1 MGNKSIQKFFADQN
15 SVIDLSSLGNAKG
28 AKVSLSGP
36 DMNITTPRGSVIIV
50 NGALYSSIKGNNLAV
65 KFKDK
70 TITGAKILGSVDL
83 KDIQL
88 ERIDSSLVD
97 SAQVEKKG
105 NGKRRNK
112 KEEEELKKQLDDAEN
127 AKKEADKAKE
137 EAEKAKEAAEKAL
150 NEAFEVQNS
159 SKQIEEMLQNFLADN
174 VAKDNLAQQSDASQQ
189 NTQAKATQASK
200 QNDAEKVLPQ
210 PINKNTSTGKSN
222 SSKNEENKLDA
233 ESVKEPLKV
242 TLALAAESNSGSKDD
257 SITNFTKPQFVG
269 STAPNAT
276 VIIKINGIAVGQAV
290 ADSLGNFTFTAPET
304 LTDGTYNLEA
314 EAKTADG
321 SGSAKLVITIDSVT
335 DKPTFELSPESS
347 VSGHK
352 GLTPT
357 LTPSIVGTAEEN
369 AKVDIYVDNKL
380 VASVDVDKDGNW
392 SYEFKDNEL
401 SEGEN
406 SIKVVAVDKAGNK
419 NETTDSIITDT
430 IAPEKPTIELDD
442 SSDSGIKNDN
452 ITNSTLPTFIGV
464 AEPGSTVSIYL
475 GLKHLGE
482 VIVAKDGTW
491 SYTLTTPLKDG
502 EYNITA
508 TATDIAGH
516 TSATANLPFTID
528 TRISYFS
535 AEIETTNDSGIVGD
549 NVTNNTRPTFTGK
562 TEPNA
567 IISVIN
573 SETGEEVIFK
583 ANDKGEWTFNFTS
596 DSVEGINNLTFT
608 VEDVAGN
615 KKDFSF
621 SYVIDTIAP
630 VPPTVSLEDYV
641 VLPNGIILSGN
652 DLPALVG
659 TAEPKSTILLMRDGK
674 LYDSI
679 EVDSNGTW
687 NYQFSNKF
695 LQGAYDIEII
705 SQDAAGNKSS
715 TVKYSF
721 TIQTEVVPPKAELD
735 ASDDSGAKGDWITNK
750 HNALTLLGTADRFAT
765 VNILIDG
772 KTIGV
777 TTADA
782 DGNWNF
788 DISRNLSD
796 NVYKITVESID
807 PLGRTSSVDYQ
818 LTIDSFTPIP
828 TVMLHDSADSGVKGD
843 MITKINT
850 PLFTGMAEANA
861 KVSIYVD
868 GVLSGEAIAG
878 DDGVWNFQFTTALS
892 DGSHDVTVKVEDIA
906 GNTASSSAYNFQ
918 IVTQTQ
924 KPTIELVN
932 DTGVDNTDHII
943 NEKNPALTGTAAPYS
958 TVKLYID
965 GALIAEVRT
974 NKDGRWEYTLKADQG
989 LVDGDHRIT
998 ASVEDIAGN
1007 IAHSDPFLIS
1017 VDTAISIPIVS
1028 LSPDSDSGISDD
1040 NLTNIVKPTLHL
1052 KDIDPD
1058 IISVQVW
1065 DAMSDTQIGV
1075 ATQQPDGSWAY
1086 TFTSDLTEGLHQV
1099 YVKVEDIAGNKA
1111 NSAIFDFTIDTTVS
1125 TPVISLLSK
1134 DDTGVTGDNL
1144 TNINKPGFAISGVDA
1159 DAHRVV
1165 VQVMHNG
1172 VSEEIELSHLNGS
1185 WLFIP
1190 GNTWADGSYTLT
1202 VKVEDKAGNTNYS
1215 APLTVVIDTQIA
1227 IDGVELVNDS
1237 GVKGDNMTN
1246 DDRPHFRVTV
1256 PTDVNEVRLSI
1267 DGGNSWVQATP
1278 GVAGSWEYI
1287 WPTDLADG
1295 QYTLTV
1301 EATDKAGNTV
1311 TKTIDFAVDTTL
1323 SVPVIV
1329 LDSADDTGIQGDNMT
1344 NSTQPTFA
1352 LQHID
1357 DDAVRVTVS
1366 VEHGGVTTT
1375 FDATKGTGG
1384 WTFTPPTSWADGDY
1398 TLSVSVEDKAG
1409 NTSHS
1414 ASLTV
1419 TVDTQIAINNIELVN
1434 DSGIPDDNL
1443 TNNVRPHFQV
1453 TVPTDVN
1460 VVRLSI
1466 DGGKTW
1472 FNATQSAT
1480 PGVWDYIWPDD
1491 VADGGYTLTV
1501 EATDEAGNKAT
1512 QTLDFTIDTTLS
1524 VPTLSLDSADDSGI
1538 AGDNITNVKTPGF
1551 TLNNID
1557 TDVSRVIVEV
1567 MHNGIKQEVPLV
1579 QTGGQWRF
1587 APTSDWADGD
1597 YILTVKV
1604 EDRAGNV
1611 KQSAPLTVTVDTH
1624 IAIDRIELVNDSGIP
1639 GDNLTN
1645 EARPHFQVTVPA
1657 DVNGVRLSIDGG
1669 KTWFD
1674 ATQSATSGVW
1684 DYTWLTNVANGPHTL
1699 MVEASDK
1706 AGNKT
1711 TQKLDFTIDTILSEP
1726 TITLDSADDSAA
1738 GDNITNVK
1746 MPGFTLGNID
1756 ADVTKVVVTVA
1767 HDGKNQQIELIK
1779 NGGVWRF
1786 TPGAAWTDGDYT
1798 LTVKVEDKAGNTN
1811 YSAPLTVT
1819 IDTQTSI
1826 DRIELLNDTG
1836 IVGDNLTN
1844 EARPQFHITVPT
1856 DVNSVQLS
1864 LDGGINWVNATL
1876 TSDGVWEYIWPTDL
1890 VENTYTLTVKAT
1902 DVAGNTA
1909 TETLNFII
1917 DTTLSTPTI
1926 TLDSADDSGTA
1937 NDNKT
1942 NVKTPGFIIG
1952 GIDSDV
1958 TQVVVQ
1964 VMRDGHS
1971 EEVELTQTNGQWR
1984 FVPGSAWTDG
1994 DYTLTVT
2001 VKDEAGN
2008 IRHSAPLTVTIDTQ
2022 ITIDHIEL
2030 VNDSG
2035 IPDDNLT
2042 NNVRPHFQVTV
2053 PTDVNVVRLSI
2064 DGGKTWFNA
2073 TQSATPGV
2081 WDYTWLAD
2089 VGEGKHTLTVEATD
2103 KAGNKT
2109 TQQLDFI
2116 IDTLL
2121 SEPTIVLDNTD
2132 DSGTKGDHL
2141 TNVNKP
2147 TFLLGNIDADARYVT
2162 VEVQHGGTKEV
2173 LTATKDATGN
2183 WSVTPTGTWADG
2195 DYTLTVRV
2203 EDEAGNEK
2211 HSASLTVTVDT
2222 QITIDVIELV
2232 NDNGIPGDNMTN
2244 DAHPQFRVTVPGDVN
2259 EVSLSIDGGVTWV
2272 KATQSATPGVWNY
2285 TWPGTVPDGD
2295 YTLNVKATDNAGNT
2309 VTETLHFTIDTT
2321 LSTPV
2326 IVLDSADDSGVHG
2339 DNMTN
2344 HTQPTFALQHI
2355 DDDAVRVTVSVEHG
2369 GVTTTFDATKD
2380 AGGWTFTPTGAWADG
2395 DYTLSV
2401 SVEDK
2406 AGNTSHSASLT
2417 VTVDTQIAINNIEL
2431 VNDSGIPDDNLTNN
2445 VRPHFQVTVPTDVNV
2460 VRLSI
2465 DGGKTW
2471 FNATQSA
2478 TPGVWDY
2485 IWPDDVADGGYTLT
2499 VEATDEAGNKA
2510 TQTLDFTID
2519 TTLSVP
2525 TLSLDSADDSGI
2537 AGDNITN
2544 VKTPGFTLNNI
2555 DTDVSRVIVEVMH
2568 NGIKQEVPLV
2578 QTGGQWRFAPTS
2590 DWADGDYIL
2599 TVKVEDRAGNV
2610 KQSAP
2615 LTVTVDTHIAI
2626 DRIELVNDSGIPG
2639 DNLTNE
2645 ARPHF
2650 QVTVPADVNGV
2661 RLSIDGGKTWF
2672 DATQSA
2678 TSGVWDYTWLTNV
2691 ANGPHTLMVEASDK
2705 AGNKTTQKL
2714 DFTIDTILSE
2724 PTITLDSA
2732 DDSAAGD
2739 NITNVKMPG
2748 FTLGNI
2754 DADVTKVVVTVAH
2767 DGKNQQIEL
2776 IKNGGVWRFTPGAAW
2791 TDGDYTLTVK
2801 VEDKAGN
2808 TNYSAP
2814 LTVTIDTQT
2823 SIDRIELLNDT
2834 GIVGDNL
2841 TNEARPQFHITV
2853 PTDVNSVQLSL
2864 DGGINWVNAT
2874 LTSDGVWEYIWP
2886 TDLVENTYTL
2896 TVKATDVAGN
2906 TATET
2911 LNFIIDTT
2919 LSTPTIT
2926 LDSADDSGTAN
2937 DNKTNVKTPGFI
2949 IGGIDSDVT
2958 QVVVQVMRDG
2968 HSEEVEL
2975 TQTNGQWR
2983 FVPGSAW
2990 TDGDY
2995 TLTVTVKDEAGNI
3008 RHSAPLTVTIDTQIT
3023 IDHIE
3028 LVNDSGIPDDN
3039 LTNNVRP
3046 HFQVTVPT
3054 DVNVVRLS
3062 IDGGK
3067 TWFNATQS
3075 ATPGVWD
3082 YTWLAD
3088 VGEGKHTLTVE
3099 ATDKAGN
3106 KTTQQ
3111 LDFIIDT
3118 LLSEPTIVLD
3128 NTDDSG
3134 TKGDNLTNVNKPTF
3148 LLGNIDADARYV
3160 TVEVQH
3166 GGTKEVL
3173 TATKGATG
3181 IWSVTPTGTWAD
3193 GDYTLT
3199 VRVEDDAG
3207 NVKYSAPLTVTV
3219 DTQITIDVIE
3229 LVNDNGIPGDN
3240 LTNDVRPH
3248 FRVTVPGDVNEV
3260 RLSIDG
3266 GNTWVRATQGTAG
3279 IWDYTWPKD
3288 VTDGLHTLTV
3298 EATDKAGNKTTQT
3311 LDFTIDTRLSTPTIA
3326 MDSRDDTGAIG
3337 DHITSVKRPGFTIG
3351 NIDADA
3357 HSVILRITQGGNS
3370 QEVTLTQVGGQ
3381 WRFTPDADWADGSYT
3396 LTVEVTDNAGNV
3408 RQSTPLVVTVDTQT
3422 SITDITLVNDH
3433 GVPDDNLTNST
3444 RPQFEITVPA
3454 DVNSVQLS
3462 IDGGANWVSATQG
3475 IEGVWGYTWP
3485 TDMGDGKHTLTVMV
3499 TDRAGNTATQT
3510 LEFFIDTRLSTPT
3523 IALDSTDDTGTP
3535 GDDMTNRTR
3544 PTFILQNIDSDVINV
3559 TVSVTHNG
3567 TTTSFTAT
3575 QGAGGWSF
3583 TPPAPWGDGD
3593 YTLTVTVEDRAG
3605 NTRPSTPLTVTV
3617 DTQIAID
3624 RIELVNDSGVP
3635 GDNVTKHVR
3644 PQFQISVPDDVEKV
3658 LLSIDGGTTWVT
3670 AIKSSTAGIWDY
3682 TWPTD
3687 MPEGQHTLTVEVTDG
3702 AGNKM
3707 TETLN
3712 FTIDITL
3719 LTPTIELAPD
3729 QDTGQ
3734 NKNDNLTSVTQP
3746 VFVLGSIDKDVRHVE
3761 LSIEHNG
3768 TFKTVVLTESADG
3781 WRYRPDSALADGSYT
3796 FTVTVTD
3803 VAGNQQTSAPLKVTI
3818 DGTLTTPVIELA
3830 AGEDSGT
3837 VGDRL
3842 TNHDRPVFDIH
3853 QVDSDVTRVMV
3864 KVTYNGKTHEEAAV
3878 FTNGQWRFTPSA
3890 SWADGS
3896 YQLAVVVEDLAGNVK
3911 ESAPFE
3917 VRIDTTTTINNIVLL
3932 NDTGVQNDQ
3941 LTNVAKPS
3949 FRIDVPGDVV
3959 QVRVTL
3965 DGGANWNV
3973 IRKNADGQW
3982 IFDSPNT
3989 LVDGTYTL
3997 RVEATD
4003 EAGNIANKDLVFNI
4017 DTNIQVPTIALDA
4030 GQDTGANT
4038 ADNITNI
4045 SRPTFTIGNVD
4056 PDVIK
4061 VVVTIDGHDY
4071 NATKVGAGW
4080 QFTPGNAIPDGSYNI
4095 TVTVE
4100 DKAGN
4105 TATSKP
4111 LPVVID
4117 TTAEIESVTLVTD
4130 SGDSDVDN
4138 ITKVDKP
4145 QFSIVTADDITH
4157 VRVKIDNAAN
4167 WIELTK
4173 GGDGRWIFNV
4183 GSALPDGQHTLLVDV
4198 TDIAGNVAQETL
4210 QFTIDTTLR
4219 EPTIVLDPTHDTGDD
4234 TNDNLTRINKPVFI
4248 IGNVDNDVS
4257 HIVVHIDGRDYTIE
4271 NTGGNLTFTPDQPL
4285 SDGQHTISV
4294 TVTDIAGNTKTS
4306 AELRIEIDTQVQIDS
4321 VTLTTDSGVND
4332 HDNVTNATRPSFEIA
4347 TPDDVTSVL
4356 VSFDGVNWTPISK
4369 NAAGQWEFTAGS
4381 ALPDGH
4387 YTLHVQATD
4396 RAGNTANST
4405 LGFTVDT
4412 QIDGLSVVMLDDAGK
4427 DSTDGITN
4435 ITSPRFEISAR
4446 EPLQSVTVIL
4456 NGKSSTLTQGAGN
4469 KWLFTPD
4476 TPLVDGTY
4484 KIEIVAEDIA
4494 GNKISKEVSFTI
4506 DTIVSDPSIDLLDA
4520 DDTGESAVDNITS
4533 VTTPRFVIGNVPADI
4548 DTVVIRINGVSY
4560 SVTANGNNL
4569 WEFQVPVALNDGV
4582 YEAVVVFRDIAG
4594 NTSETK
4600 LPFTIDTTT
4609 SVSVRMEPASDTGN
4623 SNSDNLTN
4631 KQNPKFEGTAEPNA
4645 KLVITIVD
4653 DKSGREVLKQTI
4665 TVGAD
4670 GNWSVTPNIL
4680 PDGMYTINVVATD
4693 VAGNTAQTQER
4704 FTIDTVTIDPTIR
4717 LSDPSIDDQHEAT
4730 SLRPEFKGF
4739 AEAFS
4744 TIMIQWDGK
4753 VVGSANANA
4762 NGEWSWTPPS
4772 VLAPGSY
4779 VVSIVAKD
4787 KAGNESSQV
4796 DFPVVIP
4803 VIDVTP
4809 PTIKL
4814 SEESDSGALGDF
4826 TTNNKTPTLIGSTLP
4841 NTIVSI
4847 YVDGVKVGEA
4857 TADTAGRYTFQL
4869 SEMKDGHY
4877 VVQVGIVN
4885 PRDNSELRST
4895 AVDVTIDT
4903 EVAELVWN
4911 ISGMHEGGYINTVTP
4926 EIGGTSEPNSKIT
4939 IFVNGVEKAIAY
4951 TTGAGHWGVVLPA
4964 LGNDGNYE
4972 LTFKVEDVA
4981 GNIREFGPQNV
4992 ILDTVISPLTV
5003 VLREADDSGKVGD
5016 WITNKSHVTIDG
5028 TAEAGSTLT
5037 IRNPQGVV
5045 IATLVV
5051 GNDGRWSAE
5060 LDLREGS
5067 NAFVVVSED
5076 KAGNSQQKEILIEH
5090 DTQIEISDISLSRDT
5105 NSGDKYD
5112 LITNNKSPVLVA
5124 MTDPGATVQVYING
5138 VLQGTVEASSS
5149 GNISYTMPA
5158 NSADGEYQVQF
5169 VATDTAGN
5177 RVESAITTVTID
5189 SQIAVF
5195 DIDEDSLPALSNNRA
5210 LSVSGVG
5217 EAGSQVSIFVDGKL
5231 VNVVMVEADGTWR
5244 APILLQDDGTF
5255 NIHFSITDVAG
5266 NTEVSKDYSVDVDS
5280 STDFPTL
5287 NLEDAS
5293 NSGSLDDLI
5302 TNHNKP
5308 VLVGTAEAGATIH
5321 IYVDE
5326 KIVANVLVL
5335 EDGTWSYQFDN
5346 ALKDGE
5352 YSIRVVAEDPAGNT
5366 AESPRLLVT
5375 IDTSTFID
5383 NPAMVAGSDNGIF
5396 SNDSIT
5402 SQTRPTFSIFGEM
5415 NQSVQIFIDGVLVD
5429 TITVTDR
5436 NQVYRPESP
5445 LGDGSHSIYY
5455 VITDKAGNTATS
5467 KTLNFTID
5475 TFNTTPVAIDSIG
5488 GQTLAEMTGSDGKIY
5503 ITDTTRNLLFSGSA
5517 EPNSKI
5523 EIIINGLNVGEVWV
5537 NEKGHWQMP
5546 VNPLY
5551 FTEGQLDITVKST
5564 DRAGN
5569 VNQEKYSIWV
5579 DTHIKVFTSELDDN
5593 KSSSKTEW
5601 WSNSDLITMRG
5612 TGEIGATVSLIVA
5625 GVTLATAVVAAT
5637 GRWELSTDKLP
5648 EGTYDI
5654 SLVIEDSAG
5663 NRWEDVREIFIDR
5676 TPPNAPVVT
5685 YSDIVNDLI
5694 IMQGTAEAKSQLIIT
5709 DSEGNTYTLTVPDNG
5724 KWSMAIPYPSEGKF
5738 TITSVDAIGNRS
5750 DDVPL
5755 DIMKEVPVISLSPD
5769 SDSGT
5774 VGDNITR
5781 DKQPTFIIGNLESDV
5796 VVVQVDINGT
5806 VYNAEKNADGVW
5818 FFTPGTPLAD
5828 GSYTIS
5834 VIASDAAGNQKN
5846 SLPITVTIDS
5856 TLTVPE
5862 IALAAGEDNGAS
5874 DSDNVT
5880 NHTQPKFTLQHIDAD
5895 VTGVTVNVT
5904 HNGVTDIYQATQ
5916 GADGWTFTP
5925 PAAWND
5931 GNYTLSVTVVDR
5943 AGNSQQSAS
5952 LAVTVDSTV
5961 TVTADSQHDD
5971 ASDDATAT
5979 AVTPPESETVN
5990 AESATHLRTEP
6001 SAAEESV
6008 VKVTA
6013 YSITLLNADSG
6024 DEIDRSISQ
6033 TPSFEISVPE
6043 NIVNVSIMFEGEEFT
6058 LPITN
6063 QKAIF
6068 EVPLSLE
6075 DGEYTMDVKFIDK
6088 DNDFLIKEKTFSVDH
6103 SSADIVNA
6111 MNVRGKTE
6119 DDINDSPSTSSV
6131 GHNNNGAID
6140 VFAVNEVTLPVDNQE
6155 EHA

>member
-36 DMNITTPRGSVIIV
+36 DMNITTPHGSVIIV

-430 IAPEKPTIELDD
+430 IPPEKPTIELDD

-452 ITNSTLPTFIGV
+452 VTNSTLPTFIGV

-535 AEIETTNDSGIVGD
+535 AEIETTDDSGIVGD

-596 DSVEGINNLTFT
+596 DSVEGVNNLTFT

-621 SYVIDTIAP
+621 SYVIDTVAP
-630 VPPTVSLEDYV
+630 VPPTVSLEDFV

-1028 LSPDSDSGISDD
+1028 LSPDSDSGIADD

-1111 NSAIFDFTIDTTVS
+1111 NSAVFDFTIDTTVS

-1329 LDSADDTGIQGDNMT
+1329 LDSADDTGVQGDNMT
-1344 NSTQPTFA
+1344 NRTQPTFA

-1434 DSGIPDDNL
+1434 DSGIPNDNL

-1480 PGVWDYIWPDD
+1480 TGVWDYIWPDD

-2121 SEPTIVLDNTD
+2121 SEPTIVLDSTD
-2132 DSGTKGDHL
+2132 DSGTKGDNL

-2203 EDEAGNEK
+2203 EDEAGNER

-2321 LSTPV
+2321 LSVPV
-2326 IVLDSADDSGVHG
+2326 IVLNSADDTGVQG

-2344 HTQPTFALQHI
+2344 STQPTFALQHI

-2369 GVTTTFDATKD
+2369 GVTTTFDATKGV
-2380 AGGWTFTPTGAWADG
+2380 GGWSFTPTGAWADG

-2445 VRPHFQVTVPTDVNV
+2445 VRPHFQVKVPTDVN
-2460 VRLSI
+2460 
-2465 DGGKTW
+2465 
-2471 FNATQSA
+2471 
-2478 TPGVWDY
+2478 
-2485 IWPDDVADGGYTLT
+2485 
-2499 VEATDEAGNKA
+2499 E
-2510 TQTLDFTID
+2510 
-2519 TTLSVP
+2519 
-2525 TLSLDSADDSGI
+2525 
-2537 AGDNITN
+2537 
-2544 VKTPGFTLNNI
+2544 
-2555 DTDVSRVIVEVMH
+2555 
-2568 NGIKQEVPLV
+2568 
-2578 QTGGQWRFAPTS
+2578 
-2590 DWADGDYIL
+2590 
-2599 TVKVEDRAGNV
+2599 
-2610 KQSAP
+2610 
-2615 LTVTVDTHIAI
+2615 
-2626 DRIELVNDSGIPG
+2626 
-2639 DNLTNE
+2639 
-2645 ARPHF
+2645 
-2650 QVTVPADVNGV
+2650 
-2661 RLSIDGGKTWF
+2661 
-2672 DATQSA
+2672 
-2678 TSGVWDYTWLTNV
+2678 
-2691 ANGPHTLMVEASDK
+2691 
-2705 AGNKTTQKL
+2705 
-2714 DFTIDTILSE
+2714 
-2724 PTITLDSA
+2724 
-2732 DDSAAGD
+2732 
-2739 NITNVKMPG
+2739 
-2748 FTLGNI
+2748 
-2754 DADVTKVVVTVAH
+2754 
-2767 DGKNQQIEL
+2767 
-2776 IKNGGVWRFTPGAAW
+2776 
-2791 TDGDYTLTVK
+2791 
-2801 VEDKAGN
+2801 
-2808 TNYSAP
+2808 
-2814 LTVTIDTQT
+2814 
-2823 SIDRIELLNDT
+2823 
-2834 GIVGDNL
+2834 
-2841 TNEARPQFHITV
+2841 
-2853 PTDVNSVQLSL
+2853 
-2864 DGGINWVNAT
+2864 
-2874 LTSDGVWEYIWP
+2874 
-2886 TDLVENTYTL
+2886 
-2896 TVKATDVAGN
+2896 
-2906 TATET
+2906 
-2911 LNFIIDTT
+2911 
-2919 LSTPTIT
+2919 
-2926 LDSADDSGTAN
+2926 
-2937 DNKTNVKTPGFI
+2937 
-2949 IGGIDSDVT
+2949 
-2958 QVVVQVMRDG
+2958 
-2968 HSEEVEL
+2968 
-2975 TQTNGQWR
+2975 
-2983 FVPGSAW
+2983 
-2990 TDGDY
+2990 
-2995 TLTVTVKDEAGNI
+2995 
-3008 RHSAPLTVTIDTQIT
+3008 
-3023 IDHIE
+3023 
-3028 LVNDSGIPDDN
+3028 
-3039 LTNNVRP
+3039 
-3046 HFQVTVPT
+3046 
-3054 DVNVVRLS
+3054 VRLS

-3106 KTTQQ
+3106 QTTQK

-3118 LLSEPTIVLD
+3118 MLSEPTIVLD
-3128 NTDDSG
+3128 STDDSG
-3134 TKGDNLTNVNKPTF
+3134 TKGDNLTNANKPTF
-3148 LLGNIDADARYV
+3148 ILGNIDADARYV
-3160 TVEVQH
+3160 TVEVQY

-3311 LDFTIDTRLSTPTIA
+3311 LDFTIDTRLSTPTIT

-3351 NIDADA
+3351 NIDSDA
-3357 HSVILRITQGGNS
+3357 QSVILRITQGGNS

-3408 RQSTPLVVTVDTQT
+3408 RQSTPLIVTVDTQT

-3462 IDGGANWVSATQG
+3462 IDGGANWVSAAQG

-3523 IALDSTDDTGTP
+3523 IVLDSTDDTGTP

-3624 RIELVNDSGVP
+3624 HIELVNDSGVP

-3719 LTPTIELAPD
+3719 MTPTIELAPD

-3842 TNHDRPVFDIH
+3842 TNHDRPVFDIR

-4145 QFSIVTADDITH
+4145 QFSIVTADDITQ

-4183 GSALPDGQHTLLVDV
+4183 GSALPDGKHTLLVDV

-4446 EPLQSVTVIL
+4446 EQLQSVTVIL

-4533 VTTPRFVIGNVPADI
+4533 VTKPRFVIGNVPADI

-4560 SVTANGNNL
+4560 PVTANGNNL

-4826 TTNNKTPTLIGSTLP
+4826 TTNNKTPTLVGNTLP
-4841 NTIVSI
+4841 NAIVSI

-4964 LGNDGNYE
+4964 LGNDGNYV

-5037 IRNPQGVV
+5037 IRSPQGVV

-5076 KAGNSQQKEILIEH
+5076 KAGNSQQKDILIEH

-5402 SQTRPTFSIFGEM
+5402 SQTRPTFSISGEM

-5579 DTHIKVFTSELDDN
+5579 DTHIQVFTSELDDN
-5593 KSSSKTEW
+5593 KSSSKTDW
-5601 WSNSDLITMRG
+5601 WSNSSTITMRG
-5612 TGEIGATVSLIVA
+5612 MGEIGATVSLIVA
-5625 GVTLATAVVAAT
+5625 GVTLATAVVAAN
-5637 GRWELSTDKLP
+5637 GQWELSTDQLP
-5648 EGTYDI
+5648 EGKYDI
-5654 SLVIEDSAG
+5654 TLSIEDNAG
-5663 NRWEDVREIFIDR
+5663 NRKEEVHEIFIDR

-5709 DSEGNTYTLTVPDNG
+5709 DSNGNTYTLTVPDNG

-5818 FFTPGTPLAD
+5818 FFTPGTPLTD

-5931 GNYTLSVTVVDR
+5931 GTYTLSVTVVDR

-5990 AESATHLRTEP
+5990 AESATHLRTVP

-6008 VKVTA
+6008 VKETA

-6043 NIVNVSIMFEGEEFT
+6043 NIVNVSVMFEGEEFT

-6088 DNDFLIKEKTFSVDH
+6088 DDDFLIKEKTFSVDH

-6111 MNVRGKTE
+6111 MNARGKTE

>member
-430 IAPEKPTIELDD
+430 IPPEKPTIELDD

-878 DDGVWNFQFTTALS
+878 DDGVWNFHFTTALS

-958 TVKLYID
+958 TVKLYVD

-1028 LSPDSDSGISDD
+1028 LSPDSDSGIADD
-1040 NLTNIVKPTLHL
+1040 NLTNIVNPTLHL

-1065 DAMSDTQIGV
+1065 DAASDTQIGV

-1111 NSAIFDFTIDTTVS
+1111 NSAVFDFTIDTTVS

-1185 WLFIP
+1185 WLFTP

-1202 VKVEDKAGNTNYS
+1202 VKVEDKAGNTSYS

-1384 WTFTPPTSWADGDY
+1384 WSFTPTGAWADGDY

-1434 DSGIPDDNL
+1434 DSGIPNDNL

-1501 EATDEAGNKAT
+1501 EATDKAGNKTT
-1512 QTLDFTIDTTLS
+1512 QELDFTIDTTLS

-1639 GDNLTN
+1639 DDNLTN

-1844 EARPQFHITVPT
+1844 EARPQFHITIPT

-2121 SEPTIVLDNTD
+2121 SEPTIVLDSTD
-2132 DSGTKGDHL
+2132 DSGTKGDNL

-2326 IVLDSADDSGVHG
+2326 IVLDSADDTGIQG

-2344 HTQPTFALQHI
+2344 RTQPTFNLQHI

-2380 AGGWTFTPTGAWADG
+2380 AGGWTFTPPTSWGAG

-2445 VRPHFQVTVPTDVNV
+2445 VRPHFQVKVPTDVN
-2460 VRLSI
+2460 
-2465 DGGKTW
+2465 
-2471 FNATQSA
+2471 
-2478 TPGVWDY
+2478 
-2485 IWPDDVADGGYTLT
+2485 
-2499 VEATDEAGNKA
+2499 E
-2510 TQTLDFTID
+2510 
-2519 TTLSVP
+2519 
-2525 TLSLDSADDSGI
+2525 
-2537 AGDNITN
+2537 
-2544 VKTPGFTLNNI
+2544 
-2555 DTDVSRVIVEVMH
+2555 
-2568 NGIKQEVPLV
+2568 
-2578 QTGGQWRFAPTS
+2578 
-2590 DWADGDYIL
+2590 
-2599 TVKVEDRAGNV
+2599 
-2610 KQSAP
+2610 
-2615 LTVTVDTHIAI
+2615 
-2626 DRIELVNDSGIPG
+2626 
-2639 DNLTNE
+2639 
-2645 ARPHF
+2645 
-2650 QVTVPADVNGV
+2650 
-2661 RLSIDGGKTWF
+2661 
-2672 DATQSA
+2672 
-2678 TSGVWDYTWLTNV
+2678 
-2691 ANGPHTLMVEASDK
+2691 
-2705 AGNKTTQKL
+2705 
-2714 DFTIDTILSE
+2714 
-2724 PTITLDSA
+2724 
-2732 DDSAAGD
+2732 
-2739 NITNVKMPG
+2739 
-2748 FTLGNI
+2748 
-2754 DADVTKVVVTVAH
+2754 
-2767 DGKNQQIEL
+2767 
-2776 IKNGGVWRFTPGAAW
+2776 
-2791 TDGDYTLTVK
+2791 
-2801 VEDKAGN
+2801 
-2808 TNYSAP
+2808 
-2814 LTVTIDTQT
+2814 
-2823 SIDRIELLNDT
+2823 
-2834 GIVGDNL
+2834 
-2841 TNEARPQFHITV
+2841 
-2853 PTDVNSVQLSL
+2853 
-2864 DGGINWVNAT
+2864 
-2874 LTSDGVWEYIWP
+2874 
-2886 TDLVENTYTL
+2886 
-2896 TVKATDVAGN
+2896 
-2906 TATET
+2906 
-2911 LNFIIDTT
+2911 
-2919 LSTPTIT
+2919 
-2926 LDSADDSGTAN
+2926 
-2937 DNKTNVKTPGFI
+2937 
-2949 IGGIDSDVT
+2949 
-2958 QVVVQVMRDG
+2958 
-2968 HSEEVEL
+2968 
-2975 TQTNGQWR
+2975 
-2983 FVPGSAW
+2983 
-2990 TDGDY
+2990 
-2995 TLTVTVKDEAGNI
+2995 
-3008 RHSAPLTVTIDTQIT
+3008 
-3023 IDHIE
+3023 
-3028 LVNDSGIPDDN
+3028 
-3039 LTNNVRP
+3039 
-3046 HFQVTVPT
+3046 
-3054 DVNVVRLS
+3054 VRLS

-3106 KTTQQ
+3106 QTTQK

-3118 LLSEPTIVLD
+3118 MLSEPTIVLD
-3128 NTDDSG
+3128 STDDSG
-3134 TKGDNLTNVNKPTF
+3134 TKGDNLTNANKPTF
-3148 LLGNIDADARYV
+3148 ILGNIDADARYV

-3279 IWDYTWPKD
+3279 TWDYTWPKD

-3351 NIDADA
+3351 NIDSDA
-3357 HSVILRITQGGNS
+3357 QSVILRITQGGNS

-3408 RQSTPLVVTVDTQT
+3408 RQSTPLIVTVDTQT

-3624 RIELVNDSGVP
+3624 HIELVNDSGVP

-3687 MPEGQHTLTVEVTDG
+3687 MPEGQHTLIVEVTDG

-3707 TETLN
+3707 TGTLD

-3842 TNHDRPVFDIH
+3842 TNHDRPVFDIR
-3853 QVDSDVTRVMV
+3853 QIDSDVTRVMV

-3911 ESAPFE
+3911 ESAPLE

-4257 HIVVHIDGRDYTIE
+4257 HIVVHLDGRDYTIE
-4271 NTGGNLTFTPDQPL
+4271 NKGGNLTFTPDQPL

-4306 AELRIEIDTQVQIDS
+4306 AELKIEIDTQVQIDS

-4369 NAAGQWEFTAGS
+4369 NAAGQWQFTAGS

-4446 EPLQSVTVIL
+4446 EQLQSVTVIL

-4533 VTTPRFVIGNVPADI
+4533 VTKPRFVIGNVPADI

-4560 SVTANGNNL
+4560 PVTANGNNL

-4609 SVSVRMEPASDTGN
+4609 SVSVRMEPASDTGS

-4653 DKSGREVLKQTI
+4653 DKSGREVLKHTI

-4717 LSDPSIDDQHEAT
+4717 LSDPSIDDQYEAT
-4730 SLRPEFKGF
+4730 SLRPEFKGL

-5076 KAGNSQQKEILIEH
+5076 KAGNSQQKDILIEH

-5231 VNVVMVEADGTWR
+5231 VNVVMVEADGSWR

-5266 NTEVSKDYSVDVDS
+5266 NTQVSKNYSVDVDS

-5579 DTHIKVFTSELDDN
+5579 DTHIQVFTSELDDN
-5593 KSSSKTEW
+5593 KSSSKTDW
-5601 WSNSDLITMRG
+5601 WSNSSTITMRG
-5612 TGEIGATVSLIVA
+5612 MGEIGATVSLIVA
-5625 GVTLATAVVAAT
+5625 GVTLATAVVAAN
-5637 GRWELSTDKLP
+5637 GQWELSTDQLP
-5648 EGTYDI
+5648 EGKYDI
-5654 SLVIEDSAG
+5654 TLSIEDHAG
-5663 NRWEDVREIFIDR
+5663 NRKEEVHEIFIDR

-5709 DSEGNTYTLTVPDNG
+5709 DSNGNTYTLTVPDNG

-5862 IALAAGEDNGAS
+5862 IALAAGEDNGVS

-5904 HNGVTDIYQATQ
+5904 HNGVTDTYQATQ

-5931 GNYTLSVTVVDR
+5931 GTYTLSVTVVDR

-5971 ASDDATAT
+5971 ASDDATPT

-5990 AESATHLRTEP
+5990 AESDTHLRTVP

-6008 VKVTA
+6008 VKETA
-6013 YSITLLNADSG
+6013 YSITLLNANSG

-6043 NIVNVSIMFEGEEFT
+6043 NIVNVSVMFEGEEFT

-6088 DNDFLIKEKTFSVDH
+6088 DDDFLIKEKTFSVDH

-6111 MNVRGKTE
+6111 MNARGKTE

>member
-430 IAPEKPTIELDD
+430 IPPEKPTIELDD

-630 VPPTVSLEDYV
+630 VPPTVSLEDFV

-1028 LSPDSDSGISDD
+1028 LSPDSDSGIADD

-1111 NSAIFDFTIDTTVS
+1111 NSAVFDFTIDTTVS

-1185 WLFIP
+1185 WLFTP

-1202 VKVEDKAGNTNYS
+1202 VKVEDKAGNTSYS

-1329 LDSADDTGIQGDNMT
+1329 LNSADDTGVQGDNMT
-1344 NSTQPTFA
+1344 NRTQPTFA

-1480 PGVWDYIWPDD
+1480 PGAWDYIWPDD

-1501 EATDEAGNKAT
+1501 EATDKAGNKTT
-1512 QTLDFTIDTTLS
+1512 QELDFTIDTTLS

-1711 TQKLDFTIDTILSEP
+1711 TQKLDFIIDTLLSEP

-2103 KAGNKT
+2103 KAGNQT
-2109 TQQLDFI
+2109 TQKLDFI
-2116 IDTLL
+2116 IDTML
-2121 SEPTIVLDNTD
+2121 SEPTIVLDSTD
-2132 DSGTKGDHL
+2132 DSGTKGDNL
-2141 TNVNKP
+2141 TNANKP
-2147 TFLLGNIDADARYVT
+2147 TFILGNIDADARYVT
-2162 VEVQHGGTKEV
+2162 VEVQYGGTKEV

-2321 LSTPV
+2321 LSVPV
-2326 IVLDSADDSGVHG
+2326 IVLNSADDTGVQG

-2344 HTQPTFALQHI
+2344 STQPTFALQHI

-2369 GVTTTFDATKD
+2369 GVTTTFDATKGV
-2380 AGGWTFTPTGAWADG
+2380 GGWSFTPTGAWADG

-2445 VRPHFQVTVPTDVNV
+2445 VRPHFQVKVPTDVN
-2460 VRLSI
+2460 
-2465 DGGKTW
+2465 
-2471 FNATQSA
+2471 
-2478 TPGVWDY
+2478 
-2485 IWPDDVADGGYTLT
+2485 
-2499 VEATDEAGNKA
+2499 E
-2510 TQTLDFTID
+2510 
-2519 TTLSVP
+2519 
-2525 TLSLDSADDSGI
+2525 
-2537 AGDNITN
+2537 
-2544 VKTPGFTLNNI
+2544 
-2555 DTDVSRVIVEVMH
+2555 
-2568 NGIKQEVPLV
+2568 
-2578 QTGGQWRFAPTS
+2578 
-2590 DWADGDYIL
+2590 
-2599 TVKVEDRAGNV
+2599 
-2610 KQSAP
+2610 
-2615 LTVTVDTHIAI
+2615 
-2626 DRIELVNDSGIPG
+2626 
-2639 DNLTNE
+2639 
-2645 ARPHF
+2645 
-2650 QVTVPADVNGV
+2650 
-2661 RLSIDGGKTWF
+2661 
-2672 DATQSA
+2672 
-2678 TSGVWDYTWLTNV
+2678 
-2691 ANGPHTLMVEASDK
+2691 
-2705 AGNKTTQKL
+2705 
-2714 DFTIDTILSE
+2714 
-2724 PTITLDSA
+2724 
-2732 DDSAAGD
+2732 
-2739 NITNVKMPG
+2739 
-2748 FTLGNI
+2748 
-2754 DADVTKVVVTVAH
+2754 
-2767 DGKNQQIEL
+2767 
-2776 IKNGGVWRFTPGAAW
+2776 
-2791 TDGDYTLTVK
+2791 
-2801 VEDKAGN
+2801 
-2808 TNYSAP
+2808 
-2814 LTVTIDTQT
+2814 
-2823 SIDRIELLNDT
+2823 
-2834 GIVGDNL
+2834 
-2841 TNEARPQFHITV
+2841 
-2853 PTDVNSVQLSL
+2853 
-2864 DGGINWVNAT
+2864 
-2874 LTSDGVWEYIWP
+2874 
-2886 TDLVENTYTL
+2886 
-2896 TVKATDVAGN
+2896 
-2906 TATET
+2906 
-2911 LNFIIDTT
+2911 
-2919 LSTPTIT
+2919 
-2926 LDSADDSGTAN
+2926 
-2937 DNKTNVKTPGFI
+2937 
-2949 IGGIDSDVT
+2949 
-2958 QVVVQVMRDG
+2958 
-2968 HSEEVEL
+2968 
-2975 TQTNGQWR
+2975 
-2983 FVPGSAW
+2983 
-2990 TDGDY
+2990 
-2995 TLTVTVKDEAGNI
+2995 
-3008 RHSAPLTVTIDTQIT
+3008 
-3023 IDHIE
+3023 
-3028 LVNDSGIPDDN
+3028 
-3039 LTNNVRP
+3039 
-3046 HFQVTVPT
+3046 
-3054 DVNVVRLS
+3054 VRLS

-3106 KTTQQ
+3106 QTTQK

-3118 LLSEPTIVLD
+3118 MLSEPTIVLD
-3128 NTDDSG
+3128 STDDSG
-3134 TKGDNLTNVNKPTF
+3134 TKGDNLTNANKPTF
-3148 LLGNIDADARYV
+3148 ILGNIDADARYV
-3160 TVEVQH
+3160 TVEVQY

-3311 LDFTIDTRLSTPTIA
+3311 LDFTIDTRLSTPTIT

-3351 NIDADA
+3351 NIDSDA
-3357 HSVILRITQGGNS
+3357 QSVILRITQGGNS

-3408 RQSTPLVVTVDTQT
+3408 RQSTPLIVTVDTQT

-3462 IDGGANWVSATQG
+3462 IDGGANWVSAAQG

-3624 RIELVNDSGVP
+3624 HIELVNDSGVP

-3719 LTPTIELAPD
+3719 MTPTIELAPD

-3842 TNHDRPVFDIH
+3842 TNHDRPVFDIR

-4306 AELRIEIDTQVQIDS
+4306 AELKIEIDTQVQIDS

-4533 VTTPRFVIGNVPADI
+4533 VTKPRFVIGNVPADI

-4560 SVTANGNNL
+4560 PVTANGNNL

-4693 VAGNTAQTQER
+4693 VAENTAQTQER

-4826 TTNNKTPTLIGSTLP
+4826 TTNNKTPTLVGNTLP
-4841 NTIVSI
+4841 NAIVSI

-4964 LGNDGNYE
+4964 LGNDGNYV

-5037 IRNPQGVV
+5037 IRSPQGVV

-5076 KAGNSQQKEILIEH
+5076 KAGNSQQKDILIEH

-5346 ALKDGE
+5346 VLKDGE

-5402 SQTRPTFSIFGEM
+5402 SQTRPTFSISGEM

-5579 DTHIKVFTSELDDN
+5579 DTHIQVFTSELDDN
-5593 KSSSKTEW
+5593 KSSSKTDW
-5601 WSNSDLITMRG
+5601 WSNSSTITMRG
-5612 TGEIGATVSLIVA
+5612 MGEIGATVSLIVA
-5625 GVTLATAVVAAT
+5625 GVTLATAVVAAN
-5637 GRWELSTDKLP
+5637 GQWELSTDQLP
-5648 EGTYDI
+5648 EGKYDI
-5654 SLVIEDSAG
+5654 TLSIEDNAG
-5663 NRWEDVREIFIDR
+5663 NRKEEVHEIFIDR

-5709 DSEGNTYTLTVPDNG
+5709 DSNGNTYTLTVPDNG

-5750 DDVPL
+5750 DDVSL

-5862 IALAAGEDNGAS
+5862 IALAAGEDNGVS

-5904 HNGVTDIYQATQ
+5904 HNGVTDTYQATQ

-5931 GNYTLSVTVVDR
+5931 GTYTLSVTVVDR

-5990 AESATHLRTEP
+5990 AESATHLRTVP

-6008 VKVTA
+6008 VKETA

-6111 MNVRGKTE
+6111 MNARGKTE

>member
-112 KEEEELKKQLDDAEN
+112 KEEEELKKQLDEAEN

-159 SKQIEEMLQNFLADN
+159 SKQMEEMLQEFLADN

-442 SSDSGIKNDN
+442 SSDSGIKNDS

-535 AEIETTNDSGIVGD
+535 AEIETTDDSGIVGD

-596 DSVEGINNLTFT
+596 DSVEGVNNLTFT

-621 SYVIDTIAP
+621 SYVIDTVAP
-630 VPPTVSLEDYV
+630 VPPTVSLEDFV

-1028 LSPDSDSGISDD
+1028 LSPDSDSGIADD

-1111 NSAIFDFTIDTTVS
+1111 NSAVFDFTIDTTVS

-1185 WLFIP
+1185 WLFTP

-1384 WTFTPPTSWADGDY
+1384 WSFTPTGAWADGDY

-1434 DSGIPDDNL
+1434 DSGIPNDNL

-1480 PGVWDYIWPDD
+1480 PGAWDYIWPDD

-1501 EATDEAGNKAT
+1501 EATDKAGNKTT
-1512 QTLDFTIDTTLS
+1512 QELDFTIDTTLS

-1557 TDVSRVIVEV
+1557 TDVSRVTVEV

-1674 ATQSATSGVW
+1674 ATQSATPGVW

-1711 TQKLDFTIDTILSEP
+1711 TQKLDFIIDTMLSEP

-2022 ITIDHIEL
+2022 IAIDHIEL

-2042 NNVRPHFQVTV
+2042 N
-2053 PTDVNVVRLSI
+2053 
-2064 DGGKTWFNA
+2064 
-2073 TQSATPGV
+2073 
-2081 WDYTWLAD
+2081 
-2089 VGEGKHTLTVEATD
+2089 EA
-2103 KAGNKT
+2103 
-2109 TQQLDFI
+2109 
-2116 IDTLL
+2116 
-2121 SEPTIVLDNTD
+2121 
-2132 DSGTKGDHL
+2132 
-2141 TNVNKP
+2141 
-2147 TFLLGNIDADARYVT
+2147 
-2162 VEVQHGGTKEV
+2162 
-2173 LTATKDATGN
+2173 
-2183 WSVTPTGTWADG
+2183 
-2195 DYTLTVRV
+2195 
-2203 EDEAGNEK
+2203 
-2211 HSASLTVTVDT
+2211 
-2222 QITIDVIELV
+2222 
-2232 NDNGIPGDNMTN
+2232 
-2244 DAHPQFRVTVPGDVN
+2244 
-2259 EVSLSIDGGVTWV
+2259 
-2272 KATQSATPGVWNY
+2272 
-2285 TWPGTVPDGD
+2285 
-2295 YTLNVKATDNAGNT
+2295 
-2309 VTETLHFTIDTT
+2309 
-2321 LSTPV
+2321 
-2326 IVLDSADDSGVHG
+2326 
-2339 DNMTN
+2339 
-2344 HTQPTFALQHI
+2344 
-2355 DDDAVRVTVSVEHG
+2355 
-2369 GVTTTFDATKD
+2369 
-2380 AGGWTFTPTGAWADG
+2380 
-2395 DYTLSV
+2395 
-2401 SVEDK
+2401 
-2406 AGNTSHSASLT
+2406 
-2417 VTVDTQIAINNIEL
+2417 
-2431 VNDSGIPDDNLTNN
+2431 
-2445 VRPHFQVTVPTDVNV
+2445 
-2460 VRLSI
+2460 
-2465 DGGKTW
+2465 
-2471 FNATQSA
+2471 
-2478 TPGVWDY
+2478 
-2485 IWPDDVADGGYTLT
+2485 
-2499 VEATDEAGNKA
+2499 
-2510 TQTLDFTID
+2510 
-2519 TTLSVP
+2519 
-2525 TLSLDSADDSGI
+2525 
-2537 AGDNITN
+2537 
-2544 VKTPGFTLNNI
+2544 
-2555 DTDVSRVIVEVMH
+2555 
-2568 NGIKQEVPLV
+2568 
-2578 QTGGQWRFAPTS
+2578 
-2590 DWADGDYIL
+2590 
-2599 TVKVEDRAGNV
+2599 
-2610 KQSAP
+2610 
-2615 LTVTVDTHIAI
+2615 
-2626 DRIELVNDSGIPG
+2626 
-2639 DNLTNE
+2639 
-2645 ARPHF
+2645 
-2650 QVTVPADVNGV
+2650 
-2661 RLSIDGGKTWF
+2661 
-2672 DATQSA
+2672 
-2678 TSGVWDYTWLTNV
+2678 
-2691 ANGPHTLMVEASDK
+2691 
-2705 AGNKTTQKL
+2705 
-2714 DFTIDTILSE
+2714 
-2724 PTITLDSA
+2724 
-2732 DDSAAGD
+2732 
-2739 NITNVKMPG
+2739 
-2748 FTLGNI
+2748 
-2754 DADVTKVVVTVAH
+2754 
-2767 DGKNQQIEL
+2767 
-2776 IKNGGVWRFTPGAAW
+2776 
-2791 TDGDYTLTVK
+2791 
-2801 VEDKAGN
+2801 
-2808 TNYSAP
+2808 
-2814 LTVTIDTQT
+2814 
-2823 SIDRIELLNDT
+2823 
-2834 GIVGDNL
+2834 
-2841 TNEARPQFHITV
+2841 
-2853 PTDVNSVQLSL
+2853 
-2864 DGGINWVNAT
+2864 
-2874 LTSDGVWEYIWP
+2874 
-2886 TDLVENTYTL
+2886 
-2896 TVKATDVAGN
+2896 
-2906 TATET
+2906 
-2911 LNFIIDTT
+2911 
-2919 LSTPTIT
+2919 
-2926 LDSADDSGTAN
+2926 
-2937 DNKTNVKTPGFI
+2937 
-2949 IGGIDSDVT
+2949 
-2958 QVVVQVMRDG
+2958 
-2968 HSEEVEL
+2968 
-2975 TQTNGQWR
+2975 
-2983 FVPGSAW
+2983 
-2990 TDGDY
+2990 
-2995 TLTVTVKDEAGNI
+2995 
-3008 RHSAPLTVTIDTQIT
+3008 
-3023 IDHIE
+3023 
-3028 LVNDSGIPDDN
+3028 
-3039 LTNNVRP
+3039 RP

-3173 TATKGATG
+3173 TATKDATGNWSVTPTGTWADGDYTLTVRVEDEAGNEKHSASLTVTVDTQITIDAIELVNDNGIPGDNMTNDAHPQFRVTVPGDVNEVSLSIDGGVTWVKATQSATPGVWNYTWPGTVPDGDYTLNVKATDNAGNTVTETLHFTIDTTLSTPVIVLDSADDTGIQGDNMTNRTQPTFNLQHIDDDAVRVTVSVEHGGVTTTFDATKGVGGWTFTPPTSWGAGDYTLSVSVEDKAGNTSHSASLTVTVDTQIAINNIELVNDSGIPDDNLTNNVRPQFQVKVPTDVNEVRLSIDGGKTWFNATQSATPGVWDYTWLADVGEGKHTLTVEATDKAGNQTTQKLDFIIDTLLSEPTIVLDSTDDSGTKGDNLTNANKPTFLLGNIDADARYVTVEVQHGSTKEVLTATKGATG

-3199 VRVEDDAG
+3199 VRVEDEAG

-3219 DTQITIDVIE
+3219 DTQITIDAIE

-3311 LDFTIDTRLSTPTIA
+3311 LDFTIDTRLSTPTIT

-3351 NIDADA
+3351 NIDSDA
-3357 HSVILRITQGGNS
+3357 QSVILRITQGGNS

-3381 WRFTPDADWADGSYT
+3381 WRFTPDAGWADGSYT

-3408 RQSTPLVVTVDTQT
+3408 RQSTPLIVTVDTQT

-3462 IDGGANWVSATQG
+3462 IDGGANWVSAAQG

-3485 TDMGDGKHTLTVMV
+3485 TDMGDGKHILTVMV

-3624 RIELVNDSGVP
+3624 HIELVNDSGVP

-3687 MPEGQHTLTVEVTDG
+3687 MPEGQHTLIVEVTDG

-3707 TETLN
+3707 TGTLD

-3746 VFVLGSIDKDVRHVE
+3746 IFVLGSIDKDVRHVE

-3842 TNHDRPVFDIH
+3842 TNHDRPVFDIR

-3949 FRIDVPGDVV
+3949 FRIDVPGDVI

-4003 EAGNIANKDLVFNI
+4003 QAGNIANKDLVFNI

-4183 GSALPDGQHTLLVDV
+4183 GSALPDGKHTLLVDV

-4306 AELRIEIDTQVQIDS
+4306 AELQIEIDTQVQIDS

-4533 VTTPRFVIGNVPADI
+4533 VTKPRFVIGNVPADI

-4560 SVTANGNNL
+4560 PVTANGNNL

-4609 SVSVRMEPASDTGN
+4609 SVSVRMEPASDTGS

-4653 DKSGREVLKQTI
+4653 DKSGREVLKHTI

-4717 LSDPSIDDQHEAT
+4717 LSDPSIDDQYEAT
-4730 SLRPEFKGF
+4730 SLRPEFKGL

-4826 TTNNKTPTLIGSTLP
+4826 TTNNKTPTLVGNTLP
-4841 NTIVSI
+4841 NAIVSI

-4964 LGNDGNYE
+4964 LGNDGNYV

-5076 KAGNSQQKEILIEH
+5076 KAGNSQQKDILIEH

-5302 TNHNKP
+5302 TSHNKP

-5383 NPAMVAGSDNGIF
+5383 NPVMMAGSDNGIF

-5402 SQTRPTFSIFGEM
+5402 SQTRPAFSIYGEM

-5537 NEKGHWQMP
+5537 NDKGHWQMP

-5579 DTHIKVFTSELDDN
+5579 DTHIQVFTSELDDN
-5593 KSSSKTEW
+5593 KSSSKTDW
-5601 WSNSDLITMRG
+5601 WSNSSTITMRG
-5612 TGEIGATVSLIVA
+5612 MGEIGATVSLIVA
-5625 GVTLATAVVAAT
+5625 GVTLATAVVAAN
-5637 GRWELSTDKLP
+5637 GQWELSTDQLP
-5648 EGTYDI
+5648 EGKYDI
-5654 SLVIEDSAG
+5654 TLSIEDNAG
-5663 NRWEDVREIFIDR
+5663 NRKEEVHEIFIDR

-5709 DSEGNTYTLTVPDNG
+5709 DSNGNTYTLTVPDNG

-5755 DIMKEVPVISLSPD
+5755 DIMKETPVISLSPD

-5781 DKQPTFIIGNLESDV
+5781 DNQPTFIIGNLESDV

-5862 IALAAGEDNGAS
+5862 IALAAGEGNGAS

-5880 NHTQPKFTLQHIDAD
+5880 NHNHTQPKFTLQHIDAD

-5931 GNYTLSVTVVDR
+5931 GTYTLSVTVVDR
-5943 AGNSQQSAS
+5943 AGNSLQSAS
-5952 LAVTVDSTV
+5952 LEVTVDSTV

-5990 AESATHLRTEP
+5990 AESATHLRTVP

-6008 VKVTA
+6008 VKETA

-6043 NIVNVSIMFEGEEFT
+6043 NIVNVSVMFEGEEFT

-6088 DNDFLIKEKTFSVDH
+6088 DDDFLIKEKTFSVDH

-6111 MNVRGKTE
+6111 MNARGKTE

>member
-1 MGNKSIQKFFADQN
+1 
-15 SVIDLSSLGNAKG
+15 
-28 AKVSLSGP
+28 P

-442 SSDSGIKNDN
+442 SSDSGIKNDS

-535 AEIETTNDSGIVGD
+535 AEIETTDDSGIVGD

-630 VPPTVSLEDYV
+630 VPPTVSLEDFV

-1065 DAMSDTQIGV
+1065 DAASDTQIGV

-1111 NSAIFDFTIDTTVS
+1111 NSAVFDFTIDTTVS

-1185 WLFIP
+1185 WLFTP

-1202 VKVEDKAGNTNYS
+1202 VKVEDKAGNTSYS

-1329 LDSADDTGIQGDNMT
+1329 LNSADDTGVQGDNMT
-1344 NSTQPTFA
+1344 NRTQPTFA

-1434 DSGIPDDNL
+1434 DSGIPNDNL

-1480 PGVWDYIWPDD
+1480 TGVWDYIWPDD

-1699 MVEASDK
+1699 MVEATDK

-2121 SEPTIVLDNTD
+2121 SEPTIVLDSTD
-2132 DSGTKGDHL
+2132 DSGTKGDNL

-2321 LSTPV
+2321 LSVPV
-2326 IVLDSADDSGVHG
+2326 IVLNSADDTGVQG

-2344 HTQPTFALQHI
+2344 STQPTFALQHI

-2369 GVTTTFDATKD
+2369 GVTTTFDATKGT
-2380 AGGWTFTPTGAWADG
+2380 GGWSFTPTGAWADG

-2431 VNDSGIPDDNLTNN
+2431 VNDSGIPN
-2445 VRPHFQVTVPTDVNV
+2445 
-2460 VRLSI
+2460 
-2465 DGGKTW
+2465 
-2471 FNATQSA
+2471 
-2478 TPGVWDY
+2478 
-2485 IWPDDVADGGYTLT
+2485 
-2499 VEATDEAGNKA
+2499 
-2510 TQTLDFTID
+2510 
-2519 TTLSVP
+2519 
-2525 TLSLDSADDSGI
+2525 
-2537 AGDNITN
+2537 
-2544 VKTPGFTLNNI
+2544 
-2555 DTDVSRVIVEVMH
+2555 
-2568 NGIKQEVPLV
+2568 
-2578 QTGGQWRFAPTS
+2578 
-2590 DWADGDYIL
+2590 
-2599 TVKVEDRAGNV
+2599 
-2610 KQSAP
+2610 
-2615 LTVTVDTHIAI
+2615 
-2626 DRIELVNDSGIPG
+2626 
-2639 DNLTNE
+2639 
-2645 ARPHF
+2645 
-2650 QVTVPADVNGV
+2650 
-2661 RLSIDGGKTWF
+2661 
-2672 DATQSA
+2672 
-2678 TSGVWDYTWLTNV
+2678 
-2691 ANGPHTLMVEASDK
+2691 
-2705 AGNKTTQKL
+2705 
-2714 DFTIDTILSE
+2714 
-2724 PTITLDSA
+2724 
-2732 DDSAAGD
+2732 
-2739 NITNVKMPG
+2739 
-2748 FTLGNI
+2748 
-2754 DADVTKVVVTVAH
+2754 
-2767 DGKNQQIEL
+2767 
-2776 IKNGGVWRFTPGAAW
+2776 
-2791 TDGDYTLTVK
+2791 
-2801 VEDKAGN
+2801 
-2808 TNYSAP
+2808 
-2814 LTVTIDTQT
+2814 
-2823 SIDRIELLNDT
+2823 
-2834 GIVGDNL
+2834 
-2841 TNEARPQFHITV
+2841 
-2853 PTDVNSVQLSL
+2853 
-2864 DGGINWVNAT
+2864 
-2874 LTSDGVWEYIWP
+2874 
-2886 TDLVENTYTL
+2886 
-2896 TVKATDVAGN
+2896 
-2906 TATET
+2906 
-2911 LNFIIDTT
+2911 
-2919 LSTPTIT
+2919 
-2926 LDSADDSGTAN
+2926 
-2937 DNKTNVKTPGFI
+2937 
-2949 IGGIDSDVT
+2949 
-2958 QVVVQVMRDG
+2958 
-2968 HSEEVEL
+2968 
-2975 TQTNGQWR
+2975 
-2983 FVPGSAW
+2983 
-2990 TDGDY
+2990 
-2995 TLTVTVKDEAGNI
+2995 
-3008 RHSAPLTVTIDTQIT
+3008 
-3023 IDHIE
+3023 
-3028 LVNDSGIPDDN
+3028 DN

-3106 KTTQQ
+3106 QTTQK

-3118 LLSEPTIVLD
+3118 MLSEPTIVLD
-3128 NTDDSG
+3128 STDDSG
-3134 TKGDNLTNVNKPTF
+3134 TKGDNLTNANKPTF
-3148 LLGNIDADARYV
+3148 ILGNIDADARYV
-3160 TVEVQH
+3160 TVEVQY

-3311 LDFTIDTRLSTPTIA
+3311 LDFTIDTRLSTPTIT

-3351 NIDADA
+3351 NIDSDA
-3357 HSVILRITQGGNS
+3357 QSVILRITQGGNS

-3408 RQSTPLVVTVDTQT
+3408 RQSTPLIVTVDTQT

-3462 IDGGANWVSATQG
+3462 IDGGANWVSAAQG

-3624 RIELVNDSGVP
+3624 HIELVNDSGVP

-3719 LTPTIELAPD
+3719 MTPTIELAPD

-4533 VTTPRFVIGNVPADI
+4533 VTKPRFVIGNVPADI

-4560 SVTANGNNL
+4560 PVTANGNNL

-4826 TTNNKTPTLIGSTLP
+4826 TTNNKTPTLVGNTLP
-4841 NTIVSI
+4841 NAIVSI

-4964 LGNDGNYE
+4964 LGNDGNYV

-5037 IRNPQGVV
+5037 IRSPQGVV

-5076 KAGNSQQKEILIEH
+5076 KAGNSQQKDILIEH

-5402 SQTRPTFSIFGEM
+5402 SQTRPTFSISGEM

-5579 DTHIKVFTSELDDN
+5579 DTHIQVFTSELDDN
-5593 KSSSKTEW
+5593 KSSSKTDW
-5601 WSNSDLITMRG
+5601 WSNSSTITMRG
-5612 TGEIGATVSLIVA
+5612 MGEIGATVSLIVA
-5625 GVTLATAVVAAT
+5625 GVTLATAVVAAN
-5637 GRWELSTDKLP
+5637 GQWELSTDQLP
-5648 EGTYDI
+5648 EGKYDI
-5654 SLVIEDSAG
+5654 TLSIEDNAG
-5663 NRWEDVREIFIDR
+5663 NRKEEVHEIFIDR

-5709 DSEGNTYTLTVPDNG
+5709 DSNGNTYTLTVPDNG

-5750 DDVPL
+5750 DDVSL

-5862 IALAAGEDNGAS
+5862 IALAAGEDNGVS

-5904 HNGVTDIYQATQ
+5904 HNGVTDTYQATQ

-5931 GNYTLSVTVVDR
+5931 GTYTLSVTVVDR

-5990 AESATHLRTEP
+5990 AESATHLRTVP

-6008 VKVTA
+6008 VKETA

-6111 MNVRGKTE
+6111 MNARGKTE

>member
-36 DMNITTPRGSVIIV
+36 DMNITTPHGAVIIV

-189 NTQAKATQASK
+189 NTQAKATHASK

-430 IAPEKPTIELDD
+430 IPPEKPTIELDD

-535 AEIETTNDSGIVGD
+535 AEIETTDDSGIVGD

-596 DSVEGINNLTFT
+596 DSVEGVNNLTFT

-621 SYVIDTIAP
+621 SYVIDTVAP
-630 VPPTVSLEDYV
+630 VPPTVSLEDFV

-1028 LSPDSDSGISDD
+1028 LSPDSDSGIADD

-1065 DAMSDTQIGV
+1065 DAASDTQIGV

-1111 NSAIFDFTIDTTVS
+1111 NSAVFDFTIDTTVS

-1185 WLFIP
+1185 WLFTP

-1202 VKVEDKAGNTNYS
+1202 VKVEDKAGNTSYS

-1329 LDSADDTGIQGDNMT
+1329 LNSADDTGVQGDNMT
-1344 NSTQPTFA
+1344 NRTQPTFA

-1538 AGDNITNVKTPGF
+1538 AGDNITSVKTPGF

-1639 GDNLTN
+1639 DDNLTN

-1699 MVEASDK
+1699 MVEATDK

-1711 TQKLDFTIDTILSEP
+1711 TQKLDFIIDTLLSEP

-1811 YSAPLTVT
+1811 YSTPLTVT

-2022 ITIDHIEL
+2022 IAINNIEL

-2132 DSGTKGDHL
+2132 DSGTKGDNL

-2147 TFLLGNIDADARYVT
+2147 TFILGNIDADARYVT

-2309 VTETLHFTIDTT
+2309 VTETLDFTIDTT

-2344 HTQPTFALQHI
+2344 HTQPTFALQQI

-2369 GVTTTFDATKD
+2369 GVTTTFDATKGT
-2380 AGGWTFTPTGAWADG
+2380 GGWTFTPTGAWADG

-2445 VRPHFQVTVPTDVNV
+2445 VRPHFQVTVPTDVN
-2460 VRLSI
+2460 
-2465 DGGKTW
+2465 
-2471 FNATQSA
+2471 
-2478 TPGVWDY
+2478 
-2485 IWPDDVADGGYTLT
+2485 
-2499 VEATDEAGNKA
+2499 E
-2510 TQTLDFTID
+2510 
-2519 TTLSVP
+2519 
-2525 TLSLDSADDSGI
+2525 
-2537 AGDNITN
+2537 
-2544 VKTPGFTLNNI
+2544 
-2555 DTDVSRVIVEVMH
+2555 
-2568 NGIKQEVPLV
+2568 
-2578 QTGGQWRFAPTS
+2578 
-2590 DWADGDYIL
+2590 
-2599 TVKVEDRAGNV
+2599 
-2610 KQSAP
+2610 
-2615 LTVTVDTHIAI
+2615 
-2626 DRIELVNDSGIPG
+2626 
-2639 DNLTNE
+2639 
-2645 ARPHF
+2645 
-2650 QVTVPADVNGV
+2650 
-2661 RLSIDGGKTWF
+2661 
-2672 DATQSA
+2672 
-2678 TSGVWDYTWLTNV
+2678 
-2691 ANGPHTLMVEASDK
+2691 
-2705 AGNKTTQKL
+2705 
-2714 DFTIDTILSE
+2714 
-2724 PTITLDSA
+2724 
-2732 DDSAAGD
+2732 
-2739 NITNVKMPG
+2739 
-2748 FTLGNI
+2748 
-2754 DADVTKVVVTVAH
+2754 
-2767 DGKNQQIEL
+2767 
-2776 IKNGGVWRFTPGAAW
+2776 
-2791 TDGDYTLTVK
+2791 
-2801 VEDKAGN
+2801 
-2808 TNYSAP
+2808 
-2814 LTVTIDTQT
+2814 
-2823 SIDRIELLNDT
+2823 
-2834 GIVGDNL
+2834 
-2841 TNEARPQFHITV
+2841 
-2853 PTDVNSVQLSL
+2853 
-2864 DGGINWVNAT
+2864 
-2874 LTSDGVWEYIWP
+2874 
-2886 TDLVENTYTL
+2886 
-2896 TVKATDVAGN
+2896 
-2906 TATET
+2906 
-2911 LNFIIDTT
+2911 
-2919 LSTPTIT
+2919 
-2926 LDSADDSGTAN
+2926 
-2937 DNKTNVKTPGFI
+2937 
-2949 IGGIDSDVT
+2949 
-2958 QVVVQVMRDG
+2958 
-2968 HSEEVEL
+2968 
-2975 TQTNGQWR
+2975 
-2983 FVPGSAW
+2983 
-2990 TDGDY
+2990 
-2995 TLTVTVKDEAGNI
+2995 
-3008 RHSAPLTVTIDTQIT
+3008 
-3023 IDHIE
+3023 
-3028 LVNDSGIPDDN
+3028 
-3039 LTNNVRP
+3039 
-3046 HFQVTVPT
+3046 
-3054 DVNVVRLS
+3054 VRLS

-3099 ATDKAGN
+3099 AIDKAGN
-3106 KTTQQ
+3106 QTTQK

-3128 NTDDSG
+3128 STDDSG
-3134 TKGDNLTNVNKPTF
+3134 TKGDNLTNANKPTF
-3148 LLGNIDADARYV
+3148 ILGNIDADARYV

-3396 LTVEVTDNAGNV
+3396 LTVEVQDNAGNV
-3408 RQSTPLVVTVDTQT
+3408 RQSTPLIVTVDTQT

-3462 IDGGANWVSATQG
+3462 IDGGANWVSAAQG

-3510 LEFFIDTRLSTPT
+3510 LEFSIDTRLSTPT

-3575 QGAGGWSF
+3575 QGAAGWSF

-3842 TNHDRPVFDIH
+3842 TNHDRPVFDIR

-4003 EAGNIANKDLVFNI
+4003 QAGNIANKDLVFNI

-4145 QFSIVTADDITH
+4145 QFSIVTADDITQ

-4183 GSALPDGQHTLLVDV
+4183 GSALPDGKHTLLVDV

-4306 AELRIEIDTQVQIDS
+4306 AELQIEIDTQVQIDS

-4533 VTTPRFVIGNVPADI
+4533 VTKPRFVIGNVPADI

-4560 SVTANGNNL
+4560 PVTANGNNL

-4653 DKSGREVLKQTI
+4653 DKSGREVLKHTI

-4826 TTNNKTPTLIGSTLP
+4826 TTNNKMPTLIGSTLP

-5076 KAGNSQQKEILIEH
+5076 KAGNSQQKDILIEH

-5244 APILLQDDGTF
+5244 APILLQDDGKF

-5302 TNHNKP
+5302 TSHNKP

-5383 NPAMVAGSDNGIF
+5383 NPVMMAGSDNGIF

-5402 SQTRPTFSIFGEM
+5402 SQTRPAFSIFGEM

-5475 TFNTTPVAIDSIG
+5475 TFNTTPIAIDSIG

-5537 NEKGHWQMP
+5537 NDKGHWQMP

-5551 FTEGQLDITVKST
+5551 FTEGQLDINVKST

-5579 DTHIKVFTSELDDN
+5579 DTHIQVFTSELDDN
-5593 KSSSKTEW
+5593 KSSSKTDW
-5601 WSNSDLITMRG
+5601 WSNSSTITMRG
-5612 TGEIGATVSLIVA
+5612 MGEIGATVSLIVA
-5625 GVTLATAVVAAT
+5625 GVTLATAVVAAN
-5637 GRWELSTDKLP
+5637 GQWELSTDQLP
-5648 EGTYDI
+5648 EGKYDI
-5654 SLVIEDSAG
+5654 TLSIEDNAG
-5663 NRWEDVREIFIDR
+5663 NRKEEVHEIFIDR

-5709 DSEGNTYTLTVPDNG
+5709 DSNGNTYTLTVPDNG

-5862 IALAAGEDNGAS
+5862 IALAAGEDNGVS

-5904 HNGVTDIYQATQ
+5904 HNGVTDTYQATQ

-5931 GNYTLSVTVVDR
+5931 GTYTLSVTVVDR

-5971 ASDDATAT
+5971 ASDDATPT

-5990 AESATHLRTEP
+5990 AESDTHLRTVP

-6008 VKVTA
+6008 VKETA

-6043 NIVNVSIMFEGEEFT
+6043 NIVNVSVMFEGEEFT

-6088 DNDFLIKEKTFSVDH
+6088 DDDFLIKEKTFSVDH

-6111 MNVRGKTE
+6111 MNARGKTE

>member
-36 DMNITTPRGSVIIV
+36 DMNITTPHGSVIIV

-112 KEEEELKKQLDDAEN
+112 KEEEELKKQLDEAEN

-442 SSDSGIKNDN
+442 SSDSGIKNDS

-535 AEIETTNDSGIVGD
+535 AEIETTDDSGIVGD

-596 DSVEGINNLTFT
+596 DSVEGVNNLTFT

-621 SYVIDTIAP
+621 SYVIDTVAP
-630 VPPTVSLEDYV
+630 VPPTVSLEDFV

-1065 DAMSDTQIGV
+1065 DAASDTQIGV

-1111 NSAIFDFTIDTTVS
+1111 NSAVFDFTIDTTVS

-1185 WLFIP
+1185 WLFTP

-1329 LDSADDTGIQGDNMT
+1329 LNSADDTGVQGDNMT

-1375 FDATKGTGG
+1375 FDATKGVGG
-1384 WTFTPPTSWADGDY
+1384 WSFTPTGAWADGDY

-1434 DSGIPDDNL
+1434 DSGIPNDNL

-1472 FNATQSAT
+1472 FNATQNAT

-1501 EATDEAGNKAT
+1501 EATDEAGNKTT

-1557 TDVSRVIVEV
+1557 TDVSRVTVEV

-1639 GDNLTN
+1639 DDNLTN

-1674 ATQSATSGVW
+1674 ATQSATPGVW

-1711 TQKLDFTIDTILSEP
+1711 TQKLDFIIDTMLSEP

-2022 ITIDHIEL
+2022 IAIDHIEL

-2132 DSGTKGDHL
+2132 DSGTKGDNL

-2326 IVLDSADDSGVHG
+2326 IVLDSADDTGIQG

-2344 HTQPTFALQHI
+2344 RTQPTFNLQHI

-2369 GVTTTFDATKD
+2369 GVTTTFDATKGV
-2380 AGGWTFTPTGAWADG
+2380 GGWTFTPPTSWGAG

-2471 FNATQSA
+2471 FNATQ
-2478 TPGVWDY
+2478 
-2485 IWPDDVADGGYTLT
+2485 
-2499 VEATDEAGNKA
+2499 N
-2510 TQTLDFTID
+2510 
-2519 TTLSVP
+2519 
-2525 TLSLDSADDSGI
+2525 
-2537 AGDNITN
+2537 
-2544 VKTPGFTLNNI
+2544 
-2555 DTDVSRVIVEVMH
+2555 
-2568 NGIKQEVPLV
+2568 
-2578 QTGGQWRFAPTS
+2578 
-2590 DWADGDYIL
+2590 
-2599 TVKVEDRAGNV
+2599 
-2610 KQSAP
+2610 
-2615 LTVTVDTHIAI
+2615 
-2626 DRIELVNDSGIPG
+2626 
-2639 DNLTNE
+2639 
-2645 ARPHF
+2645 
-2650 QVTVPADVNGV
+2650 
-2661 RLSIDGGKTWF
+2661 
-2672 DATQSA
+2672 
-2678 TSGVWDYTWLTNV
+2678 
-2691 ANGPHTLMVEASDK
+2691 
-2705 AGNKTTQKL
+2705 
-2714 DFTIDTILSE
+2714 
-2724 PTITLDSA
+2724 
-2732 DDSAAGD
+2732 
-2739 NITNVKMPG
+2739 
-2748 FTLGNI
+2748 
-2754 DADVTKVVVTVAH
+2754 
-2767 DGKNQQIEL
+2767 
-2776 IKNGGVWRFTPGAAW
+2776 
-2791 TDGDYTLTVK
+2791 
-2801 VEDKAGN
+2801 
-2808 TNYSAP
+2808 
-2814 LTVTIDTQT
+2814 
-2823 SIDRIELLNDT
+2823 
-2834 GIVGDNL
+2834 
-2841 TNEARPQFHITV
+2841 
-2853 PTDVNSVQLSL
+2853 
-2864 DGGINWVNAT
+2864 
-2874 LTSDGVWEYIWP
+2874 
-2886 TDLVENTYTL
+2886 
-2896 TVKATDVAGN
+2896 
-2906 TATET
+2906 
-2911 LNFIIDTT
+2911 
-2919 LSTPTIT
+2919 
-2926 LDSADDSGTAN
+2926 
-2937 DNKTNVKTPGFI
+2937 
-2949 IGGIDSDVT
+2949 
-2958 QVVVQVMRDG
+2958 
-2968 HSEEVEL
+2968 
-2975 TQTNGQWR
+2975 
-2983 FVPGSAW
+2983 
-2990 TDGDY
+2990 
-2995 TLTVTVKDEAGNI
+2995 
-3008 RHSAPLTVTIDTQIT
+3008 
-3023 IDHIE
+3023 
-3028 LVNDSGIPDDN
+3028 
-3039 LTNNVRP
+3039 
-3046 HFQVTVPT
+3046 
-3054 DVNVVRLS
+3054 
-3062 IDGGK
+3062 
-3067 TWFNATQS
+3067 

-3106 KTTQQ
+3106 QTTQK

-3118 LLSEPTIVLD
+3118 MLSEPTIVLD
-3128 NTDDSG
+3128 STDDSG
-3134 TKGDNLTNVNKPTF
+3134 TKGDNLTNANKPTF
-3148 LLGNIDADARYV
+3148 ILGNIDADARYV

-3199 VRVEDDAG
+3199 VRVEDEAG

-3311 LDFTIDTRLSTPTIA
+3311 LDFTIDTRLSTPTIT

-3351 NIDADA
+3351 NIDSDA
-3357 HSVILRITQGGNS
+3357 QSVILRITQGGNS

-3408 RQSTPLVVTVDTQT
+3408 RQSTPLIVTVDTQT

-3462 IDGGANWVSATQG
+3462 IDGGANWVSAAQG

-3624 RIELVNDSGVP
+3624 HIELVNDSGVP
-3635 GDNVTKHVR
+3635 GDNITKHVR

-3687 MPEGQHTLTVEVTDG
+3687 MPEGQHTLIVEVTDG

-3707 TETLN
+3707 TGTLD

-3842 TNHDRPVFDIH
+3842 TNHDRPVFDIR

-3911 ESAPFE
+3911 ESAPLE

-3949 FRIDVPGDVV
+3949 FRIDVPGDVI

-4183 GSALPDGQHTLLVDV
+4183 GSALPDGKHTLLVDV

-4306 AELRIEIDTQVQIDS
+4306 AELQIEIDTQVQIDS

-4533 VTTPRFVIGNVPADI
+4533 VTKPRFFIGNVPADI

-4560 SVTANGNNL
+4560 PVTANGNNL

-4609 SVSVRMEPASDTGN
+4609 SVSVRMEPASDTGS

-4653 DKSGREVLKQTI
+4653 DKSGREVLKHTI

-4717 LSDPSIDDQHEAT
+4717 LSDPSIDDQYEAT
-4730 SLRPEFKGF
+4730 SLRPEFKGL

-4826 TTNNKTPTLIGSTLP
+4826 TTNNKTPTLVGNTLP
-4841 NTIVSI
+4841 NAIVSI

-4964 LGNDGNYE
+4964 LGNDGNYV

-5076 KAGNSQQKEILIEH
+5076 KAGNSQQKDILIEH

-5302 TNHNKP
+5302 TSHNKP

-5383 NPAMVAGSDNGIF
+5383 NPVMMAGSDNGIF

-5402 SQTRPTFSIFGEM
+5402 SQTRPAFSIYGEM

-5537 NEKGHWQMP
+5537 NDKGHWQMP

-5579 DTHIKVFTSELDDN
+5579 DTHIQVFTSELDDN
-5593 KSSSKTEW
+5593 KSSSKTDW
-5601 WSNSDLITMRG
+5601 WSNSSTITMRG
-5612 TGEIGATVSLIVA
+5612 MGEIGATVSLIVA
-5625 GVTLATAVVAAT
+5625 GVTLATAVVAAN
-5637 GRWELSTDKLP
+5637 GQWELSTDQLP
-5648 EGTYDI
+5648 EGKYDI
-5654 SLVIEDSAG
+5654 TLSIEDNAG
-5663 NRWEDVREIFIDR
+5663 NRKEEVHEIFIDR

-5709 DSEGNTYTLTVPDNG
+5709 DSNGNTYTLTVPDNG

-5755 DIMKEVPVISLSPD
+5755 DIMKETPVISLSPD

-5781 DKQPTFIIGNLESDV
+5781 DNQPTFIIGNLESDV

-5862 IALAAGEDNGAS
+5862 IALAAGEGNGAS

-5880 NHTQPKFTLQHIDAD
+5880 NHNHTQPKFTLQHIDAD

-5931 GNYTLSVTVVDR
+5931 GTYTLSVTVVDR
-5943 AGNSQQSAS
+5943 AGNSLQSAS
-5952 LAVTVDSTV
+5952 LEVTVDSTV

-5971 ASDDATAT
+5971 ASDDATPT

-5990 AESATHLRTEP
+5990 AESATHLRTVP

-6008 VKVTA
+6008 VKETA

-6043 NIVNVSIMFEGEEFT
+6043 NIVNVSVMFEGEEFT

-6075 DGEYTMDVKFIDK
+6075 DGEYTMDVKFLDK
-6088 DNDFLIKEKTFSVDH
+6088 DDDFLIKEKTFSVDH

-6111 MNVRGKTE
+6111 MNARGKTE

-6131 GHNNNGAID
+6131 GHNNNGAIE

>member
-36 DMNITTPRGSVIIV
+36 DMNITTPHGSVIIV

-535 AEIETTNDSGIVGD
+535 AEIETTDDSGIVGD

-596 DSVEGINNLTFT
+596 DSVEGVNNLTFT

-621 SYVIDTIAP
+621 SYVIDTVAP
-630 VPPTVSLEDYV
+630 VPPTVSLEDFV

-1028 LSPDSDSGISDD
+1028 LSPDSDSGIADD

-1111 NSAIFDFTIDTTVS
+1111 NSAVFDFTIDTTVS

-1246 DDRPHFRVTV
+1246 DGRPHFRVTV

-1384 WTFTPPTSWADGDY
+1384 WSFTPTGAWADGDY

-1434 DSGIPDDNL
+1434 DSGIPNDNL

-1480 PGVWDYIWPDD
+1480 PGAWDYIWPDD

-1501 EATDEAGNKAT
+1501 EATDKAGNKTT
-1512 QTLDFTIDTTLS
+1512 QELDFTIDTTLS

-2121 SEPTIVLDNTD
+2121 SEPTIVLDSTD
-2132 DSGTKGDHL
+2132 DSGTKGDNL

-2232 NDNGIPGDNMTN
+2232 NGNGIPGDNMTN

-2321 LSTPV
+2321 LSVPV
-2326 IVLDSADDSGVHG
+2326 IVLNSADDTGVQG

-2344 HTQPTFALQHI
+2344 STQPTFALQHI

-2369 GVTTTFDATKD
+2369 GVTTTFDATKGV
-2380 AGGWTFTPTGAWADG
+2380 GGWSFTPTGAWADG

-2431 VNDSGIPDDNLTNN
+2431 VNDSGIPN
-2445 VRPHFQVTVPTDVNV
+2445 
-2460 VRLSI
+2460 
-2465 DGGKTW
+2465 
-2471 FNATQSA
+2471 
-2478 TPGVWDY
+2478 
-2485 IWPDDVADGGYTLT
+2485 
-2499 VEATDEAGNKA
+2499 
-2510 TQTLDFTID
+2510 
-2519 TTLSVP
+2519 
-2525 TLSLDSADDSGI
+2525 
-2537 AGDNITN
+2537 
-2544 VKTPGFTLNNI
+2544 
-2555 DTDVSRVIVEVMH
+2555 
-2568 NGIKQEVPLV
+2568 
-2578 QTGGQWRFAPTS
+2578 
-2590 DWADGDYIL
+2590 
-2599 TVKVEDRAGNV
+2599 
-2610 KQSAP
+2610 
-2615 LTVTVDTHIAI
+2615 
-2626 DRIELVNDSGIPG
+2626 
-2639 DNLTNE
+2639 
-2645 ARPHF
+2645 
-2650 QVTVPADVNGV
+2650 
-2661 RLSIDGGKTWF
+2661 
-2672 DATQSA
+2672 
-2678 TSGVWDYTWLTNV
+2678 
-2691 ANGPHTLMVEASDK
+2691 
-2705 AGNKTTQKL
+2705 
-2714 DFTIDTILSE
+2714 
-2724 PTITLDSA
+2724 
-2732 DDSAAGD
+2732 
-2739 NITNVKMPG
+2739 
-2748 FTLGNI
+2748 
-2754 DADVTKVVVTVAH
+2754 
-2767 DGKNQQIEL
+2767 
-2776 IKNGGVWRFTPGAAW
+2776 
-2791 TDGDYTLTVK
+2791 
-2801 VEDKAGN
+2801 
-2808 TNYSAP
+2808 
-2814 LTVTIDTQT
+2814 
-2823 SIDRIELLNDT
+2823 
-2834 GIVGDNL
+2834 
-2841 TNEARPQFHITV
+2841 
-2853 PTDVNSVQLSL
+2853 
-2864 DGGINWVNAT
+2864 
-2874 LTSDGVWEYIWP
+2874 
-2886 TDLVENTYTL
+2886 
-2896 TVKATDVAGN
+2896 
-2906 TATET
+2906 
-2911 LNFIIDTT
+2911 
-2919 LSTPTIT
+2919 
-2926 LDSADDSGTAN
+2926 
-2937 DNKTNVKTPGFI
+2937 
-2949 IGGIDSDVT
+2949 
-2958 QVVVQVMRDG
+2958 
-2968 HSEEVEL
+2968 
-2975 TQTNGQWR
+2975 
-2983 FVPGSAW
+2983 
-2990 TDGDY
+2990 
-2995 TLTVTVKDEAGNI
+2995 
-3008 RHSAPLTVTIDTQIT
+3008 
-3023 IDHIE
+3023 
-3028 LVNDSGIPDDN
+3028 DN

-3106 KTTQQ
+3106 QTTQK

-3118 LLSEPTIVLD
+3118 MLSEPTIVLD
-3128 NTDDSG
+3128 STDDSG
-3134 TKGDNLTNVNKPTF
+3134 TKGDNLTNANKPTF
-3148 LLGNIDADARYV
+3148 ILGNIDADARYV
-3160 TVEVQH
+3160 TVEVQY

-3311 LDFTIDTRLSTPTIA
+3311 LDFTIDTRLSTPTIT

-3351 NIDADA
+3351 NIDSDA
-3357 HSVILRITQGGNS
+3357 QSVILRITQGGNS

-3408 RQSTPLVVTVDTQT
+3408 RQSTPLIVTVDTQT

-3462 IDGGANWVSATQG
+3462 IDGGANWVSAAQG

-3624 RIELVNDSGVP
+3624 HIELVNDSGVP

-3719 LTPTIELAPD
+3719 MTPTIELAPD

-3842 TNHDRPVFDIH
+3842 TNHDRPVFDIR

-4198 TDIAGNVAQETL
+4198 TDIAGNVTQETL

-4306 AELRIEIDTQVQIDS
+4306 AELKIEIDTQVQIDS

-4533 VTTPRFVIGNVPADI
+4533 VTKPRFVIGNVPADI

-4560 SVTANGNNL
+4560 PVTANGNNL

-4717 LSDPSIDDQHEAT
+4717 LSEPSIDDQHEAT

-4895 AVDVTIDT
+4895 AVDLTIDT

-5302 TNHNKP
+5302 TSHNKP

-5383 NPAMVAGSDNGIF
+5383 NPVMMAGSDNGIF

-5402 SQTRPTFSIFGEM
+5402 SQTRPAFSIYGEM

-5475 TFNTTPVAIDSIG
+5475 TLNTTPVAIDSIG

-5537 NEKGHWQMP
+5537 NDKGHWQMP

-5579 DTHIKVFTSELDDN
+5579 DTHIQVFTSELDDN
-5593 KSSSKTEW
+5593 KSSSKTDW
-5601 WSNSDLITMRG
+5601 WSNSSTITMRG
-5612 TGEIGATVSLIVA
+5612 MGEIGATVSLIVA
-5625 GVTLATAVVAAT
+5625 GVTLATAVVAAN
-5637 GRWELSTDKLP
+5637 GQWELSTDQLP
-5648 EGTYDI
+5648 EGKYDI
-5654 SLVIEDSAG
+5654 TLSIEDNAG
-5663 NRWEDVREIFIDR
+5663 NRKEEVHEIFIDR

-5709 DSEGNTYTLTVPDNG
+5709 DSNGNTYTLTVPDNG

-5931 GNYTLSVTVVDR
+5931 GTYTLSVTVVDR

-5961 TVTADSQHDD
+5961 TVTADSQHND

-5990 AESATHLRTEP
+5990 AESATHLRTVP
-6001 SAAEESV
+6001 SVAEESV
-6008 VKVTA
+6008 VKETA

-6043 NIVNVSIMFEGEEFT
+6043 NIVNVSVMFEGEEFT

-6088 DNDFLIKEKTFSVDH
+6088 DDDFLIKEKTFSVDH

-6111 MNVRGKTE
+6111 MNARGKAE

>member
-242 TLALAAESNSGSKDD
+242 TLALATESNSGSKDD

-621 SYVIDTIAP
+621 SYVIDTVAP
-630 VPPTVSLEDYV
+630 VPPTVSLEDFV

-1028 LSPDSDSGISDD
+1028 LSPDSDSGVSDD

-1065 DAMSDTQIGV
+1065 DAASDTQIGV

-1111 NSAIFDFTIDTTVS
+1111 NSAVFDFTIDTTVS

-1202 VKVEDKAGNTNYS
+1202 VKVEDKAGNTSYS

-1384 WTFTPPTSWADGDY
+1384 WSFTPTGAWADGDY

-1434 DSGIPDDNL
+1434 DSGIPNDNL

-1480 PGVWDYIWPDD
+1480 PGAWDYIWPDD

-1501 EATDEAGNKAT
+1501 EATDKAGNKTT
-1512 QTLDFTIDTTLS
+1512 QELDFTIDTTLS

-2121 SEPTIVLDNTD
+2121 SEPTIVLDSTD
-2132 DSGTKGDHL
+2132 DSGTKGDNL

-2321 LSTPV
+2321 LSVPV
-2326 IVLDSADDSGVHG
+2326 IVLNSADDTGVQG

-2344 HTQPTFALQHI
+2344 STQPTFALQHI

-2369 GVTTTFDATKD
+2369 GVTTTFDATKGT
-2380 AGGWTFTPTGAWADG
+2380 GGWSFTPTGAWADG

-2445 VRPHFQVTVPTDVNV
+2445 VRPHFQVKVPMDVN
-2460 VRLSI
+2460 
-2465 DGGKTW
+2465 
-2471 FNATQSA
+2471 
-2478 TPGVWDY
+2478 
-2485 IWPDDVADGGYTLT
+2485 
-2499 VEATDEAGNKA
+2499 E
-2510 TQTLDFTID
+2510 
-2519 TTLSVP
+2519 
-2525 TLSLDSADDSGI
+2525 
-2537 AGDNITN
+2537 
-2544 VKTPGFTLNNI
+2544 
-2555 DTDVSRVIVEVMH
+2555 
-2568 NGIKQEVPLV
+2568 
-2578 QTGGQWRFAPTS
+2578 
-2590 DWADGDYIL
+2590 
-2599 TVKVEDRAGNV
+2599 
-2610 KQSAP
+2610 
-2615 LTVTVDTHIAI
+2615 
-2626 DRIELVNDSGIPG
+2626 
-2639 DNLTNE
+2639 
-2645 ARPHF
+2645 
-2650 QVTVPADVNGV
+2650 
-2661 RLSIDGGKTWF
+2661 
-2672 DATQSA
+2672 
-2678 TSGVWDYTWLTNV
+2678 
-2691 ANGPHTLMVEASDK
+2691 
-2705 AGNKTTQKL
+2705 
-2714 DFTIDTILSE
+2714 
-2724 PTITLDSA
+2724 
-2732 DDSAAGD
+2732 
-2739 NITNVKMPG
+2739 
-2748 FTLGNI
+2748 
-2754 DADVTKVVVTVAH
+2754 
-2767 DGKNQQIEL
+2767 
-2776 IKNGGVWRFTPGAAW
+2776 
-2791 TDGDYTLTVK
+2791 
-2801 VEDKAGN
+2801 
-2808 TNYSAP
+2808 
-2814 LTVTIDTQT
+2814 
-2823 SIDRIELLNDT
+2823 
-2834 GIVGDNL
+2834 
-2841 TNEARPQFHITV
+2841 
-2853 PTDVNSVQLSL
+2853 
-2864 DGGINWVNAT
+2864 
-2874 LTSDGVWEYIWP
+2874 
-2886 TDLVENTYTL
+2886 
-2896 TVKATDVAGN
+2896 
-2906 TATET
+2906 
-2911 LNFIIDTT
+2911 
-2919 LSTPTIT
+2919 
-2926 LDSADDSGTAN
+2926 
-2937 DNKTNVKTPGFI
+2937 
-2949 IGGIDSDVT
+2949 
-2958 QVVVQVMRDG
+2958 
-2968 HSEEVEL
+2968 
-2975 TQTNGQWR
+2975 
-2983 FVPGSAW
+2983 
-2990 TDGDY
+2990 
-2995 TLTVTVKDEAGNI
+2995 
-3008 RHSAPLTVTIDTQIT
+3008 
-3023 IDHIE
+3023 
-3028 LVNDSGIPDDN
+3028 
-3039 LTNNVRP
+3039 
-3046 HFQVTVPT
+3046 
-3054 DVNVVRLS
+3054 VRLS

-3106 KTTQQ
+3106 QTTQK

-3128 NTDDSG
+3128 STDDSG
-3134 TKGDNLTNVNKPTF
+3134 TKGDNLTNANKPTF
-3148 LLGNIDADARYV
+3148 ILGNIDADARYV
-3160 TVEVQH
+3160 TVEVQY

-3311 LDFTIDTRLSTPTIA
+3311 LDFTIDTRLSTPTIT

-3351 NIDADA
+3351 NIDSDA
-3357 HSVILRITQGGNS
+3357 QSVILRITQGGNS

-3408 RQSTPLVVTVDTQT
+3408 RQSTPLIVTVDTQT

-3462 IDGGANWVSATQG
+3462 IDGGANWVSAAQG

-3624 RIELVNDSGVP
+3624 HIELVNDSGVP

-3719 LTPTIELAPD
+3719 MTPTIELAPD

-3842 TNHDRPVFDIH
+3842 TNHDRPVFDIR

-4533 VTTPRFVIGNVPADI
+4533 VTKPRFVIGNVPADI

-4560 SVTANGNNL
+4560 PVTANGNNL

-4717 LSDPSIDDQHEAT
+4717 LSDPSIDNQHEAT

-4826 TTNNKTPTLIGSTLP
+4826 TTNNKTPTLVGNTLP
-4841 NTIVSI
+4841 NAIVSI

-4964 LGNDGNYE
+4964 LGNDGNYV

-5302 TNHNKP
+5302 TSHNKP

-5383 NPAMVAGSDNGIF
+5383 NPVMMAGSDNGIF

-5402 SQTRPTFSIFGEM
+5402 SQTRPAFSIYGEM

-5475 TFNTTPVAIDSIG
+5475 TLNTTPVAIDSIG

-5537 NEKGHWQMP
+5537 NDKGHWQMP

-5579 DTHIKVFTSELDDN
+5579 DTHIQVFTSELDDN
-5593 KSSSKTEW
+5593 KSSSKTDW
-5601 WSNSDLITMRG
+5601 WSNSSTITMRG
-5612 TGEIGATVSLIVA
+5612 MGEIGATVSLIVA
-5625 GVTLATAVVAAT
+5625 GVTLATAVVAAN
-5637 GRWELSTDKLP
+5637 GQWELSTDQLP
-5648 EGTYDI
+5648 EGKYDI
-5654 SLVIEDSAG
+5654 TLSIEDNAG
-5663 NRWEDVREIFIDR
+5663 NRKEEVHEIFIDR

-5709 DSEGNTYTLTVPDNG
+5709 DSNGNTYTLTVPDNG

-5750 DDVPL
+5750 DDVSL

-5862 IALAAGEDNGAS
+5862 IALAAGEDNGVS

-5904 HNGVTDIYQATQ
+5904 HNGVTDTYQATQ

-5931 GNYTLSVTVVDR
+5931 GTYTLSVTVVDR

-5990 AESATHLRTEP
+5990 AESATHLRTVP

-6008 VKVTA
+6008 VKETA

-6111 MNVRGKTE
+6111 MNARGKTE

>member
-1917 DTTLSTPTI
+1917 DTTLLTPTI

-2121 SEPTIVLDNTD
+2121 SEPTIVLDSTD

-2417 VTVDTQIAINNIEL
+2417 VTVDTQIAINN
-2431 VNDSGIPDDNLTNN
+2431 
-2445 VRPHFQVTVPTDVNV
+2445 
-2460 VRLSI
+2460 
-2465 DGGKTW
+2465 
-2471 FNATQSA
+2471 
-2478 TPGVWDY
+2478 
-2485 IWPDDVADGGYTLT
+2485 
-2499 VEATDEAGNKA
+2499 
-2510 TQTLDFTID
+2510 
-2519 TTLSVP
+2519 
-2525 TLSLDSADDSGI
+2525 
-2537 AGDNITN
+2537 
-2544 VKTPGFTLNNI
+2544 
-2555 DTDVSRVIVEVMH
+2555 
-2568 NGIKQEVPLV
+2568 
-2578 QTGGQWRFAPTS
+2578 
-2590 DWADGDYIL
+2590 
-2599 TVKVEDRAGNV
+2599 
-2610 KQSAP
+2610 
-2615 LTVTVDTHIAI
+2615 
-2626 DRIELVNDSGIPG
+2626 
-2639 DNLTNE
+2639 
-2645 ARPHF
+2645 
-2650 QVTVPADVNGV
+2650 
-2661 RLSIDGGKTWF
+2661 
-2672 DATQSA
+2672 
-2678 TSGVWDYTWLTNV
+2678 
-2691 ANGPHTLMVEASDK
+2691 
-2705 AGNKTTQKL
+2705 
-2714 DFTIDTILSE
+2714 
-2724 PTITLDSA
+2724 
-2732 DDSAAGD
+2732 
-2739 NITNVKMPG
+2739 
-2748 FTLGNI
+2748 
-2754 DADVTKVVVTVAH
+2754 
-2767 DGKNQQIEL
+2767 
-2776 IKNGGVWRFTPGAAW
+2776 
-2791 TDGDYTLTVK
+2791 
-2801 VEDKAGN
+2801 
-2808 TNYSAP
+2808 
-2814 LTVTIDTQT
+2814 
-2823 SIDRIELLNDT
+2823 
-2834 GIVGDNL
+2834 
-2841 TNEARPQFHITV
+2841 
-2853 PTDVNSVQLSL
+2853 
-2864 DGGINWVNAT
+2864 
-2874 LTSDGVWEYIWP
+2874 
-2886 TDLVENTYTL
+2886 
-2896 TVKATDVAGN
+2896 
-2906 TATET
+2906 
-2911 LNFIIDTT
+2911 
-2919 LSTPTIT
+2919 
-2926 LDSADDSGTAN
+2926 
-2937 DNKTNVKTPGFI
+2937 
-2949 IGGIDSDVT
+2949 
-2958 QVVVQVMRDG
+2958 
-2968 HSEEVEL
+2968 
-2975 TQTNGQWR
+2975 
-2983 FVPGSAW
+2983 
-2990 TDGDY
+2990 
-2995 TLTVTVKDEAGNI
+2995 
-3008 RHSAPLTVTIDTQIT
+3008 
-3023 IDHIE
+3023 IE

-4560 SVTANGNNL
+4560 PVTANGNNL

>member
-430 IAPEKPTIELDD
+430 IPPEKPTIELDD

-630 VPPTVSLEDYV
+630 VPPTVSLEDFV

-943 NEKNPALTGTAAPYS
+943 NEKDPALTGTAAPYS

-1028 LSPDSDSGISDD
+1028 LSPDSDSGIADD

-1111 NSAIFDFTIDTTVS
+1111 NSAVFDFTIDTTVS

-1185 WLFIP
+1185 WLFTP

-1202 VKVEDKAGNTNYS
+1202 VKVEDKAGNTSYS

-1329 LDSADDTGIQGDNMT
+1329 LNSADDTGVQGDNMT
-1344 NSTQPTFA
+1344 NRTQPTFA

-1480 PGVWDYIWPDD
+1480 PGAWDYIWPDD

-1501 EATDEAGNKAT
+1501 EATDKAGNKTT
-1512 QTLDFTIDTTLS
+1512 QELDFTIDTTLS

-1711 TQKLDFTIDTILSEP
+1711 TQKLDFIIDTLLSEP

-2121 SEPTIVLDNTD
+2121 SEPTIVLDSTD
-2132 DSGTKGDHL
+2132 DSGTKGDNL

-2321 LSTPV
+2321 LSVPV
-2326 IVLDSADDSGVHG
+2326 IVLNSADDTGVQG

-2344 HTQPTFALQHI
+2344 STQPTFALQHI

-2369 GVTTTFDATKD
+2369 GVTTTFDATKGV
-2380 AGGWTFTPTGAWADG
+2380 GGWSFTPTGAWADG

-2445 VRPHFQVTVPTDVNV
+2445 VRPHFQVKVPTDVN
-2460 VRLSI
+2460 
-2465 DGGKTW
+2465 
-2471 FNATQSA
+2471 
-2478 TPGVWDY
+2478 
-2485 IWPDDVADGGYTLT
+2485 
-2499 VEATDEAGNKA
+2499 E
-2510 TQTLDFTID
+2510 
-2519 TTLSVP
+2519 
-2525 TLSLDSADDSGI
+2525 
-2537 AGDNITN
+2537 
-2544 VKTPGFTLNNI
+2544 
-2555 DTDVSRVIVEVMH
+2555 
-2568 NGIKQEVPLV
+2568 
-2578 QTGGQWRFAPTS
+2578 
-2590 DWADGDYIL
+2590 
-2599 TVKVEDRAGNV
+2599 
-2610 KQSAP
+2610 
-2615 LTVTVDTHIAI
+2615 
-2626 DRIELVNDSGIPG
+2626 
-2639 DNLTNE
+2639 
-2645 ARPHF
+2645 
-2650 QVTVPADVNGV
+2650 
-2661 RLSIDGGKTWF
+2661 
-2672 DATQSA
+2672 
-2678 TSGVWDYTWLTNV
+2678 
-2691 ANGPHTLMVEASDK
+2691 
-2705 AGNKTTQKL
+2705 
-2714 DFTIDTILSE
+2714 
-2724 PTITLDSA
+2724 
-2732 DDSAAGD
+2732 
-2739 NITNVKMPG
+2739 
-2748 FTLGNI
+2748 
-2754 DADVTKVVVTVAH
+2754 
-2767 DGKNQQIEL
+2767 
-2776 IKNGGVWRFTPGAAW
+2776 
-2791 TDGDYTLTVK
+2791 
-2801 VEDKAGN
+2801 
-2808 TNYSAP
+2808 
-2814 LTVTIDTQT
+2814 
-2823 SIDRIELLNDT
+2823 
-2834 GIVGDNL
+2834 
-2841 TNEARPQFHITV
+2841 
-2853 PTDVNSVQLSL
+2853 
-2864 DGGINWVNAT
+2864 
-2874 LTSDGVWEYIWP
+2874 
-2886 TDLVENTYTL
+2886 
-2896 TVKATDVAGN
+2896 
-2906 TATET
+2906 
-2911 LNFIIDTT
+2911 
-2919 LSTPTIT
+2919 
-2926 LDSADDSGTAN
+2926 
-2937 DNKTNVKTPGFI
+2937 
-2949 IGGIDSDVT
+2949 
-2958 QVVVQVMRDG
+2958 
-2968 HSEEVEL
+2968 
-2975 TQTNGQWR
+2975 
-2983 FVPGSAW
+2983 
-2990 TDGDY
+2990 
-2995 TLTVTVKDEAGNI
+2995 
-3008 RHSAPLTVTIDTQIT
+3008 
-3023 IDHIE
+3023 
-3028 LVNDSGIPDDN
+3028 
-3039 LTNNVRP
+3039 
-3046 HFQVTVPT
+3046 
-3054 DVNVVRLS
+3054 VRLS

-3106 KTTQQ
+3106 QTTQK

-3118 LLSEPTIVLD
+3118 MLSEPTIVLD
-3128 NTDDSG
+3128 STDDSG
-3134 TKGDNLTNVNKPTF
+3134 TKGDNLTNANKPTF
-3148 LLGNIDADARYV
+3148 ILGNIDADARYV
-3160 TVEVQH
+3160 TVEVQY

-3311 LDFTIDTRLSTPTIA
+3311 LDFTIDTRLSTPTIT

-3351 NIDADA
+3351 NIDSDA
-3357 HSVILRITQGGNS
+3357 QSVILRITQGGNS

-3408 RQSTPLVVTVDTQT
+3408 RQSTPLIVTVDTQT

-3462 IDGGANWVSATQG
+3462 IDGGANWVSAAQG

-3624 RIELVNDSGVP
+3624 HIELVNDSGVP

-3719 LTPTIELAPD
+3719 MTPTIELAPD

-3842 TNHDRPVFDIH
+3842 TNHDRPVFDIR

-4306 AELRIEIDTQVQIDS
+4306 AELKIEIDTQVQIDS

-4533 VTTPRFVIGNVPADI
+4533 VTKPRFVIGNVPADI

-4560 SVTANGNNL
+4560 PVTANGNNL

-4826 TTNNKTPTLIGSTLP
+4826 TTNNKTPTLVGNTLP
-4841 NTIVSI
+4841 NAIVSI

-4964 LGNDGNYE
+4964 LGNDGNYV

-5037 IRNPQGVV
+5037 IRSPQGVV

-5076 KAGNSQQKEILIEH
+5076 KAGNSQQKDILIEH

-5346 ALKDGE
+5346 VLKDGE

-5402 SQTRPTFSIFGEM
+5402 SQTRPTFSISGEM

-5579 DTHIKVFTSELDDN
+5579 DTHIQVFTSELDDN
-5593 KSSSKTEW
+5593 KSSSKTDW
-5601 WSNSDLITMRG
+5601 WSNSSTITMRG
-5612 TGEIGATVSLIVA
+5612 MGEIGATVSLIVA
-5625 GVTLATAVVAAT
+5625 GVTLATAVVAAN
-5637 GRWELSTDKLP
+5637 GQWELSTDQLP
-5648 EGTYDI
+5648 EGKYDI
-5654 SLVIEDSAG
+5654 TLSIEDNAG
-5663 NRWEDVREIFIDR
+5663 NRKEEVHEIFIDR

-5709 DSEGNTYTLTVPDNG
+5709 DSNGNTYTLTVPDNG

-5750 DDVPL
+5750 DDVSL

-5862 IALAAGEDNGAS
+5862 IALAAGEDNGVS

-5904 HNGVTDIYQATQ
+5904 HNGVTDTYQATQ

-5931 GNYTLSVTVVDR
+5931 GTYTLSVTVVDR

-5990 AESATHLRTEP
+5990 AESATHLRTVP

-6008 VKVTA
+6008 VKETA

-6111 MNVRGKTE
+6111 MNARGKTE

>member
-36 DMNITTPRGSVIIV
+36 DMNITTPHGSVIIV

-430 IAPEKPTIELDD
+430 IPPEKPTIELDD

-535 AEIETTNDSGIVGD
+535 AEIETTDDSGIVGD

-596 DSVEGINNLTFT
+596 DSVEGVNNLTFT

-621 SYVIDTIAP
+621 SYVIDTVAP
-630 VPPTVSLEDYV
+630 VPPTVSLEDFV

-765 VNILIDG
+765 INILIDG

-1028 LSPDSDSGISDD
+1028 LSPDSDSGIADD

-1111 NSAIFDFTIDTTVS
+1111 NSAVFDFTIDTTVS

-1172 VSEEIELSHLNGS
+1172 VSEEIELFHLNGS
-1185 WLFIP
+1185 WLFTP

-1202 VKVEDKAGNTNYS
+1202 VKVEDKAGNTSYS

-1329 LDSADDTGIQGDNMT
+1329 LNSADDTGVQGDNMT
-1344 NSTQPTFA
+1344 NRTQPTFA

-1434 DSGIPDDNL
+1434 DSGIPNDNL

-1538 AGDNITNVKTPGF
+1538 AGDNITSVKTPGF

-1639 GDNLTN
+1639 DDNLTN

-1699 MVEASDK
+1699 MVEATDK

-2121 SEPTIVLDNTD
+2121 SEPTIVLDSTD

-2326 IVLDSADDSGVHG
+2326 IVLDSADDTGIQG

-2344 HTQPTFALQHI
+2344 RTQPTFNLQHI

-2380 AGGWTFTPTGAWADG
+2380 AGGWTFTPPTSWGAG

-2485 IWPDDVADGGYTLT
+2485 
-2499 VEATDEAGNKA
+2499 
-2510 TQTLDFTID
+2510 
-2519 TTLSVP
+2519 
-2525 TLSLDSADDSGI
+2525 
-2537 AGDNITN
+2537 
-2544 VKTPGFTLNNI
+2544 
-2555 DTDVSRVIVEVMH
+2555 
-2568 NGIKQEVPLV
+2568 
-2578 QTGGQWRFAPTS
+2578 
-2590 DWADGDYIL
+2590 
-2599 TVKVEDRAGNV
+2599 
-2610 KQSAP
+2610 
-2615 LTVTVDTHIAI
+2615 
-2626 DRIELVNDSGIPG
+2626 
-2639 DNLTNE
+2639 
-2645 ARPHF
+2645 
-2650 QVTVPADVNGV
+2650 
-2661 RLSIDGGKTWF
+2661 
-2672 DATQSA
+2672 
-2678 TSGVWDYTWLTNV
+2678 
-2691 ANGPHTLMVEASDK
+2691 
-2705 AGNKTTQKL
+2705 
-2714 DFTIDTILSE
+2714 
-2724 PTITLDSA
+2724 
-2732 DDSAAGD
+2732 
-2739 NITNVKMPG
+2739 
-2748 FTLGNI
+2748 
-2754 DADVTKVVVTVAH
+2754 
-2767 DGKNQQIEL
+2767 
-2776 IKNGGVWRFTPGAAW
+2776 
-2791 TDGDYTLTVK
+2791 
-2801 VEDKAGN
+2801 
-2808 TNYSAP
+2808 
-2814 LTVTIDTQT
+2814 
-2823 SIDRIELLNDT
+2823 
-2834 GIVGDNL
+2834 
-2841 TNEARPQFHITV
+2841 
-2853 PTDVNSVQLSL
+2853 
-2864 DGGINWVNAT
+2864 
-2874 LTSDGVWEYIWP
+2874 
-2886 TDLVENTYTL
+2886 
-2896 TVKATDVAGN
+2896 
-2906 TATET
+2906 
-2911 LNFIIDTT
+2911 
-2919 LSTPTIT
+2919 
-2926 LDSADDSGTAN
+2926 
-2937 DNKTNVKTPGFI
+2937 
-2949 IGGIDSDVT
+2949 
-2958 QVVVQVMRDG
+2958 
-2968 HSEEVEL
+2968 
-2975 TQTNGQWR
+2975 
-2983 FVPGSAW
+2983 
-2990 TDGDY
+2990 
-2995 TLTVTVKDEAGNI
+2995 
-3008 RHSAPLTVTIDTQIT
+3008 
-3023 IDHIE
+3023 
-3028 LVNDSGIPDDN
+3028 
-3039 LTNNVRP
+3039 
-3046 HFQVTVPT
+3046 
-3054 DVNVVRLS
+3054 
-3062 IDGGK
+3062 
-3067 TWFNATQS
+3067 
-3075 ATPGVWD
+3075 
-3082 YTWLAD
+3082 TWLAD

-3106 KTTQQ
+3106 QTTQK

-3128 NTDDSG
+3128 STDDSG
-3134 TKGDNLTNVNKPTF
+3134 TKGDNLTNANKPTF

-3160 TVEVQH
+3160 TVEVLH

-3462 IDGGANWVSATQG
+3462 IDGGANWVSAAQG

-3485 TDMGDGKHTLTVMV
+3485 TDMGDGKHILTVMV

-3575 QGAGGWSF
+3575 QGAAGWSF

-3842 TNHDRPVFDIH
+3842 TNHDRPVFDIR

-4003 EAGNIANKDLVFNI
+4003 QAGNIANKDLVFNI

-4045 SRPTFTIGNVD
+4045 SQPTFTIGNVD

-4145 QFSIVTADDITH
+4145 QFSIVTADDITQ

-4183 GSALPDGQHTLLVDV
+4183 GSALPDGKHTLLVDV

-4306 AELRIEIDTQVQIDS
+4306 AELQIEIDTQVQIDS

-4533 VTTPRFVIGNVPADI
+4533 VTKPRFVIGNVPADI

-4560 SVTANGNNL
+4560 PVTANGNNL

-4653 DKSGREVLKQTI
+4653 DKSGREVLKHTI

-5076 KAGNSQQKEILIEH
+5076 KAGNSQQKDILIEH

-5244 APILLQDDGTF
+5244 APILLQDDGKF

-5302 TNHNKP
+5302 TSHNKP

-5383 NPAMVAGSDNGIF
+5383 NPVMMAGSDNGIF

-5402 SQTRPTFSIFGEM
+5402 SQTRPAFSIFGEM

-5475 TFNTTPVAIDSIG
+5475 TFNTTPIAIDSIG

-5537 NEKGHWQMP
+5537 NDKGHWQMP

-5579 DTHIKVFTSELDDN
+5579 DTHIQVFTSELDDN
-5593 KSSSKTEW
+5593 KSSSKTDW
-5601 WSNSDLITMRG
+5601 WSNSSTITMRG
-5612 TGEIGATVSLIVA
+5612 MGEIGATVSLIVA
-5625 GVTLATAVVAAT
+5625 GVTLATAVVAAN
-5637 GRWELSTDKLP
+5637 GQWELSTDQLP
-5648 EGTYDI
+5648 EGKYDI
-5654 SLVIEDSAG
+5654 TLSIEDNAG
-5663 NRWEDVREIFIDR
+5663 NRKEEVHEIFIDR

-5709 DSEGNTYTLTVPDNG
+5709 DSNGNTYTLTVPDNG

-5862 IALAAGEDNGAS
+5862 IALAAGEDNGVS

-5904 HNGVTDIYQATQ
+5904 HNGVTDIYQATL

-5961 TVTADSQHDD
+5961 TVTADSQHND

-5990 AESATHLRTEP
+5990 AESDTHLRTVP

-6008 VKVTA
+6008 VKETA

-6043 NIVNVSIMFEGEEFT
+6043 NIVNVSVMFEGEEFT

-6088 DNDFLIKEKTFSVDH
+6088 DDDFLIKEKTFSVDH

-6111 MNVRGKTE
+6111 MNARGKTE

>member
-430 IAPEKPTIELDD
+430 IPPEKPTIELDD

-1028 LSPDSDSGISDD
+1028 LSPDSDSGIADD

-1111 NSAIFDFTIDTTVS
+1111 NSAVFDFTIDTTVS

-1538 AGDNITNVKTPGF
+1538 AGDNITSVKTPGF

-1639 GDNLTN
+1639 DDNLTN

-1684 DYTWLTNVANGPHTL
+1684 DYTWL
-1699 MVEASDK
+1699 
-1706 AGNKT
+1706 
-1711 TQKLDFTIDTILSEP
+1711 
-1726 TITLDSADDSAA
+1726 
-1738 GDNITNVK
+1738 
-1746 MPGFTLGNID
+1746 
-1756 ADVTKVVVTVA
+1756 
-1767 HDGKNQQIELIK
+1767 
-1779 NGGVWRF
+1779 
-1786 TPGAAWTDGDYT
+1786 
-1798 LTVKVEDKAGNTN
+1798 
-1811 YSAPLTVT
+1811 
-1819 IDTQTSI
+1819 
-1826 DRIELLNDTG
+1826 
-1836 IVGDNLTN
+1836 
-1844 EARPQFHITVPT
+1844 
-1856 DVNSVQLS
+1856 
-1864 LDGGINWVNATL
+1864 
-1876 TSDGVWEYIWPTDL
+1876 
-1890 VENTYTLTVKAT
+1890 
-1902 DVAGNTA
+1902 
-1909 TETLNFII
+1909 
-1917 DTTLSTPTI
+1917 
-1926 TLDSADDSGTA
+1926 
-1937 NDNKT
+1937 
-1942 NVKTPGFIIG
+1942 
-1952 GIDSDV
+1952 
-1958 TQVVVQ
+1958 
-1964 VMRDGHS
+1964 
-1971 EEVELTQTNGQWR
+1971 
-1984 FVPGSAWTDG
+1984 
-1994 DYTLTVT
+1994 
-2001 VKDEAGN
+2001 
-2008 IRHSAPLTVTIDTQ
+2008 
-2022 ITIDHIEL
+2022 
-2030 VNDSG
+2030 
-2035 IPDDNLT
+2035 
-2042 NNVRPHFQVTV
+2042 
-2053 PTDVNVVRLSI
+2053 
-2064 DGGKTWFNA
+2064 
-2073 TQSATPGV
+2073 
-2081 WDYTWLAD
+2081 AD

-2103 KAGNKT
+2103 KAGNQT
-2109 TQQLDFI
+2109 TQKLDFI

-2121 SEPTIVLDNTD
+2121 SEPTIVLDSTD
-2132 DSGTKGDHL
+2132 DSGTKGDNL
-2141 TNVNKP
+2141 TNANKP
-2147 TFLLGNIDADARYVT
+2147 TFILGNIDADARYVT
-2162 VEVQHGGTKEV
+2162 VEVQ
-2173 LTATKDATGN
+2173 
-2183 WSVTPTGTWADG
+2183 
-2195 DYTLTVRV
+2195 Y
-2203 EDEAGNEK
+2203 
-2211 HSASLTVTVDT
+2211 
-2222 QITIDVIELV
+2222 
-2232 NDNGIPGDNMTN
+2232 
-2244 DAHPQFRVTVPGDVN
+2244 
-2259 EVSLSIDGGVTWV
+2259 
-2272 KATQSATPGVWNY
+2272 
-2285 TWPGTVPDGD
+2285 
-2295 YTLNVKATDNAGNT
+2295 
-2309 VTETLHFTIDTT
+2309 
-2321 LSTPV
+2321 
-2326 IVLDSADDSGVHG
+2326 
-2339 DNMTN
+2339 
-2344 HTQPTFALQHI
+2344 
-2355 DDDAVRVTVSVEHG
+2355 
-2369 GVTTTFDATKD
+2369 
-2380 AGGWTFTPTGAWADG
+2380 
-2395 DYTLSV
+2395 
-2401 SVEDK
+2401 
-2406 AGNTSHSASLT
+2406 
-2417 VTVDTQIAINNIEL
+2417 
-2431 VNDSGIPDDNLTNN
+2431 
-2445 VRPHFQVTVPTDVNV
+2445 
-2460 VRLSI
+2460 
-2465 DGGKTW
+2465 
-2471 FNATQSA
+2471 
-2478 TPGVWDY
+2478 
-2485 IWPDDVADGGYTLT
+2485 
-2499 VEATDEAGNKA
+2499 
-2510 TQTLDFTID
+2510 
-2519 TTLSVP
+2519 
-2525 TLSLDSADDSGI
+2525 
-2537 AGDNITN
+2537 
-2544 VKTPGFTLNNI
+2544 
-2555 DTDVSRVIVEVMH
+2555 
-2568 NGIKQEVPLV
+2568 
-2578 QTGGQWRFAPTS
+2578 
-2590 DWADGDYIL
+2590 
-2599 TVKVEDRAGNV
+2599 
-2610 KQSAP
+2610 
-2615 LTVTVDTHIAI
+2615 
-2626 DRIELVNDSGIPG
+2626 
-2639 DNLTNE
+2639 
-2645 ARPHF
+2645 
-2650 QVTVPADVNGV
+2650 
-2661 RLSIDGGKTWF
+2661 
-2672 DATQSA
+2672 
-2678 TSGVWDYTWLTNV
+2678 
-2691 ANGPHTLMVEASDK
+2691 
-2705 AGNKTTQKL
+2705 
-2714 DFTIDTILSE
+2714 
-2724 PTITLDSA
+2724 
-2732 DDSAAGD
+2732 
-2739 NITNVKMPG
+2739 
-2748 FTLGNI
+2748 
-2754 DADVTKVVVTVAH
+2754 
-2767 DGKNQQIEL
+2767 
-2776 IKNGGVWRFTPGAAW
+2776 
-2791 TDGDYTLTVK
+2791 
-2801 VEDKAGN
+2801 
-2808 TNYSAP
+2808 
-2814 LTVTIDTQT
+2814 
-2823 SIDRIELLNDT
+2823 
-2834 GIVGDNL
+2834 
-2841 TNEARPQFHITV
+2841 
-2853 PTDVNSVQLSL
+2853 
-2864 DGGINWVNAT
+2864 
-2874 LTSDGVWEYIWP
+2874 
-2886 TDLVENTYTL
+2886 
-2896 TVKATDVAGN
+2896 
-2906 TATET
+2906 
-2911 LNFIIDTT
+2911 
-2919 LSTPTIT
+2919 
-2926 LDSADDSGTAN
+2926 
-2937 DNKTNVKTPGFI
+2937 
-2949 IGGIDSDVT
+2949 
-2958 QVVVQVMRDG
+2958 
-2968 HSEEVEL
+2968 
-2975 TQTNGQWR
+2975 
-2983 FVPGSAW
+2983 
-2990 TDGDY
+2990 
-2995 TLTVTVKDEAGNI
+2995 
-3008 RHSAPLTVTIDTQIT
+3008 
-3023 IDHIE
+3023 
-3028 LVNDSGIPDDN
+3028 
-3039 LTNNVRP
+3039 
-3046 HFQVTVPT
+3046 
-3054 DVNVVRLS
+3054 
-3062 IDGGK
+3062 
-3067 TWFNATQS
+3067 
-3075 ATPGVWD
+3075 
-3082 YTWLAD
+3082 
-3088 VGEGKHTLTVE
+3088 
-3099 ATDKAGN
+3099 
-3106 KTTQQ
+3106 
-3111 LDFIIDT
+3111 
-3118 LLSEPTIVLD
+3118 
-3128 NTDDSG
+3128 
-3134 TKGDNLTNVNKPTF
+3134 
-3148 LLGNIDADARYV
+3148 
-3160 TVEVQH
+3160 

-3311 LDFTIDTRLSTPTIA
+3311 LDFTIDTRLSTPTIT

-3351 NIDADA
+3351 NIDSDA
-3357 HSVILRITQGGNS
+3357 QSVILRITQGGNS

-3408 RQSTPLVVTVDTQT
+3408 RQSTPLIVTVDTQT

-3462 IDGGANWVSATQG
+3462 IDGGANWVSAAQG

-3624 RIELVNDSGVP
+3624 HIELVNDSGVP

-3719 LTPTIELAPD
+3719 MTPTIELAPD

-3842 TNHDRPVFDIH
+3842 TNHDRPVFDIR

-3878 FTNGQWRFTPSA
+3878 FTNGQWRFAPSA

-4405 LGFTVDT
+4405 LDFTVDT

-4560 SVTANGNNL
+4560 PVTANGNNL

-5266 NTEVSKDYSVDVDS
+5266 NTEVSKNYSVDVDS

-5564 DRAGN
+5564 DRGGN

-5990 AESATHLRTEP
+5990 AESATHLRTVP

-6008 VKVTA
+6008 VKETA

-6043 NIVNVSIMFEGEEFT
+6043 NIVNVSVMFEGEEFT

-6088 DNDFLIKEKTFSVDH
+6088 DDDFLIKEKTFSVDH

-6111 MNVRGKTE
+6111 MNARGKTE

>member
-430 IAPEKPTIELDD
+430 IPPEKPTIELDD

-535 AEIETTNDSGIVGD
+535 AEIETTDDSGIVGD

-596 DSVEGINNLTFT
+596 DSVEGVNNLTFT

-621 SYVIDTIAP
+621 SYVIDTVAP
-630 VPPTVSLEDYV
+630 VPPTVSLEDFV

-1028 LSPDSDSGISDD
+1028 LSPDSDSGIADD

-1111 NSAIFDFTIDTTVS
+1111 NSAVFDFTIDTTVS

-1384 WTFTPPTSWADGDY
+1384 WSFTPTGAWADGDY

-1434 DSGIPDDNL
+1434 DSGIPNDNL

-1480 PGVWDYIWPDD
+1480 PGTWDYIWPDD

-1501 EATDEAGNKAT
+1501 EATDKAGNKTT
-1512 QTLDFTIDTTLS
+1512 QELDFTIDTTLS

-2022 ITIDHIEL
+2022 I
-2030 VNDSG
+2030 
-2035 IPDDNLT
+2035 
-2042 NNVRPHFQVTV
+2042 
-2053 PTDVNVVRLSI
+2053 
-2064 DGGKTWFNA
+2064 A
-2073 TQSATPGV
+2073 
-2081 WDYTWLAD
+2081 
-2089 VGEGKHTLTVEATD
+2089 
-2103 KAGNKT
+2103 
-2109 TQQLDFI
+2109 
-2116 IDTLL
+2116 
-2121 SEPTIVLDNTD
+2121 
-2132 DSGTKGDHL
+2132 
-2141 TNVNKP
+2141 
-2147 TFLLGNIDADARYVT
+2147 
-2162 VEVQHGGTKEV
+2162 
-2173 LTATKDATGN
+2173 
-2183 WSVTPTGTWADG
+2183 
-2195 DYTLTVRV
+2195 
-2203 EDEAGNEK
+2203 
-2211 HSASLTVTVDT
+2211 
-2222 QITIDVIELV
+2222 
-2232 NDNGIPGDNMTN
+2232 
-2244 DAHPQFRVTVPGDVN
+2244 
-2259 EVSLSIDGGVTWV
+2259 
-2272 KATQSATPGVWNY
+2272 
-2285 TWPGTVPDGD
+2285 
-2295 YTLNVKATDNAGNT
+2295 
-2309 VTETLHFTIDTT
+2309 
-2321 LSTPV
+2321 
-2326 IVLDSADDSGVHG
+2326 
-2339 DNMTN
+2339 
-2344 HTQPTFALQHI
+2344 
-2355 DDDAVRVTVSVEHG
+2355 
-2369 GVTTTFDATKD
+2369 
-2380 AGGWTFTPTGAWADG
+2380 
-2395 DYTLSV
+2395 
-2401 SVEDK
+2401 
-2406 AGNTSHSASLT
+2406 
-2417 VTVDTQIAINNIEL
+2417 
-2431 VNDSGIPDDNLTNN
+2431 
-2445 VRPHFQVTVPTDVNV
+2445 
-2460 VRLSI
+2460 
-2465 DGGKTW
+2465 
-2471 FNATQSA
+2471 
-2478 TPGVWDY
+2478 
-2485 IWPDDVADGGYTLT
+2485 
-2499 VEATDEAGNKA
+2499 
-2510 TQTLDFTID
+2510 
-2519 TTLSVP
+2519 
-2525 TLSLDSADDSGI
+2525 
-2537 AGDNITN
+2537 
-2544 VKTPGFTLNNI
+2544 
-2555 DTDVSRVIVEVMH
+2555 
-2568 NGIKQEVPLV
+2568 
-2578 QTGGQWRFAPTS
+2578 
-2590 DWADGDYIL
+2590 
-2599 TVKVEDRAGNV
+2599 
-2610 KQSAP
+2610 
-2615 LTVTVDTHIAI
+2615 
-2626 DRIELVNDSGIPG
+2626 
-2639 DNLTNE
+2639 
-2645 ARPHF
+2645 
-2650 QVTVPADVNGV
+2650 
-2661 RLSIDGGKTWF
+2661 
-2672 DATQSA
+2672 
-2678 TSGVWDYTWLTNV
+2678 
-2691 ANGPHTLMVEASDK
+2691 
-2705 AGNKTTQKL
+2705 
-2714 DFTIDTILSE
+2714 
-2724 PTITLDSA
+2724 
-2732 DDSAAGD
+2732 
-2739 NITNVKMPG
+2739 
-2748 FTLGNI
+2748 
-2754 DADVTKVVVTVAH
+2754 
-2767 DGKNQQIEL
+2767 
-2776 IKNGGVWRFTPGAAW
+2776 
-2791 TDGDYTLTVK
+2791 
-2801 VEDKAGN
+2801 
-2808 TNYSAP
+2808 
-2814 LTVTIDTQT
+2814 
-2823 SIDRIELLNDT
+2823 
-2834 GIVGDNL
+2834 
-2841 TNEARPQFHITV
+2841 
-2853 PTDVNSVQLSL
+2853 
-2864 DGGINWVNAT
+2864 
-2874 LTSDGVWEYIWP
+2874 
-2886 TDLVENTYTL
+2886 
-2896 TVKATDVAGN
+2896 
-2906 TATET
+2906 
-2911 LNFIIDTT
+2911 
-2919 LSTPTIT
+2919 
-2926 LDSADDSGTAN
+2926 
-2937 DNKTNVKTPGFI
+2937 
-2949 IGGIDSDVT
+2949 
-2958 QVVVQVMRDG
+2958 
-2968 HSEEVEL
+2968 
-2975 TQTNGQWR
+2975 
-2983 FVPGSAW
+2983 
-2990 TDGDY
+2990 
-2995 TLTVTVKDEAGNI
+2995 
-3008 RHSAPLTVTIDTQIT
+3008 

-3166 GGTKEVL
+3166 GGTKEVLTATKDATGNWSVTPTGTWADGDYTLTVRVEDEAGNEKHSASLTVTVDTQITIDAIELVNDNGIPGDNMTNDAHPQFRVTVPGDVNEVSLSIDGGVTWVKATQSATPGVWNYTWPGTVPDGDYTLNVKATDNAGNTVTETLHFTIDTTLSVPVIVLNSADDTGVQGDNMTNSTQPTFALQHIDDDAVRVTVSVEHGGVTTTFDATKGVGGWSFTPTGAWADGDYTLSVSVEDKAGNTSHSASLTVTVDTQIAINNIELVNDSGIPDDNLTNNVRPHFQVKVPTDVNEVRLSIDGGKTWFNATQSATPGVWDYTWLADVGEGKHTLTVEATDKAGNQTTQKLDFIIDTMLSEPTIVLDSTDDSGTKGDNLTNANKPTFILGNIDADARYVTVEVQYGGTKEVL

-3311 LDFTIDTRLSTPTIA
+3311 LDFTIDTRLSTPTIT

-3351 NIDADA
+3351 NIDSDA
-3357 HSVILRITQGGNS
+3357 QSVILRITQGGNS

-3408 RQSTPLVVTVDTQT
+3408 RQSTPLIVTVDTQT

-3462 IDGGANWVSATQG
+3462 IDGGANWVSAAQG

-3624 RIELVNDSGVP
+3624 HIELVNDSGVP

-3719 LTPTIELAPD
+3719 MTPTIELAPD

-3842 TNHDRPVFDIH
+3842 TNHDRPVFDIR

-4306 AELRIEIDTQVQIDS
+4306 AELKIEIDTQVQIDS

-4533 VTTPRFVIGNVPADI
+4533 VTKPRFVIGNVPADI

-4560 SVTANGNNL
+4560 PVTANGNNL

-4826 TTNNKTPTLIGSTLP
+4826 TTNNKTPTLVGNTLP
-4841 NTIVSI
+4841 NAIVSI

-4964 LGNDGNYE
+4964 LGNDGNYV

-5037 IRNPQGVV
+5037 IRSPQGVV

-5076 KAGNSQQKEILIEH
+5076 KAGNSQQKDILIEH

-5402 SQTRPTFSIFGEM
+5402 SQTRPTFSISGEM

-5579 DTHIKVFTSELDDN
+5579 DTHIQVFTSELDDN
-5593 KSSSKTEW
+5593 KSSSKTDW
-5601 WSNSDLITMRG
+5601 WSNSSTITMRG
-5612 TGEIGATVSLIVA
+5612 MGEIGATVSLIVA
-5625 GVTLATAVVAAT
+5625 GVTLATAVVAAN
-5637 GRWELSTDKLP
+5637 GQWELSTDQLP
-5648 EGTYDI
+5648 EGKYDI
-5654 SLVIEDSAG
+5654 TLSIEDNAG
-5663 NRWEDVREIFIDR
+5663 NRKEEVHEIFIDR

-5709 DSEGNTYTLTVPDNG
+5709 DSNGNTYTLTVPDNG

-5750 DDVPL
+5750 DDVSL

-5862 IALAAGEDNGAS
+5862 IALAAGEDNGVS

-5904 HNGVTDIYQATQ
+5904 HNGVTDTYQATQ

-5931 GNYTLSVTVVDR
+5931 GTYTLSVTVVDR

-5990 AESATHLRTEP
+5990 AESATHLRTVP

-6008 VKVTA
+6008 VKETA

-6111 MNVRGKTE
+6111 MNARGKTE

>member
-112 KEEEELKKQLDDAEN
+112 KEEEELKKQLDEAEN

-159 SKQIEEMLQNFLADN
+159 SKQMEEMLQEFLADN

-419 NETTDSIITDT
+419 NETTDSIITET

-442 SSDSGIKNDN
+442 SSDSGIKNDS

-535 AEIETTNDSGIVGD
+535 AEIETTDDSGIVGD

-596 DSVEGINNLTFT
+596 DSVEGVNNLTFT

-621 SYVIDTIAP
+621 SYVIDTVAP
-630 VPPTVSLEDYV
+630 VPPTVSLEDFV

-1028 LSPDSDSGISDD
+1028 LSPDSDSGIADD

-1111 NSAIFDFTIDTTVS
+1111 NSAVFDFTIDTTVS

-1185 WLFIP
+1185 WLFTP

-1384 WTFTPPTSWADGDY
+1384 WSFTPTGAWADGDY

-1434 DSGIPDDNL
+1434 DSGIPNDNL

-1480 PGVWDYIWPDD
+1480 PGAWDYIWPDD

-1501 EATDEAGNKAT
+1501 EATDKAGNKTT
-1512 QTLDFTIDTTLS
+1512 QELDFTIDTTLS

-1557 TDVSRVIVEV
+1557 TDVSRVTVEV

-1674 ATQSATSGVW
+1674 ATQSATPGVW

-1711 TQKLDFTIDTILSEP
+1711 TQKLDFIIDTMLSEP

-2022 ITIDHIEL
+2022 IAIDHIEL

-2042 NNVRPHFQVTV
+2042 N
-2053 PTDVNVVRLSI
+2053 
-2064 DGGKTWFNA
+2064 
-2073 TQSATPGV
+2073 
-2081 WDYTWLAD
+2081 
-2089 VGEGKHTLTVEATD
+2089 EA
-2103 KAGNKT
+2103 
-2109 TQQLDFI
+2109 
-2116 IDTLL
+2116 
-2121 SEPTIVLDNTD
+2121 
-2132 DSGTKGDHL
+2132 
-2141 TNVNKP
+2141 
-2147 TFLLGNIDADARYVT
+2147 
-2162 VEVQHGGTKEV
+2162 
-2173 LTATKDATGN
+2173 
-2183 WSVTPTGTWADG
+2183 
-2195 DYTLTVRV
+2195 
-2203 EDEAGNEK
+2203 
-2211 HSASLTVTVDT
+2211 
-2222 QITIDVIELV
+2222 
-2232 NDNGIPGDNMTN
+2232 
-2244 DAHPQFRVTVPGDVN
+2244 
-2259 EVSLSIDGGVTWV
+2259 
-2272 KATQSATPGVWNY
+2272 
-2285 TWPGTVPDGD
+2285 
-2295 YTLNVKATDNAGNT
+2295 
-2309 VTETLHFTIDTT
+2309 
-2321 LSTPV
+2321 
-2326 IVLDSADDSGVHG
+2326 
-2339 DNMTN
+2339 
-2344 HTQPTFALQHI
+2344 
-2355 DDDAVRVTVSVEHG
+2355 
-2369 GVTTTFDATKD
+2369 
-2380 AGGWTFTPTGAWADG
+2380 
-2395 DYTLSV
+2395 
-2401 SVEDK
+2401 
-2406 AGNTSHSASLT
+2406 
-2417 VTVDTQIAINNIEL
+2417 
-2431 VNDSGIPDDNLTNN
+2431 
-2445 VRPHFQVTVPTDVNV
+2445 
-2460 VRLSI
+2460 
-2465 DGGKTW
+2465 
-2471 FNATQSA
+2471 
-2478 TPGVWDY
+2478 
-2485 IWPDDVADGGYTLT
+2485 
-2499 VEATDEAGNKA
+2499 
-2510 TQTLDFTID
+2510 
-2519 TTLSVP
+2519 
-2525 TLSLDSADDSGI
+2525 
-2537 AGDNITN
+2537 
-2544 VKTPGFTLNNI
+2544 
-2555 DTDVSRVIVEVMH
+2555 
-2568 NGIKQEVPLV
+2568 
-2578 QTGGQWRFAPTS
+2578 
-2590 DWADGDYIL
+2590 
-2599 TVKVEDRAGNV
+2599 
-2610 KQSAP
+2610 
-2615 LTVTVDTHIAI
+2615 
-2626 DRIELVNDSGIPG
+2626 
-2639 DNLTNE
+2639 
-2645 ARPHF
+2645 
-2650 QVTVPADVNGV
+2650 
-2661 RLSIDGGKTWF
+2661 
-2672 DATQSA
+2672 
-2678 TSGVWDYTWLTNV
+2678 
-2691 ANGPHTLMVEASDK
+2691 
-2705 AGNKTTQKL
+2705 
-2714 DFTIDTILSE
+2714 
-2724 PTITLDSA
+2724 
-2732 DDSAAGD
+2732 
-2739 NITNVKMPG
+2739 
-2748 FTLGNI
+2748 
-2754 DADVTKVVVTVAH
+2754 
-2767 DGKNQQIEL
+2767 
-2776 IKNGGVWRFTPGAAW
+2776 
-2791 TDGDYTLTVK
+2791 
-2801 VEDKAGN
+2801 
-2808 TNYSAP
+2808 
-2814 LTVTIDTQT
+2814 
-2823 SIDRIELLNDT
+2823 
-2834 GIVGDNL
+2834 
-2841 TNEARPQFHITV
+2841 
-2853 PTDVNSVQLSL
+2853 
-2864 DGGINWVNAT
+2864 
-2874 LTSDGVWEYIWP
+2874 
-2886 TDLVENTYTL
+2886 
-2896 TVKATDVAGN
+2896 
-2906 TATET
+2906 
-2911 LNFIIDTT
+2911 
-2919 LSTPTIT
+2919 
-2926 LDSADDSGTAN
+2926 
-2937 DNKTNVKTPGFI
+2937 
-2949 IGGIDSDVT
+2949 
-2958 QVVVQVMRDG
+2958 
-2968 HSEEVEL
+2968 
-2975 TQTNGQWR
+2975 
-2983 FVPGSAW
+2983 
-2990 TDGDY
+2990 
-2995 TLTVTVKDEAGNI
+2995 
-3008 RHSAPLTVTIDTQIT
+3008 
-3023 IDHIE
+3023 
-3028 LVNDSGIPDDN
+3028 
-3039 LTNNVRP
+3039 RP

-3173 TATKGATG
+3173 TATKDATGNWSVTPTGTWADGDYTLTVRVEDEAGNEKHSASLTVTVDTQITIDAIELVNDNGIPGDNMTNDAHPQFRVTVPGDVNEVSLSIDGGVTWVKATQSATPGVWNYTWPGTVPDGDYTLNVKATDNAGNTVTETLHFTIDTTLSTPVIVLDSADDTGIQGDNMTNRTQPTFNLQHIDDDAVRVTVSVEHGGVTTTFDATKGVGGWTFTPPTSWGAGDYTLSVSVEDKAGNTSHSASLTVTVDTQIAINNIELVNDSGIPDDNLTNNVRPQFQVKVPTDVNEVRLSIDGGKTWFNATQSATPGVWDYTWLADVGEGKHTLTVEATDKAGNQTTQKLDFIIDTLLSEPTIVLDSTDDSGTKGDNLTNANKPTFLLGNIDADARYVTVEVQHGSTKEVLTATKGATG

-3199 VRVEDDAG
+3199 VRVEDEAG

-3219 DTQITIDVIE
+3219 DTQITIDAIE

-3311 LDFTIDTRLSTPTIA
+3311 LDFTIDTRLSTPTIT

-3351 NIDADA
+3351 NIDSDA
-3357 HSVILRITQGGNS
+3357 QSVILRITQGGNS

-3408 RQSTPLVVTVDTQT
+3408 RQSTPLIVTVDTQT

-3462 IDGGANWVSATQG
+3462 IDGGANWVSAAQG

-3485 TDMGDGKHTLTVMV
+3485 TDMGDGKHILTVMV

-3624 RIELVNDSGVP
+3624 HIELVNDSGVP

-3687 MPEGQHTLTVEVTDG
+3687 MPEGQHTLIVEVTDG

-3707 TETLN
+3707 TGTLD

-3746 VFVLGSIDKDVRHVE
+3746 IFVLGSIDKDVRHVE

-3842 TNHDRPVFDIH
+3842 TNHDRPVFDIR

-3949 FRIDVPGDVV
+3949 FRIDVPGDVI

-4003 EAGNIANKDLVFNI
+4003 QAGNIANKDLVFNI

-4100 DKAGN
+4100 DKTGN

-4183 GSALPDGQHTLLVDV
+4183 GSALPDGKHTLLVDV

-4306 AELRIEIDTQVQIDS
+4306 AELQIEIDTQVQIDS

-4533 VTTPRFVIGNVPADI
+4533 VTKPRFVIGNVPADI

-4560 SVTANGNNL
+4560 PVTANGNNL

-4609 SVSVRMEPASDTGN
+4609 SVSVRMEPASDTGS

-4653 DKSGREVLKQTI
+4653 DKSGREVLKHTI

-4717 LSDPSIDDQHEAT
+4717 LSDPSIDDQYEAT
-4730 SLRPEFKGF
+4730 SLRPEFKGL

-4826 TTNNKTPTLIGSTLP
+4826 TTNNKTPTLVGNTLP
-4841 NTIVSI
+4841 NAIVSI

-4964 LGNDGNYE
+4964 LGNDGNYV

-5076 KAGNSQQKEILIEH
+5076 KAGNSQQKDILIEH

-5302 TNHNKP
+5302 TSHNKP

-5383 NPAMVAGSDNGIF
+5383 NPVMMAGSDNGIF

-5402 SQTRPTFSIFGEM
+5402 SQTRPAFSIYGEM

-5537 NEKGHWQMP
+5537 NDKGHWQMP

-5579 DTHIKVFTSELDDN
+5579 DTHIQVFTSELDDN
-5593 KSSSKTEW
+5593 KSSSKTDW
-5601 WSNSDLITMRG
+5601 WSNSSTITMRG
-5612 TGEIGATVSLIVA
+5612 MGEIGATVSLIVA
-5625 GVTLATAVVAAT
+5625 GVTLATAVVAAN
-5637 GRWELSTDKLP
+5637 GQWELSTDQLP
-5648 EGTYDI
+5648 EGKYDI
-5654 SLVIEDSAG
+5654 TLSIEDNAG
-5663 NRWEDVREIFIDR
+5663 NRKEEVHEIFIDR

-5709 DSEGNTYTLTVPDNG
+5709 DSNGNTYTLTVPDNG

-5755 DIMKEVPVISLSPD
+5755 DIMKETPVISLSPD

-5781 DKQPTFIIGNLESDV
+5781 DNQPTFIIGNLESDV

-5862 IALAAGEDNGAS
+5862 IALAAGEGNGAS

-5880 NHTQPKFTLQHIDAD
+5880 NHNHTQPKFTLQHIDAD

-5931 GNYTLSVTVVDR
+5931 GTYTLSVTVVDR
-5943 AGNSQQSAS
+5943 AGNSLQSAS
-5952 LAVTVDSTV
+5952 LEVTVDSTV

-5990 AESATHLRTEP
+5990 AESATHLRTVP

-6008 VKVTA
+6008 VKETA

-6043 NIVNVSIMFEGEEFT
+6043 NIVNVSVMFEGEEFT

-6088 DNDFLIKEKTFSVDH
+6088 DDDFLIKEKTFSVDH

-6111 MNVRGKTE
+6111 MNARGKTE

>member
-430 IAPEKPTIELDD
+430 IPPEKPTIELDD

-630 VPPTVSLEDYV
+630 VPPTVSLEDFV

-1028 LSPDSDSGISDD
+1028 LSPDSDSGIADD

-1111 NSAIFDFTIDTTVS
+1111 NSAVFDFTIDTTVS

-1185 WLFIP
+1185 WLFTP

-1202 VKVEDKAGNTNYS
+1202 VKVEDKAGNTSYS

-1329 LDSADDTGIQGDNMT
+1329 LNSADDTGVQGDNMT

-1480 PGVWDYIWPDD
+1480 PGAWDYIWPDD

-1501 EATDEAGNKAT
+1501 EATDKAGNKTT
-1512 QTLDFTIDTTLS
+1512 QELDFTIDTTLS

-1711 TQKLDFTIDTILSEP
+1711 TQKLDFIIDTLLSEP

-2121 SEPTIVLDNTD
+2121 SEPTIVLDSTD
-2132 DSGTKGDHL
+2132 DSGTKGDNL

-2321 LSTPV
+2321 LSVPV
-2326 IVLDSADDSGVHG
+2326 IVLNSADDTGVQG

-2344 HTQPTFALQHI
+2344 STQPTFALQHI

-2369 GVTTTFDATKD
+2369 GVTTTFDATKGV
-2380 AGGWTFTPTGAWADG
+2380 GGWSFTPTGAWADG

-2445 VRPHFQVTVPTDVNV
+2445 VRPHFQVKVPTDVN
-2460 VRLSI
+2460 
-2465 DGGKTW
+2465 
-2471 FNATQSA
+2471 
-2478 TPGVWDY
+2478 
-2485 IWPDDVADGGYTLT
+2485 
-2499 VEATDEAGNKA
+2499 E
-2510 TQTLDFTID
+2510 
-2519 TTLSVP
+2519 
-2525 TLSLDSADDSGI
+2525 
-2537 AGDNITN
+2537 
-2544 VKTPGFTLNNI
+2544 
-2555 DTDVSRVIVEVMH
+2555 
-2568 NGIKQEVPLV
+2568 
-2578 QTGGQWRFAPTS
+2578 
-2590 DWADGDYIL
+2590 
-2599 TVKVEDRAGNV
+2599 
-2610 KQSAP
+2610 
-2615 LTVTVDTHIAI
+2615 
-2626 DRIELVNDSGIPG
+2626 
-2639 DNLTNE
+2639 
-2645 ARPHF
+2645 
-2650 QVTVPADVNGV
+2650 
-2661 RLSIDGGKTWF
+2661 
-2672 DATQSA
+2672 
-2678 TSGVWDYTWLTNV
+2678 
-2691 ANGPHTLMVEASDK
+2691 
-2705 AGNKTTQKL
+2705 
-2714 DFTIDTILSE
+2714 
-2724 PTITLDSA
+2724 
-2732 DDSAAGD
+2732 
-2739 NITNVKMPG
+2739 
-2748 FTLGNI
+2748 
-2754 DADVTKVVVTVAH
+2754 
-2767 DGKNQQIEL
+2767 
-2776 IKNGGVWRFTPGAAW
+2776 
-2791 TDGDYTLTVK
+2791 
-2801 VEDKAGN
+2801 
-2808 TNYSAP
+2808 
-2814 LTVTIDTQT
+2814 
-2823 SIDRIELLNDT
+2823 
-2834 GIVGDNL
+2834 
-2841 TNEARPQFHITV
+2841 
-2853 PTDVNSVQLSL
+2853 
-2864 DGGINWVNAT
+2864 
-2874 LTSDGVWEYIWP
+2874 
-2886 TDLVENTYTL
+2886 
-2896 TVKATDVAGN
+2896 
-2906 TATET
+2906 
-2911 LNFIIDTT
+2911 
-2919 LSTPTIT
+2919 
-2926 LDSADDSGTAN
+2926 
-2937 DNKTNVKTPGFI
+2937 
-2949 IGGIDSDVT
+2949 
-2958 QVVVQVMRDG
+2958 
-2968 HSEEVEL
+2968 
-2975 TQTNGQWR
+2975 
-2983 FVPGSAW
+2983 
-2990 TDGDY
+2990 
-2995 TLTVTVKDEAGNI
+2995 
-3008 RHSAPLTVTIDTQIT
+3008 
-3023 IDHIE
+3023 
-3028 LVNDSGIPDDN
+3028 
-3039 LTNNVRP
+3039 
-3046 HFQVTVPT
+3046 
-3054 DVNVVRLS
+3054 VRLS

-3106 KTTQQ
+3106 QTTQK

-3118 LLSEPTIVLD
+3118 MLSEPTIVLD
-3128 NTDDSG
+3128 STDDSG
-3134 TKGDNLTNVNKPTF
+3134 TKGDNLTNANKPTF
-3148 LLGNIDADARYV
+3148 ILGNIDADARYV
-3160 TVEVQH
+3160 TVEVQY

-3311 LDFTIDTRLSTPTIA
+3311 LDFTIDTRLSTPTIT

-3351 NIDADA
+3351 NIDSDA
-3357 HSVILRITQGGNS
+3357 QSVILRITQGGNS

-3408 RQSTPLVVTVDTQT
+3408 RQSTPLIVTVDTQT

-3462 IDGGANWVSATQG
+3462 IDGGANWVSAAQG

-3624 RIELVNDSGVP
+3624 HIELVNDSGVP

-3719 LTPTIELAPD
+3719 MTPTIELAPD

-3842 TNHDRPVFDIH
+3842 TNHDRPVFDIR

-4306 AELRIEIDTQVQIDS
+4306 AELKIEIDTQVQIDS

-4533 VTTPRFVIGNVPADI
+4533 VTKPRFVIGNVPADI

-4560 SVTANGNNL
+4560 PVTANGNNL

-4826 TTNNKTPTLIGSTLP
+4826 TTNNKTPTLVGNTLP
-4841 NTIVSI
+4841 NAIVSI

-4964 LGNDGNYE
+4964 LGNDGNYV

-5037 IRNPQGVV
+5037 IRSPQGVV

-5076 KAGNSQQKEILIEH
+5076 KAGNSQQKDILIEH

-5346 ALKDGE
+5346 VLKDGE

-5402 SQTRPTFSIFGEM
+5402 SQTRPTFSISGEM

-5579 DTHIKVFTSELDDN
+5579 DTHIQVFTSEIDDN
-5593 KSSSKTEW
+5593 KSSSKTDW
-5601 WSNSDLITMRG
+5601 WSNSSTITMRG
-5612 TGEIGATVSLIVA
+5612 MGEIGATVSLIVA
-5625 GVTLATAVVAAT
+5625 GVTLATAVVAAN
-5637 GRWELSTDKLP
+5637 GQWELSTDQLP
-5648 EGTYDI
+5648 EGKYDI
-5654 SLVIEDSAG
+5654 TLSIEDNAG
-5663 NRWEDVREIFIDR
+5663 NRKEEVHEIFIDR

-5709 DSEGNTYTLTVPDNG
+5709 DSNGNTYTLTVPDNG

-5750 DDVPL
+5750 DDVSL

-5862 IALAAGEDNGAS
+5862 IALAAGEDNGVS

-5904 HNGVTDIYQATQ
+5904 HNGVTDTYQATQ

-5931 GNYTLSVTVVDR
+5931 GTYTLSVTVVDR

-5990 AESATHLRTEP
+5990 AESATHLRTVP

-6008 VKVTA
+6008 VKETA

-6111 MNVRGKTE
+6111 MNARGKTE

>member
-242 TLALAAESNSGSKDD
+242 TLALATESNSGSKDD

-621 SYVIDTIAP
+621 SYVIDTVAP
-630 VPPTVSLEDYV
+630 VPPTVSLEDFV

-1028 LSPDSDSGISDD
+1028 LSPDSDSGVSDD

-1065 DAMSDTQIGV
+1065 DAASDTQIGV

-1111 NSAIFDFTIDTTVS
+1111 NSAVFDFTIDTTVS

-1202 VKVEDKAGNTNYS
+1202 VKVEDKAGNTSYS

-1384 WTFTPPTSWADGDY
+1384 WSFTPTGAWADGDY

-1434 DSGIPDDNL
+1434 DSGIPNDNL

-1480 PGVWDYIWPDD
+1480 PGAWDYIWPDD

-1501 EATDEAGNKAT
+1501 EATDKAGNKTT
-1512 QTLDFTIDTTLS
+1512 QELDFTIDTTLS

-2121 SEPTIVLDNTD
+2121 SEPTIVLDSTD
-2132 DSGTKGDHL
+2132 DSGTKGDNL

-2195 DYTLTVRV
+2195 DYTLTVRG

-2321 LSTPV
+2321 LSVPV
-2326 IVLDSADDSGVHG
+2326 IVLNSADDTGVQG

-2344 HTQPTFALQHI
+2344 STQPTFALQHI

-2369 GVTTTFDATKD
+2369 GVTTTFDATKGT
-2380 AGGWTFTPTGAWADG
+2380 GGWSFTPTGAWADG

-2445 VRPHFQVTVPTDVNV
+2445 VRPHFQVKVPMDVN
-2460 VRLSI
+2460 
-2465 DGGKTW
+2465 
-2471 FNATQSA
+2471 
-2478 TPGVWDY
+2478 
-2485 IWPDDVADGGYTLT
+2485 
-2499 VEATDEAGNKA
+2499 E
-2510 TQTLDFTID
+2510 
-2519 TTLSVP
+2519 
-2525 TLSLDSADDSGI
+2525 
-2537 AGDNITN
+2537 
-2544 VKTPGFTLNNI
+2544 
-2555 DTDVSRVIVEVMH
+2555 
-2568 NGIKQEVPLV
+2568 
-2578 QTGGQWRFAPTS
+2578 
-2590 DWADGDYIL
+2590 
-2599 TVKVEDRAGNV
+2599 
-2610 KQSAP
+2610 
-2615 LTVTVDTHIAI
+2615 
-2626 DRIELVNDSGIPG
+2626 
-2639 DNLTNE
+2639 
-2645 ARPHF
+2645 
-2650 QVTVPADVNGV
+2650 
-2661 RLSIDGGKTWF
+2661 
-2672 DATQSA
+2672 
-2678 TSGVWDYTWLTNV
+2678 
-2691 ANGPHTLMVEASDK
+2691 
-2705 AGNKTTQKL
+2705 
-2714 DFTIDTILSE
+2714 
-2724 PTITLDSA
+2724 
-2732 DDSAAGD
+2732 
-2739 NITNVKMPG
+2739 
-2748 FTLGNI
+2748 
-2754 DADVTKVVVTVAH
+2754 
-2767 DGKNQQIEL
+2767 
-2776 IKNGGVWRFTPGAAW
+2776 
-2791 TDGDYTLTVK
+2791 
-2801 VEDKAGN
+2801 
-2808 TNYSAP
+2808 
-2814 LTVTIDTQT
+2814 
-2823 SIDRIELLNDT
+2823 
-2834 GIVGDNL
+2834 
-2841 TNEARPQFHITV
+2841 
-2853 PTDVNSVQLSL
+2853 
-2864 DGGINWVNAT
+2864 
-2874 LTSDGVWEYIWP
+2874 
-2886 TDLVENTYTL
+2886 
-2896 TVKATDVAGN
+2896 
-2906 TATET
+2906 
-2911 LNFIIDTT
+2911 
-2919 LSTPTIT
+2919 
-2926 LDSADDSGTAN
+2926 
-2937 DNKTNVKTPGFI
+2937 
-2949 IGGIDSDVT
+2949 
-2958 QVVVQVMRDG
+2958 
-2968 HSEEVEL
+2968 
-2975 TQTNGQWR
+2975 
-2983 FVPGSAW
+2983 
-2990 TDGDY
+2990 
-2995 TLTVTVKDEAGNI
+2995 
-3008 RHSAPLTVTIDTQIT
+3008 
-3023 IDHIE
+3023 
-3028 LVNDSGIPDDN
+3028 
-3039 LTNNVRP
+3039 
-3046 HFQVTVPT
+3046 
-3054 DVNVVRLS
+3054 VRLS

-3106 KTTQQ
+3106 QTTQK

-3128 NTDDSG
+3128 STDDSG
-3134 TKGDNLTNVNKPTF
+3134 TKGDNLTNANKPTF
-3148 LLGNIDADARYV
+3148 ILGNIDADARYV
-3160 TVEVQH
+3160 TVEVQY

-3311 LDFTIDTRLSTPTIA
+3311 LDFTIDTRLSTPTIT

-3351 NIDADA
+3351 NIDSDA
-3357 HSVILRITQGGNS
+3357 QSVILRITQGGNS

-3408 RQSTPLVVTVDTQT
+3408 RQSTPLIVTVDTQT

-3462 IDGGANWVSATQG
+3462 IDGGANWVSAAQG

-3624 RIELVNDSGVP
+3624 HIELVNDSGVP

-3719 LTPTIELAPD
+3719 MTPTIELAPD

-3842 TNHDRPVFDIH
+3842 TNHDRPVFDIR

-4494 GNKISKEVSFTI
+4494 DNKISKEVSFTI

-4533 VTTPRFVIGNVPADI
+4533 VTKPRFVIGNVPADI

-4560 SVTANGNNL
+4560 PVTANGNNL

-4826 TTNNKTPTLIGSTLP
+4826 TTNNKTPTLVGNTLP
-4841 NTIVSI
+4841 NAIVSI

-4964 LGNDGNYE
+4964 LGNDGNYV

-5302 TNHNKP
+5302 TSHNKP

-5383 NPAMVAGSDNGIF
+5383 NPVMMAGSDNGIF

-5402 SQTRPTFSIFGEM
+5402 SQTRPAFSIYGEM

-5475 TFNTTPVAIDSIG
+5475 TLNTTPVAIDSIG

-5537 NEKGHWQMP
+5537 NDKGHWQMP

-5579 DTHIKVFTSELDDN
+5579 DTHIQVFTSELDDN
-5593 KSSSKTEW
+5593 KSSSKTDW
-5601 WSNSDLITMRG
+5601 WSNSSTITMRG
-5612 TGEIGATVSLIVA
+5612 MGEIGATVSLIVA
-5625 GVTLATAVVAAT
+5625 GVTLATAVVAAN
-5637 GRWELSTDKLP
+5637 GQWELSTDQLP
-5648 EGTYDI
+5648 EGKYDI
-5654 SLVIEDSAG
+5654 TLSIEDNAG
-5663 NRWEDVREIFIDR
+5663 NRKEEVHEIFIDR

-5709 DSEGNTYTLTVPDNG
+5709 DSNGNTYTLTVPDNG

-5750 DDVPL
+5750 DDVSL

-5862 IALAAGEDNGAS
+5862 IALAAGEDNGVS

-5904 HNGVTDIYQATQ
+5904 HNGVTDTYQATQ

-5931 GNYTLSVTVVDR
+5931 GTYTLSVTVVDR

-5990 AESATHLRTEP
+5990 AESATHLRTVP

-6008 VKVTA
+6008 VKETA

-6111 MNVRGKTE
+6111 MNARGKTE

>member
-430 IAPEKPTIELDD
+430 IPPEKPTIELDD

-596 DSVEGINNLTFT
+596 DSVEGVNNLTFT

-621 SYVIDTIAP
+621 SYVIDTVAP
-630 VPPTVSLEDYV
+630 VPPTVSLEDFV

-1028 LSPDSDSGISDD
+1028 LSPDSDSGVSDD

-1065 DAMSDTQIGV
+1065 DAASDTQIGV

-1111 NSAIFDFTIDTTVS
+1111 NSAVFDFTIDTTVS

-1384 WTFTPPTSWADGDY
+1384 WSFTPTGAWADGDY

-1434 DSGIPDDNL
+1434 DSGIPNDNL

-1480 PGVWDYIWPDD
+1480 PGAWDYIWPDD

-1501 EATDEAGNKAT
+1501 EATDKAGNKTT
-1512 QTLDFTIDTTLS
+1512 QELDFTIDTTLS

-1699 MVEASDK
+1699 MVEATDK

-2022 ITIDHIEL
+2022 I
-2030 VNDSG
+2030 
-2035 IPDDNLT
+2035 
-2042 NNVRPHFQVTV
+2042 
-2053 PTDVNVVRLSI
+2053 
-2064 DGGKTWFNA
+2064 A
-2073 TQSATPGV
+2073 
-2081 WDYTWLAD
+2081 
-2089 VGEGKHTLTVEATD
+2089 
-2103 KAGNKT
+2103 
-2109 TQQLDFI
+2109 
-2116 IDTLL
+2116 
-2121 SEPTIVLDNTD
+2121 
-2132 DSGTKGDHL
+2132 
-2141 TNVNKP
+2141 
-2147 TFLLGNIDADARYVT
+2147 
-2162 VEVQHGGTKEV
+2162 
-2173 LTATKDATGN
+2173 
-2183 WSVTPTGTWADG
+2183 
-2195 DYTLTVRV
+2195 
-2203 EDEAGNEK
+2203 
-2211 HSASLTVTVDT
+2211 
-2222 QITIDVIELV
+2222 
-2232 NDNGIPGDNMTN
+2232 
-2244 DAHPQFRVTVPGDVN
+2244 
-2259 EVSLSIDGGVTWV
+2259 
-2272 KATQSATPGVWNY
+2272 
-2285 TWPGTVPDGD
+2285 
-2295 YTLNVKATDNAGNT
+2295 
-2309 VTETLHFTIDTT
+2309 
-2321 LSTPV
+2321 
-2326 IVLDSADDSGVHG
+2326 
-2339 DNMTN
+2339 
-2344 HTQPTFALQHI
+2344 
-2355 DDDAVRVTVSVEHG
+2355 
-2369 GVTTTFDATKD
+2369 
-2380 AGGWTFTPTGAWADG
+2380 
-2395 DYTLSV
+2395 
-2401 SVEDK
+2401 
-2406 AGNTSHSASLT
+2406 
-2417 VTVDTQIAINNIEL
+2417 
-2431 VNDSGIPDDNLTNN
+2431 
-2445 VRPHFQVTVPTDVNV
+2445 
-2460 VRLSI
+2460 
-2465 DGGKTW
+2465 
-2471 FNATQSA
+2471 
-2478 TPGVWDY
+2478 
-2485 IWPDDVADGGYTLT
+2485 
-2499 VEATDEAGNKA
+2499 
-2510 TQTLDFTID
+2510 
-2519 TTLSVP
+2519 
-2525 TLSLDSADDSGI
+2525 
-2537 AGDNITN
+2537 
-2544 VKTPGFTLNNI
+2544 
-2555 DTDVSRVIVEVMH
+2555 
-2568 NGIKQEVPLV
+2568 
-2578 QTGGQWRFAPTS
+2578 
-2590 DWADGDYIL
+2590 
-2599 TVKVEDRAGNV
+2599 
-2610 KQSAP
+2610 
-2615 LTVTVDTHIAI
+2615 
-2626 DRIELVNDSGIPG
+2626 
-2639 DNLTNE
+2639 
-2645 ARPHF
+2645 
-2650 QVTVPADVNGV
+2650 
-2661 RLSIDGGKTWF
+2661 
-2672 DATQSA
+2672 
-2678 TSGVWDYTWLTNV
+2678 
-2691 ANGPHTLMVEASDK
+2691 
-2705 AGNKTTQKL
+2705 
-2714 DFTIDTILSE
+2714 
-2724 PTITLDSA
+2724 
-2732 DDSAAGD
+2732 
-2739 NITNVKMPG
+2739 
-2748 FTLGNI
+2748 
-2754 DADVTKVVVTVAH
+2754 
-2767 DGKNQQIEL
+2767 
-2776 IKNGGVWRFTPGAAW
+2776 
-2791 TDGDYTLTVK
+2791 
-2801 VEDKAGN
+2801 
-2808 TNYSAP
+2808 
-2814 LTVTIDTQT
+2814 
-2823 SIDRIELLNDT
+2823 
-2834 GIVGDNL
+2834 
-2841 TNEARPQFHITV
+2841 
-2853 PTDVNSVQLSL
+2853 
-2864 DGGINWVNAT
+2864 
-2874 LTSDGVWEYIWP
+2874 
-2886 TDLVENTYTL
+2886 
-2896 TVKATDVAGN
+2896 
-2906 TATET
+2906 
-2911 LNFIIDTT
+2911 
-2919 LSTPTIT
+2919 
-2926 LDSADDSGTAN
+2926 
-2937 DNKTNVKTPGFI
+2937 
-2949 IGGIDSDVT
+2949 
-2958 QVVVQVMRDG
+2958 
-2968 HSEEVEL
+2968 
-2975 TQTNGQWR
+2975 
-2983 FVPGSAW
+2983 
-2990 TDGDY
+2990 
-2995 TLTVTVKDEAGNI
+2995 
-3008 RHSAPLTVTIDTQIT
+3008 

-3160 TVEVQH
+3160 TVEVQNGGTKEVLTATKDATGNWSVTPTGTWADGDYTLTVRVEDEAGNEKH
-3166 GGTKEVL
+3166 SASLTVTVDTQITIDAIELVNDNGIPGDNMTNDAHPQFRVTVPGDVNEVSLSIDGGVTWVKATQSATPGVWNYTWPGTVPDGDYTLNVKATDNAGNTVTETLHFTIDTTLSVPVIVLNSADDTGVQGDNMTNRTQPTFALQHIDDDAVRVTVSVEHGGVTTTFDATKGTGGWSFTPTGAWADGDYTLSVSVEDKAGNTSHSASLTVTVDTQIAINNIELVNDSGIPDDNLTNNVRPHFQVTVPTDVNVVRLSIDGGKTWFNATQSATPGVWDYTWLADVGEGKHTLTVEATDKAGNQTTQKLDFIIDTMLSEPTIVLDSTDDSGTKGDNLTNANKPTFILGNIDADARYVTVEVQYGGTKEVL

-3193 GDYTLT
+3193 GDYMLT

-3311 LDFTIDTRLSTPTIA
+3311 LDFTIDTRLSTPTIT

-3351 NIDADA
+3351 NIDSDA
-3357 HSVILRITQGGNS
+3357 QSVILRITQGGNS

-3408 RQSTPLVVTVDTQT
+3408 RQSTPLIVTVDTQT

-3462 IDGGANWVSATQG
+3462 IDGGANWVSAAQG

-3624 RIELVNDSGVP
+3624 HIELVNDSGVP

-3719 LTPTIELAPD
+3719 MTPTIELAPD

-3842 TNHDRPVFDIH
+3842 TNHDRPVFDIR

-4306 AELRIEIDTQVQIDS
+4306 AELKIEIDTQVQIDS

-4533 VTTPRFVIGNVPADI
+4533 VTKPRFVIGNVPADI

-4560 SVTANGNNL
+4560 PVTANGNNL

-4609 SVSVRMEPASDTGN
+4609 SVSVRMEPASDTGS

-4717 LSDPSIDDQHEAT
+4717 LSDPSIDDQYEAT
-4730 SLRPEFKGF
+4730 SLRPEFKGL

-4826 TTNNKTPTLIGSTLP
+4826 TTNNKTPTLIGNTLP
-4841 NTIVSI
+4841 NAIVSI

-5037 IRNPQGVV
+5037 IRNPQGGV

-5244 APILLQDDGTF
+5244 APILLQDDGKF

-5302 TNHNKP
+5302 TSHNKP

-5383 NPAMVAGSDNGIF
+5383 NPVMIAGSDNGIF

-5402 SQTRPTFSIFGEM
+5402 SQTRPAFSIFGEM

-5475 TFNTTPVAIDSIG
+5475 TLNTTPVAIDSIG

-5537 NEKGHWQMP
+5537 NDKGHWQMP

-5579 DTHIKVFTSELDDN
+5579 DTHIQVFTSELDDN
-5593 KSSSKTEW
+5593 KSSSKTDW
-5601 WSNSDLITMRG
+5601 WSNSSTITMRG
-5612 TGEIGATVSLIVA
+5612 MGEIGATVSLIVA
-5625 GVTLATAVVAAT
+5625 GVTLATAVVAAN
-5637 GRWELSTDKLP
+5637 GQWELSTDQLP
-5648 EGTYDI
+5648 EGKYDI
-5654 SLVIEDSAG
+5654 TLSIEDNAG
-5663 NRWEDVREIFIDR
+5663 NRKEEVHEIFIDR

-5709 DSEGNTYTLTVPDNG
+5709 DSNGNTYTLTVPDNG

-5755 DIMKEVPVISLSPD
+5755 DIMKETPVISLSPD

-5774 VGDNITR
+5774 AGDNITR
-5781 DKQPTFIIGNLESDV
+5781 DNQPTFIIGNLESDV

-5880 NHTQPKFTLQHIDAD
+5880 NHNHTQPKFTLQHIDAD

-5904 HNGVTDIYQATQ
+5904 HNGVTDTYQATQ

-5961 TVTADSQHDD
+5961 TVTADSQHND
-5971 ASDDATAT
+5971 ASDDATAI

-5990 AESATHLRTEP
+5990 AESATHLRTVP
-6001 SAAEESV
+6001 SVAEESV
-6008 VKVTA
+6008 VKETA

-6043 NIVNVSIMFEGEEFT
+6043 NIVNVSVMFEGEEFT
-6058 LPITN
+6058 LPIIN

-6075 DGEYTMDVKFIDK
+6075 DGEYTMDVKYLDK
-6088 DNDFLIKEKTFSVDH
+6088 DDDFLIKEKTFSVDH

-6111 MNVRGKTE
+6111 MNARGKTE

>member
-159 SKQIEEMLQNFLADN
+159 SKQMEEMLQEFLADN

-430 IAPEKPTIELDD
+430 IPPEKPTIELDD

-715 TVKYSF
+715 IVKYSF

-1065 DAMSDTQIGV
+1065 DAASDTQIGV

-1111 NSAIFDFTIDTTVS
+1111 NSAVFDFTIDTTVS

-1185 WLFIP
+1185 WLFTP

-1215 APLTVVIDTQIA
+1215 TPLTVVIDTQIA

-1267 DGGNSWVQATP
+1267 DGGHSWVQATP

-1311 TKTIDFAVDTTL
+1311 TKTIDFAVDSTL

-1329 LDSADDTGIQGDNMT
+1329 LNNADDTGIQGDNLT
-1344 NSTQPTFA
+1344 NRTQPTFA
-1352 LQHID
+1352 LQQID

-1384 WTFTPPTSWADGDY
+1384 WTFTPPALWADGDY

-1472 FNATQSAT
+1472 FNATQGAT
-1480 PGVWDYIWPDD
+1480 PGAWDYIWPDD

-1501 EATDEAGNKAT
+1501 EATDKAGNQTT
-1512 QTLDFTIDTTLS
+1512 QELDFTIDTTLS

-1587 APTSDWADGD
+1587 APTSDWGDGD

-1699 MVEASDK
+1699 MVEATDK
-1706 AGNKT
+1706 AGNQT
-1711 TQKLDFTIDTILSEP
+1711 TQKLDFIIDTLLSEP

-2022 ITIDHIEL
+2022 IAIDHIEL

-2042 NNVRPHFQVTV
+2042 NNVRPQFQVTV

-2081 WDYTWLAD
+2081 WDYTWLTD
-2089 VGEGKHTLTVEATD
+2089 VANGSHTLTVEATD
-2103 KAGNKT
+2103 AAGNKA
-2109 TQQLDFI
+2109 TQNLEFN

-2121 SEPTIVLDNTD
+2121 SEPTIALDSTD
-2132 DSGTKGDHL
+2132 DSGTKGDNL

-2147 TFLLGNIDADARYVT
+2147 TFILGNIDADARYVT

-2173 LTATKDATGN
+2173 LTATKGATGI
-2183 WSVTPTGTWADG
+2183 WSVTPTGMWADG
-2195 DYTLTVRV
+2195 SHTLTVRV
-2203 EDEAGNEK
+2203 EDDAGNVK
-2211 HSASLTVTVDT
+2211 YSAPLTITVDT
-2222 QITIDVIELV
+2222 QITIDDIELV
-2232 NDNGIPGDNMTN
+2232 NDSGTKGDNLTN
-2244 DAHPQFRVTVPGDVN
+2244 DANPHFRITVPGDVN

-2272 KATQSATPGVWNY
+2272 KAMQSSTSGVWNY
-2285 TWPGTVPDGD
+2285 TWPKTLADDD
-2295 YTLNVKATDNAGNT
+2295 YTLTVKATDNAGNT
-2309 VTETLHFTIDTT
+2309 VTRTLDFTIDTT

-2326 IVLDSADDSGVHG
+2326 IVLDSADDTGVQG

-2344 HTQPTFALQHI
+2344 RTQPTFNLQHI

-2369 GVTTTFDATKD
+2369 GVTTTFDVTKD
-2380 AGGWTFTPTGAWADG
+2380 AGGWTFTPPTSWGAG

-2445 VRPHFQVTVPTDVNV
+2445 VRPQFQVKVPTDVN
-2460 VRLSI
+2460 
-2465 DGGKTW
+2465 
-2471 FNATQSA
+2471 
-2478 TPGVWDY
+2478 
-2485 IWPDDVADGGYTLT
+2485 
-2499 VEATDEAGNKA
+2499 E
-2510 TQTLDFTID
+2510 
-2519 TTLSVP
+2519 
-2525 TLSLDSADDSGI
+2525 
-2537 AGDNITN
+2537 
-2544 VKTPGFTLNNI
+2544 
-2555 DTDVSRVIVEVMH
+2555 
-2568 NGIKQEVPLV
+2568 
-2578 QTGGQWRFAPTS
+2578 
-2590 DWADGDYIL
+2590 
-2599 TVKVEDRAGNV
+2599 
-2610 KQSAP
+2610 
-2615 LTVTVDTHIAI
+2615 
-2626 DRIELVNDSGIPG
+2626 
-2639 DNLTNE
+2639 
-2645 ARPHF
+2645 
-2650 QVTVPADVNGV
+2650 
-2661 RLSIDGGKTWF
+2661 
-2672 DATQSA
+2672 
-2678 TSGVWDYTWLTNV
+2678 
-2691 ANGPHTLMVEASDK
+2691 
-2705 AGNKTTQKL
+2705 
-2714 DFTIDTILSE
+2714 
-2724 PTITLDSA
+2724 
-2732 DDSAAGD
+2732 
-2739 NITNVKMPG
+2739 
-2748 FTLGNI
+2748 
-2754 DADVTKVVVTVAH
+2754 
-2767 DGKNQQIEL
+2767 
-2776 IKNGGVWRFTPGAAW
+2776 
-2791 TDGDYTLTVK
+2791 
-2801 VEDKAGN
+2801 
-2808 TNYSAP
+2808 
-2814 LTVTIDTQT
+2814 
-2823 SIDRIELLNDT
+2823 
-2834 GIVGDNL
+2834 
-2841 TNEARPQFHITV
+2841 
-2853 PTDVNSVQLSL
+2853 
-2864 DGGINWVNAT
+2864 
-2874 LTSDGVWEYIWP
+2874 
-2886 TDLVENTYTL
+2886 
-2896 TVKATDVAGN
+2896 
-2906 TATET
+2906 
-2911 LNFIIDTT
+2911 
-2919 LSTPTIT
+2919 
-2926 LDSADDSGTAN
+2926 
-2937 DNKTNVKTPGFI
+2937 
-2949 IGGIDSDVT
+2949 
-2958 QVVVQVMRDG
+2958 
-2968 HSEEVEL
+2968 
-2975 TQTNGQWR
+2975 
-2983 FVPGSAW
+2983 
-2990 TDGDY
+2990 
-2995 TLTVTVKDEAGNI
+2995 
-3008 RHSAPLTVTIDTQIT
+3008 
-3023 IDHIE
+3023 
-3028 LVNDSGIPDDN
+3028 
-3039 LTNNVRP
+3039 
-3046 HFQVTVPT
+3046 
-3054 DVNVVRLS
+3054 VRLS

-3106 KTTQQ
+3106 QTTQK

-3118 LLSEPTIVLD
+3118 LLSEPTIALD
-3128 NTDDSG
+3128 STDDSG
-3134 TKGDNLTNVNKPTF
+3134 TKGDNLTSVNKPTF
-3148 LLGNIDADARYV
+3148 ILGNIDADARYV

-3181 IWSVTPTGTWAD
+3181 IWSVTPTGMWAD
-3193 GDYTLT
+3193 GSHTLT

-3219 DTQITIDVIE
+3219 DTHIAIDDIE

-3298 EATDKAGNKTTQT
+3298 EATDKAGNQTTQT

-3396 LTVEVTDNAGNV
+3396 LTVEVQDNAGNV
-3408 RQSTPLVVTVDTQT
+3408 RQSTPLIVTVDTQT

-3462 IDGGANWVSATQG
+3462 IDGGANWVSAAQG

-3818 DGTLTTPVIELA
+3818 DGSLTTPVIELA

-3842 TNHDRPVFDIH
+3842 TKHNRPVFDIR

-3911 ESAPFE
+3911 ESAPLE

-3949 FRIDVPGDVV
+3949 FRIDVPGDVI

-3982 IFDSPNT
+3982 IFDTPNT

-4003 EAGNIANKDLVFNI
+4003 QAGNIANKDLVFNI

-4306 AELRIEIDTQVQIDS
+4306 AELKIEIDTQVQIDS

-4356 VSFDGVNWTPISK
+4356 VSFDGVNWTPVSK
-4369 NAAGQWEFTAGS
+4369 NAAGQWQFTAGS
-4381 ALPDGH
+4381 ALSDGH

-4494 GNKISKEVSFTI
+4494 GNRISKEVSFTI
-4506 DTIVSDPSIDLLDA
+4506 DTVVSDPRIDLLDA

-4533 VTTPRFVIGNVPADI
+4533 VTKPRFVIGNVPADI

-4560 SVTANGNNL
+4560 PVTANGNNL

-4609 SVSVRMEPASDTGN
+4609 SVSVRMEPASDTGS

-4653 DKSGREVLKQTI
+4653 DKSGREVLKHTI

-4717 LSDPSIDDQHEAT
+4717 LSDPSIDDQYEAT
-4730 SLRPEFKGF
+4730 SLRPEFKGL

-4826 TTNNKTPTLIGSTLP
+4826 TTNNKTPTLVGNTLP
-4841 NTIVSI
+4841 NAIVSI

-5383 NPAMVAGSDNGIF
+5383 NPVMMAGSDNGIF

-5402 SQTRPTFSIFGEM
+5402 SQTRPAFSIYGEM

-5475 TFNTTPVAIDSIG
+5475 TLNTTPVAIDSIG

-5537 NEKGHWQMP
+5537 NDKGHWQMP

-5579 DTHIKVFTSELDDN
+5579 DTHIQVFTSELDDN
-5593 KSSSKTEW
+5593 KSSSKTDW
-5601 WSNSDLITMRG
+5601 WSNSSTITMRG
-5612 TGEIGATVSLIVA
+5612 MGEIGATVSLIVA
-5625 GVTLATAVVAAT
+5625 GVTLATAVVAAN
-5637 GRWELSTDKLP
+5637 GQWELSTDQLP
-5648 EGTYDI
+5648 EGKYDI
-5654 SLVIEDSAG
+5654 TLSIEDNAG
-5663 NRWEDVREIFIDR
+5663 NRKEEVHEIFIDR

-5709 DSEGNTYTLTVPDNG
+5709 DSNGNTYTLTVPDNG

-5781 DKQPTFIIGNLESDV
+5781 DNQPTFIIGNLESDV
-5796 VVVQVDINGT
+5796 VIVQVDINGT

-5880 NHTQPKFTLQHIDAD
+5880 NHNHTQPKFTLQHIDAD

-5931 GNYTLSVTVVDR
+5931 GTYTLSVTVVDR
-5943 AGNSQQSAS
+5943 AGNSLQSAS
-5952 LAVTVDSTV
+5952 LEVTVDSTV

-5990 AESATHLRTEP
+5990 AESATHLRTVP

-6008 VKVTA
+6008 VKETA

-6043 NIVNVSIMFEGEEFT
+6043 NIVNVSVMFEGEEFT

-6088 DNDFLIKEKTFSVDH
+6088 DDDFLIKEKTFSVDH

-6111 MNVRGKTE
+6111 MNARGKTE

>member
-36 DMNITTPRGSVIIV
+36 DMNITTSRGSVIIV

-159 SKQIEEMLQNFLADN
+159 SKQMEEMLQEFLADN

-430 IAPEKPTIELDD
+430 IPPEKPTIELDD

-535 AEIETTNDSGIVGD
+535 AEIETTDDSGIVGD

-596 DSVEGINNLTFT
+596 DSVEGVNNLTFT

-958 TVKLYID
+958 TVKLYVD

-1111 NSAIFDFTIDTTVS
+1111 NSAVFDFTIDTTVS

-1185 WLFIP
+1185 WLFTP

-1246 DDRPHFRVTV
+1246 DDRPHFRVAV

-1329 LDSADDTGIQGDNMT
+1329 LNSADDTGVQGDNMT
-1344 NSTQPTFA
+1344 NRTQPTFA

-1384 WTFTPPTSWADGDY
+1384 WTFTPPALWEDGDY

-1434 DSGIPDDNL
+1434 DSGIPNDNL

-1472 FNATQSAT
+1472 VTAAQKAT
-1480 PGVWDYIWPDD
+1480 GVWEYIWPDD
-1491 VADGGYTLTV
+1491 VTDGSHTLTV

-1538 AGDNITNVKTPGF
+1538 AGDNVTNVKTPGF

-1699 MVEASDK
+1699 MVEATDK
-1706 AGNKT
+1706 AGNQT
-1711 TQKLDFTIDTILSEP
+1711 TQKLDFIIDTLLSEP

-1909 TETLNFII
+1909 TETLNFTI

-2008 IRHSAPLTVTIDTQ
+2008 IRHSAPLKVTVDTQ
-2022 ITIDHIEL
+2022 IGIDNIEL

-2035 IPDDNLT
+2035 IPNDNLT
-2042 NNVRPHFQVTV
+2042 NNVRPQFQVTV

-2081 WDYTWLAD
+2081 WDYTWLTD
-2089 VGEGKHTLTVEATD
+2089 VANGSHTLTVEATD
-2103 KAGNKT
+2103 AAGNKA
-2109 TQQLDFI
+2109 TQNLEFN

-2121 SEPTIVLDNTD
+2121 SEPTIALDSTD
-2132 DSGTKGDHL
+2132 DSGTKGDNL

-2147 TFLLGNIDADARYVT
+2147 TFILGNIDADARYVT

-2173 LTATKDATGN
+2173 LTATKGATGI
-2183 WSVTPTGTWADG
+2183 WSVTPTGMWADG
-2195 DYTLTVRV
+2195 SHTLTVRV
-2203 EDEAGNEK
+2203 EDEAGNVK
-2211 HSASLTVTVDT
+2211 YSVPLTITVDT
-2222 QITIDVIELV
+2222 QITIDDIELV
-2232 NDNGIPGDNMTN
+2232 NDSGTKGDNLTN
-2244 DAHPQFRVTVPGDVN
+2244 DANPHFRITVPGDVN

-2272 KATQSATPGVWNY
+2272 KAMQSSTSGVWNY
-2285 TWPGTVPDGD
+2285 TWPKTLADDD
-2295 YTLNVKATDNAGNT
+2295 YTLTVKATDNAGNT
-2309 VTETLHFTIDTT
+2309 VTRTLDFTIDTT

-2326 IVLDSADDSGVHG
+2326 IVLDSADDTGVQG

-2344 HTQPTFALQHI
+2344 RTQPTFNLQHI

-2369 GVTTTFDATKD
+2369 GVTTTFDATKGT
-2380 AGGWTFTPTGAWADG
+2380 GGWTFTPPTSWGAG

-2445 VRPHFQVTVPTDVNV
+2445 VRPQFQVKVPTDVN
-2460 VRLSI
+2460 
-2465 DGGKTW
+2465 
-2471 FNATQSA
+2471 
-2478 TPGVWDY
+2478 
-2485 IWPDDVADGGYTLT
+2485 
-2499 VEATDEAGNKA
+2499 E
-2510 TQTLDFTID
+2510 
-2519 TTLSVP
+2519 
-2525 TLSLDSADDSGI
+2525 
-2537 AGDNITN
+2537 
-2544 VKTPGFTLNNI
+2544 
-2555 DTDVSRVIVEVMH
+2555 
-2568 NGIKQEVPLV
+2568 
-2578 QTGGQWRFAPTS
+2578 
-2590 DWADGDYIL
+2590 
-2599 TVKVEDRAGNV
+2599 
-2610 KQSAP
+2610 
-2615 LTVTVDTHIAI
+2615 
-2626 DRIELVNDSGIPG
+2626 
-2639 DNLTNE
+2639 
-2645 ARPHF
+2645 
-2650 QVTVPADVNGV
+2650 
-2661 RLSIDGGKTWF
+2661 
-2672 DATQSA
+2672 
-2678 TSGVWDYTWLTNV
+2678 
-2691 ANGPHTLMVEASDK
+2691 
-2705 AGNKTTQKL
+2705 
-2714 DFTIDTILSE
+2714 
-2724 PTITLDSA
+2724 
-2732 DDSAAGD
+2732 
-2739 NITNVKMPG
+2739 
-2748 FTLGNI
+2748 
-2754 DADVTKVVVTVAH
+2754 
-2767 DGKNQQIEL
+2767 
-2776 IKNGGVWRFTPGAAW
+2776 
-2791 TDGDYTLTVK
+2791 
-2801 VEDKAGN
+2801 
-2808 TNYSAP
+2808 
-2814 LTVTIDTQT
+2814 
-2823 SIDRIELLNDT
+2823 
-2834 GIVGDNL
+2834 
-2841 TNEARPQFHITV
+2841 
-2853 PTDVNSVQLSL
+2853 
-2864 DGGINWVNAT
+2864 
-2874 LTSDGVWEYIWP
+2874 
-2886 TDLVENTYTL
+2886 
-2896 TVKATDVAGN
+2896 
-2906 TATET
+2906 
-2911 LNFIIDTT
+2911 
-2919 LSTPTIT
+2919 
-2926 LDSADDSGTAN
+2926 
-2937 DNKTNVKTPGFI
+2937 
-2949 IGGIDSDVT
+2949 
-2958 QVVVQVMRDG
+2958 
-2968 HSEEVEL
+2968 
-2975 TQTNGQWR
+2975 
-2983 FVPGSAW
+2983 
-2990 TDGDY
+2990 
-2995 TLTVTVKDEAGNI
+2995 
-3008 RHSAPLTVTIDTQIT
+3008 
-3023 IDHIE
+3023 
-3028 LVNDSGIPDDN
+3028 
-3039 LTNNVRP
+3039 
-3046 HFQVTVPT
+3046 
-3054 DVNVVRLS
+3054 VRLS

-3106 KTTQQ
+3106 QTTQK

-3118 LLSEPTIVLD
+3118 LLSEPTIALD
-3128 NTDDSG
+3128 STDDSG
-3134 TKGDNLTNVNKPTF
+3134 TKGDNLTSVNKPTF
-3148 LLGNIDADARYV
+3148 ILGNIDADARYV

-3181 IWSVTPTGTWAD
+3181 IWSVTPTGMWAD
-3193 GDYTLT
+3193 GSHTLT

-3219 DTQITIDVIE
+3219 DTHIAIDDIE

-3298 EATDKAGNKTTQT
+3298 EATDKAGNQTTQT

-3396 LTVEVTDNAGNV
+3396 LTVEVQDNAGNV
-3408 RQSTPLVVTVDTQT
+3408 RQSTPLIVTVDTQT

-3462 IDGGANWVSATQG
+3462 IDGGANWVSAAQG

-3818 DGTLTTPVIELA
+3818 DGSLTTPVIELA

-3842 TNHDRPVFDIH
+3842 TKHDRPVFDIR

-3864 KVTYNGKTHEEAAV
+3864 KVTYNGKTHEETAV

-3911 ESAPFE
+3911 ESAPLE

-3949 FRIDVPGDVV
+3949 FRIDVPGDVI

-4257 HIVVHIDGRDYTIE
+4257 HIVVHLDGRDYTIE

-4306 AELRIEIDTQVQIDS
+4306 AELKIEIDTQVQIDS

-4356 VSFDGVNWTPISK
+4356 VSFDGVNWTPVSK
-4369 NAAGQWEFTAGS
+4369 NAAGQWQFTAGS
-4381 ALPDGH
+4381 ALSDGH

-4506 DTIVSDPSIDLLDA
+4506 DTVVSDPRIDLLDA

-4533 VTTPRFVIGNVPADI
+4533 VTKPRFVIGNVPADI

-4560 SVTANGNNL
+4560 PVTANGNNL

-4609 SVSVRMEPASDTGN
+4609 SVSVRMEPASDTGS

-4653 DKSGREVLKQTI
+4653 DKSGREVLKHTI

-4717 LSDPSIDDQHEAT
+4717 LSDPSIDDQYEAT
-4730 SLRPEFKGF
+4730 SLRPEFKGL

-4826 TTNNKTPTLIGSTLP
+4826 TTNNKTPTLVGNTLP
-4841 NTIVSI
+4841 NAIVSI

-4926 EIGGTSEPNSKIT
+4926 DIGGTSEPNSKIT

-4951 TTGAGHWGVVLPA
+4951 TTGTGHWGVVLPA

-5076 KAGNSQQKEILIEH
+5076 KAGNSQQKDILIEH

-5244 APILLQDDGTF
+5244 APILLQDDGKF

-5302 TNHNKP
+5302 TSHNKP

-5383 NPAMVAGSDNGIF
+5383 NPVMMAGSDNGIF

-5402 SQTRPTFSIFGEM
+5402 SQTRPAFSIFGEM

-5537 NEKGHWQMP
+5537 NDKGHWQMP

-5579 DTHIKVFTSELDDN
+5579 DTHIQVFTSELDDN
-5593 KSSSKTEW
+5593 KSSSKTDW
-5601 WSNSDLITMRG
+5601 WSNSSTITMRG
-5612 TGEIGATVSLIVA
+5612 MGEIGATVSLIVA
-5625 GVTLATAVVAAT
+5625 GVTLATAVVAAN
-5637 GRWELSTDKLP
+5637 GQWELSTDQLP
-5648 EGTYDI
+5648 EGKYDI
-5654 SLVIEDSAG
+5654 TLSIEDNAG
-5663 NRWEDVREIFIDR
+5663 NRKEEVHEIFIDR

-5709 DSEGNTYTLTVPDNG
+5709 DSNGNTYTLTVPDNG

-5755 DIMKEVPVISLSPD
+5755 DIMKETPVISLSPD

-5856 TLTVPE
+5856 TLTVPK

-5880 NHTQPKFTLQHIDAD
+5880 NHNHTQPKFTLQHIDAD

-5931 GNYTLSVTVVDR
+5931 GTYTLSVTVVDR
-5943 AGNSQQSAS
+5943 AGNSLQSAS
-5952 LAVTVDSTV
+5952 LEVTVDSTV

-5971 ASDDATAT
+5971 EIDDATAT

-5990 AESATHLRTEP
+5990 AESATHLRTVP

-6008 VKVTA
+6008 VKETA

-6043 NIVNVSIMFEGEEFT
+6043 NIVNVSVMFEGEEFT

-6088 DNDFLIKEKTFSVDH
+6088 DDDFLIKEKTFSVDH

-6111 MNVRGKTE
+6111 MNARGKTE

>member
-36 DMNITTPRGSVIIV
+36 DMNITTPHGSVIIV

-535 AEIETTNDSGIVGD
+535 AEIETTDDSGIVGD

-596 DSVEGINNLTFT
+596 DSVEGVNNLTFT

-621 SYVIDTIAP
+621 SYVIDTVAP
-630 VPPTVSLEDYV
+630 VPPTVSLEDFV

-1028 LSPDSDSGISDD
+1028 LSPDSDSGIADD

-1111 NSAIFDFTIDTTVS
+1111 NSAVFDFTIDTTVS

-1384 WTFTPPTSWADGDY
+1384 WSFTPTGAWADGDY

-1434 DSGIPDDNL
+1434 DSGIPNDNL

-1480 PGVWDYIWPDD
+1480 PGAWDYIWPDD

-1501 EATDEAGNKAT
+1501 EATDKAGNKTT
-1512 QTLDFTIDTTLS
+1512 QELDFTIDTTLS

-2121 SEPTIVLDNTD
+2121 SEPTIVLDSTD
-2132 DSGTKGDHL
+2132 DSGTKGDNL

-2321 LSTPV
+2321 LSVPV
-2326 IVLDSADDSGVHG
+2326 IVLNSADDTGVQG

-2344 HTQPTFALQHI
+2344 STQPTFALQHI

-2369 GVTTTFDATKD
+2369 GVTTTFDATKGT
-2380 AGGWTFTPTGAWADG
+2380 GGWSFTPTGAWADG

-2445 VRPHFQVTVPTDVNV
+2445 VRPHFQVKVPTDVN
-2460 VRLSI
+2460 
-2465 DGGKTW
+2465 
-2471 FNATQSA
+2471 
-2478 TPGVWDY
+2478 
-2485 IWPDDVADGGYTLT
+2485 
-2499 VEATDEAGNKA
+2499 E
-2510 TQTLDFTID
+2510 
-2519 TTLSVP
+2519 
-2525 TLSLDSADDSGI
+2525 
-2537 AGDNITN
+2537 
-2544 VKTPGFTLNNI
+2544 
-2555 DTDVSRVIVEVMH
+2555 
-2568 NGIKQEVPLV
+2568 
-2578 QTGGQWRFAPTS
+2578 
-2590 DWADGDYIL
+2590 
-2599 TVKVEDRAGNV
+2599 
-2610 KQSAP
+2610 
-2615 LTVTVDTHIAI
+2615 
-2626 DRIELVNDSGIPG
+2626 
-2639 DNLTNE
+2639 
-2645 ARPHF
+2645 
-2650 QVTVPADVNGV
+2650 
-2661 RLSIDGGKTWF
+2661 
-2672 DATQSA
+2672 
-2678 TSGVWDYTWLTNV
+2678 
-2691 ANGPHTLMVEASDK
+2691 
-2705 AGNKTTQKL
+2705 
-2714 DFTIDTILSE
+2714 
-2724 PTITLDSA
+2724 
-2732 DDSAAGD
+2732 
-2739 NITNVKMPG
+2739 
-2748 FTLGNI
+2748 
-2754 DADVTKVVVTVAH
+2754 
-2767 DGKNQQIEL
+2767 
-2776 IKNGGVWRFTPGAAW
+2776 
-2791 TDGDYTLTVK
+2791 
-2801 VEDKAGN
+2801 
-2808 TNYSAP
+2808 
-2814 LTVTIDTQT
+2814 
-2823 SIDRIELLNDT
+2823 
-2834 GIVGDNL
+2834 
-2841 TNEARPQFHITV
+2841 
-2853 PTDVNSVQLSL
+2853 
-2864 DGGINWVNAT
+2864 
-2874 LTSDGVWEYIWP
+2874 
-2886 TDLVENTYTL
+2886 
-2896 TVKATDVAGN
+2896 
-2906 TATET
+2906 
-2911 LNFIIDTT
+2911 
-2919 LSTPTIT
+2919 
-2926 LDSADDSGTAN
+2926 
-2937 DNKTNVKTPGFI
+2937 
-2949 IGGIDSDVT
+2949 
-2958 QVVVQVMRDG
+2958 
-2968 HSEEVEL
+2968 
-2975 TQTNGQWR
+2975 
-2983 FVPGSAW
+2983 
-2990 TDGDY
+2990 
-2995 TLTVTVKDEAGNI
+2995 
-3008 RHSAPLTVTIDTQIT
+3008 
-3023 IDHIE
+3023 
-3028 LVNDSGIPDDN
+3028 
-3039 LTNNVRP
+3039 
-3046 HFQVTVPT
+3046 
-3054 DVNVVRLS
+3054 VRLS

-3106 KTTQQ
+3106 QTTQK

-3128 NTDDSG
+3128 STDDSG
-3134 TKGDNLTNVNKPTF
+3134 TKGDNLTNANKPTF
-3148 LLGNIDADARYV
+3148 ILGNIDADARYV
-3160 TVEVQH
+3160 TVEVQY

-3311 LDFTIDTRLSTPTIA
+3311 LDFTIDTRLSTPTIT

-3351 NIDADA
+3351 NIDSDA
-3357 HSVILRITQGGNS
+3357 QSVILRITQGGNS

-3408 RQSTPLVVTVDTQT
+3408 RQSTPLIVTVDTQT

-3462 IDGGANWVSATQG
+3462 IDGGANWVSAAQG

-3624 RIELVNDSGVP
+3624 HIELVNDSGVP

-3719 LTPTIELAPD
+3719 MTPTIELAPD

-3842 TNHDRPVFDIH
+3842 TNHDRPVFDIR

-4306 AELRIEIDTQVQIDS
+4306 AELKIEIDTQVQIDS

-4533 VTTPRFVIGNVPADI
+4533 VTKPRFVIGNVPADI

-4560 SVTANGNNL
+4560 PVTANGNNL

-4826 TTNNKTPTLIGSTLP
+4826 TTNNKTPTLVGNTLP
-4841 NTIVSI
+4841 NAIVSI

-4964 LGNDGNYE
+4964 LGNDGNYV

-5076 KAGNSQQKEILIEH
+5076 KAGNSQQKDILIEH

-5302 TNHNKP
+5302 TSHNKP

-5383 NPAMVAGSDNGIF
+5383 NPVMMAGSDNGIF

-5402 SQTRPTFSIFGEM
+5402 SQTRPAFSIYGEM

-5475 TFNTTPVAIDSIG
+5475 TLNTTPVAIDSIG

-5537 NEKGHWQMP
+5537 NDKGHWQMP

-5579 DTHIKVFTSELDDN
+5579 DTHIQVFTSELDDN
-5593 KSSSKTEW
+5593 KSSSKTDW
-5601 WSNSDLITMRG
+5601 WSNSSTITMRG
-5612 TGEIGATVSLIVA
+5612 MGEIGATVSLIVA
-5625 GVTLATAVVAAT
+5625 GVTLATAVVAAN
-5637 GRWELSTDKLP
+5637 GQWELSTDQLP
-5648 EGTYDI
+5648 EGKYDI
-5654 SLVIEDSAG
+5654 TLSIEDNAG
-5663 NRWEDVREIFIDR
+5663 NRKEEVHEIFIDR

-5709 DSEGNTYTLTVPDNG
+5709 DSNGNTYTLTVPDNG

-5818 FFTPGTPLAD
+5818 FFTPGTPLTD

-5931 GNYTLSVTVVDR
+5931 GTYTLSVTVVDR

-5990 AESATHLRTEP
+5990 AESATHLRTVP

-6008 VKVTA
+6008 VKETA

-6043 NIVNVSIMFEGEEFT
+6043 NIVNVSVMFEGEEFT

-6088 DNDFLIKEKTFSVDH
+6088 DDDFLIKEKTFSVDH

-6111 MNVRGKTE
+6111 MNARGKTE

>member
-430 IAPEKPTIELDD
+430 IPPEKPTIELDD

-535 AEIETTNDSGIVGD
+535 AEIETTDDSGIVGD

-596 DSVEGINNLTFT
+596 DSVEGVNNLTFT

-621 SYVIDTIAP
+621 SYVIDTVAP
-630 VPPTVSLEDYV
+630 VPPTVSLEDFV

-1028 LSPDSDSGISDD
+1028 LSPDSDSGIADD

-1111 NSAIFDFTIDTTVS
+1111 NSAVFDFTIDTTVS

-1384 WTFTPPTSWADGDY
+1384 WSFTPTGAWADGDY

-1434 DSGIPDDNL
+1434 DSGIPNDNL

-1480 PGVWDYIWPDD
+1480 PGAWDYIWPDD

-1501 EATDEAGNKAT
+1501 EATDKAGNKTT
-1512 QTLDFTIDTTLS
+1512 QELDFTIDTTLS

-2121 SEPTIVLDNTD
+2121 SEPTIVLDSTD
-2132 DSGTKGDHL
+2132 DSGTKGDNL

-2203 EDEAGNEK
+2203 EDDAGNEK

-2326 IVLDSADDSGVHG
+2326 IVLDSADDTGIQG

-2344 HTQPTFALQHI
+2344 RTQPTFNLQHI

-2369 GVTTTFDATKD
+2369 GVTTTFDATKGT
-2380 AGGWTFTPTGAWADG
+2380 GGWTFTPPTSWGAG

-2445 VRPHFQVTVPTDVNV
+2445 VRPHFQVTVPTDVNE

-2471 FNATQSA
+2471 FNATQS
-2478 TPGVWDY
+2478 V
-2485 IWPDDVADGGYTLT
+2485 
-2499 VEATDEAGNKA
+2499 
-2510 TQTLDFTID
+2510 
-2519 TTLSVP
+2519 
-2525 TLSLDSADDSGI
+2525 
-2537 AGDNITN
+2537 
-2544 VKTPGFTLNNI
+2544 
-2555 DTDVSRVIVEVMH
+2555 
-2568 NGIKQEVPLV
+2568 
-2578 QTGGQWRFAPTS
+2578 
-2590 DWADGDYIL
+2590 
-2599 TVKVEDRAGNV
+2599 
-2610 KQSAP
+2610 
-2615 LTVTVDTHIAI
+2615 
-2626 DRIELVNDSGIPG
+2626 
-2639 DNLTNE
+2639 
-2645 ARPHF
+2645 
-2650 QVTVPADVNGV
+2650 
-2661 RLSIDGGKTWF
+2661 
-2672 DATQSA
+2672 
-2678 TSGVWDYTWLTNV
+2678 
-2691 ANGPHTLMVEASDK
+2691 
-2705 AGNKTTQKL
+2705 
-2714 DFTIDTILSE
+2714 
-2724 PTITLDSA
+2724 
-2732 DDSAAGD
+2732 
-2739 NITNVKMPG
+2739 
-2748 FTLGNI
+2748 
-2754 DADVTKVVVTVAH
+2754 
-2767 DGKNQQIEL
+2767 
-2776 IKNGGVWRFTPGAAW
+2776 
-2791 TDGDYTLTVK
+2791 
-2801 VEDKAGN
+2801 
-2808 TNYSAP
+2808 
-2814 LTVTIDTQT
+2814 
-2823 SIDRIELLNDT
+2823 
-2834 GIVGDNL
+2834 
-2841 TNEARPQFHITV
+2841 
-2853 PTDVNSVQLSL
+2853 
-2864 DGGINWVNAT
+2864 
-2874 LTSDGVWEYIWP
+2874 
-2886 TDLVENTYTL
+2886 
-2896 TVKATDVAGN
+2896 
-2906 TATET
+2906 
-2911 LNFIIDTT
+2911 
-2919 LSTPTIT
+2919 
-2926 LDSADDSGTAN
+2926 
-2937 DNKTNVKTPGFI
+2937 
-2949 IGGIDSDVT
+2949 
-2958 QVVVQVMRDG
+2958 
-2968 HSEEVEL
+2968 
-2975 TQTNGQWR
+2975 
-2983 FVPGSAW
+2983 
-2990 TDGDY
+2990 
-2995 TLTVTVKDEAGNI
+2995 
-3008 RHSAPLTVTIDTQIT
+3008 
-3023 IDHIE
+3023 
-3028 LVNDSGIPDDN
+3028 
-3039 LTNNVRP
+3039 
-3046 HFQVTVPT
+3046 
-3054 DVNVVRLS
+3054 
-3062 IDGGK
+3062 
-3067 TWFNATQS
+3067 
-3075 ATPGVWD
+3075 TPGVWD

-3128 NTDDSG
+3128 STDDSG

-3279 IWDYTWPKD
+3279 TWDYTWPKD

-3311 LDFTIDTRLSTPTIA
+3311 LDFTIDTRLSTPTIT

-3408 RQSTPLVVTVDTQT
+3408 RQSTPLIVTVDTQT

-3462 IDGGANWVSATQG
+3462 IDGGANWVSAAQG

-3842 TNHDRPVFDIH
+3842 TNHDRPVFDIR

-4219 EPTIVLDPTHDTGDD
+4219 EPTIVLDPTYDTGDD

-4306 AELRIEIDTQVQIDS
+4306 AELKIEIDTQVQIDS

-4533 VTTPRFVIGNVPADI
+4533 VTKPRFVIGNVPADI

-4560 SVTANGNNL
+4560 PVTANGNNL

-4895 AVDVTIDT
+4895 AVDLTIDT

-5302 TNHNKP
+5302 TSHNKP

-5383 NPAMVAGSDNGIF
+5383 NPVMMAGSDNGIF

-5402 SQTRPTFSIFGEM
+5402 SQTRPAFSIYGEM

-5475 TFNTTPVAIDSIG
+5475 TLNTTPVAIDSIG

-5537 NEKGHWQMP
+5537 NDKGHWQMP

-5579 DTHIKVFTSELDDN
+5579 DTHIQVFTSELDDN
-5593 KSSSKTEW
+5593 KSSSKTDW
-5601 WSNSDLITMRG
+5601 WSNSSTITMRG
-5612 TGEIGATVSLIVA
+5612 MGEIGATVSLIVA
-5625 GVTLATAVVAAT
+5625 GVTLATAVVAAN
-5637 GRWELSTDKLP
+5637 GQWELSTDQLP
-5648 EGTYDI
+5648 EGKYDI
-5654 SLVIEDSAG
+5654 TLSIEDNAG
-5663 NRWEDVREIFIDR
+5663 NRKEEVHEIFIDR

-5709 DSEGNTYTLTVPDNG
+5709 DSNGNTYTLTVPDNG

-5931 GNYTLSVTVVDR
+5931 GTYTLSVTVVDR

-5961 TVTADSQHDD
+5961 TVTADSQHND

-5990 AESATHLRTEP
+5990 AESATHLRTVP
-6001 SAAEESV
+6001 SVAEESV
-6008 VKVTA
+6008 VKETA

-6043 NIVNVSIMFEGEEFT
+6043 NIVNVSVMFEGEEFT

-6088 DNDFLIKEKTFSVDH
+6088 DDDFLIKEKTFSVDH

-6111 MNVRGKTE
+6111 MNARGKTE

>member
-2121 SEPTIVLDNTD
+2121 SEPTIVLDSTD

-2244 DAHPQFRVTVPGDVN
+2244 DARPQFRVTVPGDVN

-2417 VTVDTQIAINNIEL
+2417 VTVDTQIAINN
-2431 VNDSGIPDDNLTNN
+2431 
-2445 VRPHFQVTVPTDVNV
+2445 
-2460 VRLSI
+2460 
-2465 DGGKTW
+2465 
-2471 FNATQSA
+2471 
-2478 TPGVWDY
+2478 
-2485 IWPDDVADGGYTLT
+2485 
-2499 VEATDEAGNKA
+2499 
-2510 TQTLDFTID
+2510 
-2519 TTLSVP
+2519 
-2525 TLSLDSADDSGI
+2525 
-2537 AGDNITN
+2537 
-2544 VKTPGFTLNNI
+2544 
-2555 DTDVSRVIVEVMH
+2555 
-2568 NGIKQEVPLV
+2568 
-2578 QTGGQWRFAPTS
+2578 
-2590 DWADGDYIL
+2590 
-2599 TVKVEDRAGNV
+2599 
-2610 KQSAP
+2610 
-2615 LTVTVDTHIAI
+2615 
-2626 DRIELVNDSGIPG
+2626 
-2639 DNLTNE
+2639 
-2645 ARPHF
+2645 
-2650 QVTVPADVNGV
+2650 
-2661 RLSIDGGKTWF
+2661 
-2672 DATQSA
+2672 
-2678 TSGVWDYTWLTNV
+2678 
-2691 ANGPHTLMVEASDK
+2691 
-2705 AGNKTTQKL
+2705 
-2714 DFTIDTILSE
+2714 
-2724 PTITLDSA
+2724 
-2732 DDSAAGD
+2732 
-2739 NITNVKMPG
+2739 
-2748 FTLGNI
+2748 
-2754 DADVTKVVVTVAH
+2754 
-2767 DGKNQQIEL
+2767 
-2776 IKNGGVWRFTPGAAW
+2776 
-2791 TDGDYTLTVK
+2791 
-2801 VEDKAGN
+2801 
-2808 TNYSAP
+2808 
-2814 LTVTIDTQT
+2814 
-2823 SIDRIELLNDT
+2823 
-2834 GIVGDNL
+2834 
-2841 TNEARPQFHITV
+2841 
-2853 PTDVNSVQLSL
+2853 
-2864 DGGINWVNAT
+2864 
-2874 LTSDGVWEYIWP
+2874 
-2886 TDLVENTYTL
+2886 
-2896 TVKATDVAGN
+2896 
-2906 TATET
+2906 
-2911 LNFIIDTT
+2911 
-2919 LSTPTIT
+2919 
-2926 LDSADDSGTAN
+2926 
-2937 DNKTNVKTPGFI
+2937 
-2949 IGGIDSDVT
+2949 
-2958 QVVVQVMRDG
+2958 
-2968 HSEEVEL
+2968 
-2975 TQTNGQWR
+2975 
-2983 FVPGSAW
+2983 
-2990 TDGDY
+2990 
-2995 TLTVTVKDEAGNI
+2995 
-3008 RHSAPLTVTIDTQIT
+3008 
-3023 IDHIE
+3023 IE

-4271 NTGGNLTFTPDQPL
+4271 NTGENLTFTPDQPL

-4560 SVTANGNNL
+4560 PVTANGNNL

-4609 SVSVRMEPASDTGN
+4609 SVSVRMDPASDTGN

>member
-36 DMNITTPRGSVIIV
+36 DMNITTPHGSVIIV

-535 AEIETTNDSGIVGD
+535 AEIETTDDSGIVGD

-596 DSVEGINNLTFT
+596 DSVEGVNNLTFT

-621 SYVIDTIAP
+621 SYVIDTVAP
-630 VPPTVSLEDYV
+630 VPPTVSLEDFV

-1028 LSPDSDSGISDD
+1028 LSPDSDSGIADD

-1111 NSAIFDFTIDTTVS
+1111 NSAVFDFTIDTTVS

-1384 WTFTPPTSWADGDY
+1384 WSFTPTGAWADGDY

-1434 DSGIPDDNL
+1434 DSGIPNDNL

-1480 PGVWDYIWPDD
+1480 PGAWDYIWPDD

-1501 EATDEAGNKAT
+1501 EATDKAGNKTT
-1512 QTLDFTIDTTLS
+1512 QELDFTIDTTLS

-2121 SEPTIVLDNTD
+2121 SEPTIVLDSTD
-2132 DSGTKGDHL
+2132 DSGTKGDNL

-2321 LSTPV
+2321 LSVPV
-2326 IVLDSADDSGVHG
+2326 IVLNSADDTGVQG

-2344 HTQPTFALQHI
+2344 STQPTFALQHI

-2369 GVTTTFDATKD
+2369 GVTTTFDATKGT
-2380 AGGWTFTPTGAWADG
+2380 GGWSFTPTGAWADG

-2445 VRPHFQVTVPTDVNV
+2445 VRPHFQVKVPTDVN
-2460 VRLSI
+2460 
-2465 DGGKTW
+2465 
-2471 FNATQSA
+2471 
-2478 TPGVWDY
+2478 
-2485 IWPDDVADGGYTLT
+2485 
-2499 VEATDEAGNKA
+2499 E
-2510 TQTLDFTID
+2510 
-2519 TTLSVP
+2519 
-2525 TLSLDSADDSGI
+2525 
-2537 AGDNITN
+2537 
-2544 VKTPGFTLNNI
+2544 
-2555 DTDVSRVIVEVMH
+2555 
-2568 NGIKQEVPLV
+2568 
-2578 QTGGQWRFAPTS
+2578 
-2590 DWADGDYIL
+2590 
-2599 TVKVEDRAGNV
+2599 
-2610 KQSAP
+2610 
-2615 LTVTVDTHIAI
+2615 
-2626 DRIELVNDSGIPG
+2626 
-2639 DNLTNE
+2639 
-2645 ARPHF
+2645 
-2650 QVTVPADVNGV
+2650 
-2661 RLSIDGGKTWF
+2661 
-2672 DATQSA
+2672 
-2678 TSGVWDYTWLTNV
+2678 
-2691 ANGPHTLMVEASDK
+2691 
-2705 AGNKTTQKL
+2705 
-2714 DFTIDTILSE
+2714 
-2724 PTITLDSA
+2724 
-2732 DDSAAGD
+2732 
-2739 NITNVKMPG
+2739 
-2748 FTLGNI
+2748 
-2754 DADVTKVVVTVAH
+2754 
-2767 DGKNQQIEL
+2767 
-2776 IKNGGVWRFTPGAAW
+2776 
-2791 TDGDYTLTVK
+2791 
-2801 VEDKAGN
+2801 
-2808 TNYSAP
+2808 
-2814 LTVTIDTQT
+2814 
-2823 SIDRIELLNDT
+2823 
-2834 GIVGDNL
+2834 
-2841 TNEARPQFHITV
+2841 
-2853 PTDVNSVQLSL
+2853 
-2864 DGGINWVNAT
+2864 
-2874 LTSDGVWEYIWP
+2874 
-2886 TDLVENTYTL
+2886 
-2896 TVKATDVAGN
+2896 
-2906 TATET
+2906 
-2911 LNFIIDTT
+2911 
-2919 LSTPTIT
+2919 
-2926 LDSADDSGTAN
+2926 
-2937 DNKTNVKTPGFI
+2937 
-2949 IGGIDSDVT
+2949 
-2958 QVVVQVMRDG
+2958 
-2968 HSEEVEL
+2968 
-2975 TQTNGQWR
+2975 
-2983 FVPGSAW
+2983 
-2990 TDGDY
+2990 
-2995 TLTVTVKDEAGNI
+2995 
-3008 RHSAPLTVTIDTQIT
+3008 
-3023 IDHIE
+3023 
-3028 LVNDSGIPDDN
+3028 
-3039 LTNNVRP
+3039 
-3046 HFQVTVPT
+3046 
-3054 DVNVVRLS
+3054 VRLS

-3106 KTTQQ
+3106 QTTQK

-3118 LLSEPTIVLD
+3118 MLSEPTIVLD
-3128 NTDDSG
+3128 STDDSG
-3134 TKGDNLTNVNKPTF
+3134 TKGDNLTNANKPTF
-3148 LLGNIDADARYV
+3148 ILGNIDADARYV
-3160 TVEVQH
+3160 TVEVQY

-3311 LDFTIDTRLSTPTIA
+3311 LDFTIDTRLSTPTIT

-3351 NIDADA
+3351 NIDSDA
-3357 HSVILRITQGGNS
+3357 QSVILRITQGGNS

-3408 RQSTPLVVTVDTQT
+3408 RQSTPLIVTVDTQT

-3462 IDGGANWVSATQG
+3462 IDGGANWVSAAQG

-3624 RIELVNDSGVP
+3624 HIELVNDSGVP

-3719 LTPTIELAPD
+3719 MTPTIELAPD

-3842 TNHDRPVFDIH
+3842 TNHDRPVFDIR

-4271 NTGGNLTFTPDQPL
+4271 NTGRNLTFTPDQPL

-4306 AELRIEIDTQVQIDS
+4306 AELKIEIDTQVQIDS

-4533 VTTPRFVIGNVPADI
+4533 VTKPRFVIGNVPADI

-4560 SVTANGNNL
+4560 PVTANGNNL

-4895 AVDVTIDT
+4895 AVDLTIDT

-5051 GNDGRWSAE
+5051 GNDGRWSAK

-5302 TNHNKP
+5302 TSHNKP

-5383 NPAMVAGSDNGIF
+5383 NPVMMAGSDNGIF

-5402 SQTRPTFSIFGEM
+5402 SQTRPAFSIYGEM

-5475 TFNTTPVAIDSIG
+5475 TLNTTPVAIDSIG

-5537 NEKGHWQMP
+5537 NDKGHWQMP

-5579 DTHIKVFTSELDDN
+5579 DTHIQVFTSELDDN
-5593 KSSSKTEW
+5593 KSSSKTDW
-5601 WSNSDLITMRG
+5601 WSNSSTITMRG
-5612 TGEIGATVSLIVA
+5612 MGEIGATVSLIVA
-5625 GVTLATAVVAAT
+5625 GVTLATAVVAAN
-5637 GRWELSTDKLP
+5637 GQWELSTDQLP
-5648 EGTYDI
+5648 EGKYDI
-5654 SLVIEDSAG
+5654 TLSIEDNAG
-5663 NRWEDVREIFIDR
+5663 NRKEEVHEIFIDR

-5709 DSEGNTYTLTVPDNG
+5709 DSNGNTYTLTVPDNG

-5931 GNYTLSVTVVDR
+5931 GTYTLSVTVVDR

-5961 TVTADSQHDD
+5961 TVTADSQHND

-5990 AESATHLRTEP
+5990 AESATHLRTVP
-6001 SAAEESV
+6001 SVAEESV
-6008 VKVTA
+6008 VKETA

-6043 NIVNVSIMFEGEEFT
+6043 NIVNVSVMFEGEEFT

-6088 DNDFLIKEKTFSVDH
+6088 DDDFLIKEKTFSVDH

-6111 MNVRGKTE
+6111 MNARGKAE

>member
-430 IAPEKPTIELDD
+430 IPPEKPTIELDD

-1028 LSPDSDSGISDD
+1028 LSPDSDSGIADD

-1111 NSAIFDFTIDTTVS
+1111 NSAVFDFTIDTTVS

-1434 DSGIPDDNL
+1434 DSGIPN
-1443 TNNVRPHFQV
+1443 
-1453 TVPTDVN
+1453 
-1460 VVRLSI
+1460 
-1466 DGGKTW
+1466 
-1472 FNATQSAT
+1472 
-1480 PGVWDYIWPDD
+1480 
-1491 VADGGYTLTV
+1491 
-1501 EATDEAGNKAT
+1501 
-1512 QTLDFTIDTTLS
+1512 
-1524 VPTLSLDSADDSGI
+1524 
-1538 AGDNITNVKTPGF
+1538 
-1551 TLNNID
+1551 
-1557 TDVSRVIVEV
+1557 
-1567 MHNGIKQEVPLV
+1567 
-1579 QTGGQWRF
+1579 
-1587 APTSDWADGD
+1587 
-1597 YILTVKV
+1597 
-1604 EDRAGNV
+1604 
-1611 KQSAPLTVTVDTH
+1611 
-1624 IAIDRIELVNDSGIP
+1624 
-1639 GDNLTN
+1639 
-1645 EARPHFQVTVPA
+1645 
-1657 DVNGVRLSIDGG
+1657 
-1669 KTWFD
+1669 
-1674 ATQSATSGVW
+1674 
-1684 DYTWLTNVANGPHTL
+1684 
-1699 MVEASDK
+1699 
-1706 AGNKT
+1706 
-1711 TQKLDFTIDTILSEP
+1711 
-1726 TITLDSADDSAA
+1726 
-1738 GDNITNVK
+1738 
-1746 MPGFTLGNID
+1746 
-1756 ADVTKVVVTVA
+1756 
-1767 HDGKNQQIELIK
+1767 
-1779 NGGVWRF
+1779 
-1786 TPGAAWTDGDYT
+1786 
-1798 LTVKVEDKAGNTN
+1798 
-1811 YSAPLTVT
+1811 
-1819 IDTQTSI
+1819 
-1826 DRIELLNDTG
+1826 
-1836 IVGDNLTN
+1836 
-1844 EARPQFHITVPT
+1844 
-1856 DVNSVQLS
+1856 
-1864 LDGGINWVNATL
+1864 
-1876 TSDGVWEYIWPTDL
+1876 
-1890 VENTYTLTVKAT
+1890 
-1902 DVAGNTA
+1902 
-1909 TETLNFII
+1909 
-1917 DTTLSTPTI
+1917 
-1926 TLDSADDSGTA
+1926 
-1937 NDNKT
+1937 
-1942 NVKTPGFIIG
+1942 
-1952 GIDSDV
+1952 
-1958 TQVVVQ
+1958 
-1964 VMRDGHS
+1964 
-1971 EEVELTQTNGQWR
+1971 
-1984 FVPGSAWTDG
+1984 
-1994 DYTLTVT
+1994 
-2001 VKDEAGN
+2001 
-2008 IRHSAPLTVTIDTQ
+2008 
-2022 ITIDHIEL
+2022 
-2030 VNDSG
+2030 
-2035 IPDDNLT
+2035 DNLT

-2103 KAGNKT
+2103 KAGNQT
-2109 TQQLDFI
+2109 TQKLDFI

-2121 SEPTIVLDNTD
+2121 SEPTIVLDSTD
-2132 DSGTKGDHL
+2132 DSGTKGDNL
-2141 TNVNKP
+2141 TNANKP
-2147 TFLLGNIDADARYVT
+2147 TFILGNIDADARYVT
-2162 VEVQHGGTKEV
+2162 VEVQ
-2173 LTATKDATGN
+2173 
-2183 WSVTPTGTWADG
+2183 
-2195 DYTLTVRV
+2195 Y
-2203 EDEAGNEK
+2203 
-2211 HSASLTVTVDT
+2211 
-2222 QITIDVIELV
+2222 
-2232 NDNGIPGDNMTN
+2232 
-2244 DAHPQFRVTVPGDVN
+2244 
-2259 EVSLSIDGGVTWV
+2259 
-2272 KATQSATPGVWNY
+2272 
-2285 TWPGTVPDGD
+2285 
-2295 YTLNVKATDNAGNT
+2295 
-2309 VTETLHFTIDTT
+2309 
-2321 LSTPV
+2321 
-2326 IVLDSADDSGVHG
+2326 
-2339 DNMTN
+2339 
-2344 HTQPTFALQHI
+2344 
-2355 DDDAVRVTVSVEHG
+2355 
-2369 GVTTTFDATKD
+2369 
-2380 AGGWTFTPTGAWADG
+2380 
-2395 DYTLSV
+2395 
-2401 SVEDK
+2401 
-2406 AGNTSHSASLT
+2406 
-2417 VTVDTQIAINNIEL
+2417 
-2431 VNDSGIPDDNLTNN
+2431 
-2445 VRPHFQVTVPTDVNV
+2445 
-2460 VRLSI
+2460 
-2465 DGGKTW
+2465 
-2471 FNATQSA
+2471 
-2478 TPGVWDY
+2478 
-2485 IWPDDVADGGYTLT
+2485 
-2499 VEATDEAGNKA
+2499 
-2510 TQTLDFTID
+2510 
-2519 TTLSVP
+2519 
-2525 TLSLDSADDSGI
+2525 
-2537 AGDNITN
+2537 
-2544 VKTPGFTLNNI
+2544 
-2555 DTDVSRVIVEVMH
+2555 
-2568 NGIKQEVPLV
+2568 
-2578 QTGGQWRFAPTS
+2578 
-2590 DWADGDYIL
+2590 
-2599 TVKVEDRAGNV
+2599 
-2610 KQSAP
+2610 
-2615 LTVTVDTHIAI
+2615 
-2626 DRIELVNDSGIPG
+2626 
-2639 DNLTNE
+2639 
-2645 ARPHF
+2645 
-2650 QVTVPADVNGV
+2650 
-2661 RLSIDGGKTWF
+2661 
-2672 DATQSA
+2672 
-2678 TSGVWDYTWLTNV
+2678 
-2691 ANGPHTLMVEASDK
+2691 
-2705 AGNKTTQKL
+2705 
-2714 DFTIDTILSE
+2714 
-2724 PTITLDSA
+2724 
-2732 DDSAAGD
+2732 
-2739 NITNVKMPG
+2739 
-2748 FTLGNI
+2748 
-2754 DADVTKVVVTVAH
+2754 
-2767 DGKNQQIEL
+2767 
-2776 IKNGGVWRFTPGAAW
+2776 
-2791 TDGDYTLTVK
+2791 
-2801 VEDKAGN
+2801 
-2808 TNYSAP
+2808 
-2814 LTVTIDTQT
+2814 
-2823 SIDRIELLNDT
+2823 
-2834 GIVGDNL
+2834 
-2841 TNEARPQFHITV
+2841 
-2853 PTDVNSVQLSL
+2853 
-2864 DGGINWVNAT
+2864 
-2874 LTSDGVWEYIWP
+2874 
-2886 TDLVENTYTL
+2886 
-2896 TVKATDVAGN
+2896 
-2906 TATET
+2906 
-2911 LNFIIDTT
+2911 
-2919 LSTPTIT
+2919 
-2926 LDSADDSGTAN
+2926 
-2937 DNKTNVKTPGFI
+2937 
-2949 IGGIDSDVT
+2949 
-2958 QVVVQVMRDG
+2958 
-2968 HSEEVEL
+2968 
-2975 TQTNGQWR
+2975 
-2983 FVPGSAW
+2983 
-2990 TDGDY
+2990 
-2995 TLTVTVKDEAGNI
+2995 
-3008 RHSAPLTVTIDTQIT
+3008 
-3023 IDHIE
+3023 
-3028 LVNDSGIPDDN
+3028 
-3039 LTNNVRP
+3039 
-3046 HFQVTVPT
+3046 
-3054 DVNVVRLS
+3054 
-3062 IDGGK
+3062 
-3067 TWFNATQS
+3067 
-3075 ATPGVWD
+3075 
-3082 YTWLAD
+3082 
-3088 VGEGKHTLTVE
+3088 
-3099 ATDKAGN
+3099 
-3106 KTTQQ
+3106 
-3111 LDFIIDT
+3111 
-3118 LLSEPTIVLD
+3118 
-3128 NTDDSG
+3128 
-3134 TKGDNLTNVNKPTF
+3134 
-3148 LLGNIDADARYV
+3148 
-3160 TVEVQH
+3160 

-3311 LDFTIDTRLSTPTIA
+3311 LDFTIDTRLSTPTIT

-3351 NIDADA
+3351 NIDSDA
-3357 HSVILRITQGGNS
+3357 QSVILRITQGGNS

-3408 RQSTPLVVTVDTQT
+3408 RQSTPLIVTVDTQT

-3462 IDGGANWVSATQG
+3462 IDGGANWVSAAQG

-3624 RIELVNDSGVP
+3624 HIELVNDSGVP

-3719 LTPTIELAPD
+3719 MTPTIELAPD

-3842 TNHDRPVFDIH
+3842 TNHDRPVFDIR

-3878 FTNGQWRFTPSA
+3878 FTNGQWRFAPSA

-3982 IFDSPNT
+3982 IFDSPNN

-4560 SVTANGNNL
+4560 PVTANGNNL

-5266 NTEVSKDYSVDVDS
+5266 NTEVSKNYSVDVDS

-5564 DRAGN
+5564 DRGGN

-5990 AESATHLRTEP
+5990 AESATHLRTVP

-6008 VKVTA
+6008 VKETA

-6043 NIVNVSIMFEGEEFT
+6043 NIVNVSVMFEGEEFT

-6088 DNDFLIKEKTFSVDH
+6088 DDDFLIKEKTFSVDH

-6111 MNVRGKTE
+6111 MNARGKTE

>member
-36 DMNITTPRGSVIIV
+36 DMNITTPHGSVIIV

-112 KEEEELKKQLDDAEN
+112 KEEEELKKQLDEAEN

-442 SSDSGIKNDN
+442 SSDSGIKNDS

-535 AEIETTNDSGIVGD
+535 AEIETTDDSGIVGD

-621 SYVIDTIAP
+621 SYVIDTVAP
-630 VPPTVSLEDYV
+630 VPPTVSLEDFV

-1052 KDIDPD
+1052 KEIDPD

-1065 DAMSDTQIGV
+1065 DAASDTQIGV

-1111 NSAIFDFTIDTTVS
+1111 NSAVFDFTIDTTVS

-1185 WLFIP
+1185 WLFTP

-1287 WPTDLADG
+1287 WPTDLADD

-1329 LDSADDTGIQGDNMT
+1329 LNSADDTGVQGDNMT

-1375 FDATKGTGG
+1375 FDATKGVGG
-1384 WTFTPPTSWADGDY
+1384 WSFTPTGAWADGDY

-1419 TVDTQIAINNIELVN
+1419 TVDTQIAINSIELVN
-1434 DSGIPDDNL
+1434 DSGIPNDNL

-1472 FNATQSAT
+1472 FNATQNAT
-1480 PGVWDYIWPDD
+1480 PGGWDYIWPDD

-1501 EATDEAGNKAT
+1501 EATDEAGNKTT

-1557 TDVSRVIVEV
+1557 TDVSRVTVEV

-1674 ATQSATSGVW
+1674 ATQSATPGVW

-1711 TQKLDFTIDTILSEP
+1711 TQKLDFIIDTMLSEP

-1876 TSDGVWEYIWPTDL
+1876 TPDGVWEYIWPTDL

-2022 ITIDHIEL
+2022 IAIDHIEL

-2035 IPDDNLT
+2035 IPNDNLT

-2116 IDTLL
+2116 IDTML

-2132 DSGTKGDHL
+2132 DSGTKGDNL

-2222 QITIDVIELV
+2222 QITIDAIELV

-2326 IVLDSADDSGVHG
+2326 IVLDSADDTGIQG

-2344 HTQPTFALQHI
+2344 RTQPTFNLQHI

-2369 GVTTTFDATKD
+2369 GVTTTFDATKGV
-2380 AGGWTFTPTGAWADG
+2380 GGWTFTPPTSWGAG

-2401 SVEDK
+2401 SVDDK

-2445 VRPHFQVTVPTDVNV
+2445 VRPQFQVTVPTDVN
-2460 VRLSI
+2460 
-2465 DGGKTW
+2465 
-2471 FNATQSA
+2471 
-2478 TPGVWDY
+2478 
-2485 IWPDDVADGGYTLT
+2485 
-2499 VEATDEAGNKA
+2499 E
-2510 TQTLDFTID
+2510 
-2519 TTLSVP
+2519 
-2525 TLSLDSADDSGI
+2525 
-2537 AGDNITN
+2537 
-2544 VKTPGFTLNNI
+2544 
-2555 DTDVSRVIVEVMH
+2555 
-2568 NGIKQEVPLV
+2568 
-2578 QTGGQWRFAPTS
+2578 
-2590 DWADGDYIL
+2590 
-2599 TVKVEDRAGNV
+2599 
-2610 KQSAP
+2610 
-2615 LTVTVDTHIAI
+2615 
-2626 DRIELVNDSGIPG
+2626 
-2639 DNLTNE
+2639 
-2645 ARPHF
+2645 
-2650 QVTVPADVNGV
+2650 
-2661 RLSIDGGKTWF
+2661 
-2672 DATQSA
+2672 
-2678 TSGVWDYTWLTNV
+2678 
-2691 ANGPHTLMVEASDK
+2691 
-2705 AGNKTTQKL
+2705 
-2714 DFTIDTILSE
+2714 
-2724 PTITLDSA
+2724 
-2732 DDSAAGD
+2732 
-2739 NITNVKMPG
+2739 
-2748 FTLGNI
+2748 
-2754 DADVTKVVVTVAH
+2754 
-2767 DGKNQQIEL
+2767 
-2776 IKNGGVWRFTPGAAW
+2776 
-2791 TDGDYTLTVK
+2791 
-2801 VEDKAGN
+2801 
-2808 TNYSAP
+2808 
-2814 LTVTIDTQT
+2814 
-2823 SIDRIELLNDT
+2823 
-2834 GIVGDNL
+2834 
-2841 TNEARPQFHITV
+2841 
-2853 PTDVNSVQLSL
+2853 
-2864 DGGINWVNAT
+2864 
-2874 LTSDGVWEYIWP
+2874 
-2886 TDLVENTYTL
+2886 
-2896 TVKATDVAGN
+2896 
-2906 TATET
+2906 
-2911 LNFIIDTT
+2911 
-2919 LSTPTIT
+2919 
-2926 LDSADDSGTAN
+2926 
-2937 DNKTNVKTPGFI
+2937 
-2949 IGGIDSDVT
+2949 
-2958 QVVVQVMRDG
+2958 
-2968 HSEEVEL
+2968 
-2975 TQTNGQWR
+2975 
-2983 FVPGSAW
+2983 
-2990 TDGDY
+2990 
-2995 TLTVTVKDEAGNI
+2995 
-3008 RHSAPLTVTIDTQIT
+3008 
-3023 IDHIE
+3023 
-3028 LVNDSGIPDDN
+3028 
-3039 LTNNVRP
+3039 
-3046 HFQVTVPT
+3046 
-3054 DVNVVRLS
+3054 VRLS

-3106 KTTQQ
+3106 QTTQK

-3118 LLSEPTIVLD
+3118 MLSEPTIVLD

-3199 VRVEDDAG
+3199 VRVEDEAG

-3311 LDFTIDTRLSTPTIA
+3311 LDFTIDTRLSTPTIT

-3337 DHITSVKRPGFTIG
+3337 DHITSVKTPGFTIG
-3351 NIDADA
+3351 NIDSDA
-3357 HSVILRITQGGNS
+3357 QSVILRITQGGNS

-3408 RQSTPLVVTVDTQT
+3408 RQSTPLIVTVDTQT

-3462 IDGGANWVSATQG
+3462 IDGGANWVSAAQG

-3624 RIELVNDSGVP
+3624 HIELVNDSGVP
-3635 GDNVTKHVR
+3635 GDNITKHVR

-3687 MPEGQHTLTVEVTDG
+3687 MPEGQHTLIVEVTDG

-3707 TETLN
+3707 TGTLD

-3842 TNHDRPVFDIH
+3842 TNHDRPVFDIR

-3911 ESAPFE
+3911 ESAPLE

-3949 FRIDVPGDVV
+3949 FRIDVPGDVI

-3989 LVDGTYTL
+3989 LVDSTYTL

-4183 GSALPDGQHTLLVDV
+4183 GSALPDGKHTLLVDV

-4306 AELRIEIDTQVQIDS
+4306 AELQIEIDTQVQIDS

-4533 VTTPRFVIGNVPADI
+4533 VTKPRFVIGNVPADI

-4560 SVTANGNNL
+4560 PVTANGNNL

-4609 SVSVRMEPASDTGN
+4609 SVSVRMEPASDTGS

-4653 DKSGREVLKQTI
+4653 DKSGREVLKHTI

-4717 LSDPSIDDQHEAT
+4717 LSDPSIDDQYEAT
-4730 SLRPEFKGF
+4730 SLRPEFKGL

-4826 TTNNKTPTLIGSTLP
+4826 TTNNKTPTLVGNTLP
-4841 NTIVSI
+4841 NAIVSI

-4964 LGNDGNYE
+4964 LGNDGNYV

-5076 KAGNSQQKEILIEH
+5076 KAGNSQQKDILIEH

-5302 TNHNKP
+5302 TSHNKP

-5383 NPAMVAGSDNGIF
+5383 NPVMMAGSDNGIF

-5402 SQTRPTFSIFGEM
+5402 SQTRPAFSIYGEM

-5537 NEKGHWQMP
+5537 NDKGHWQMP

-5579 DTHIKVFTSELDDN
+5579 DTHIQVFTSELDDN
-5593 KSSSKTEW
+5593 KSSSKTDW
-5601 WSNSDLITMRG
+5601 WSNSSTITMRG
-5612 TGEIGATVSLIVA
+5612 MGEIGATVSLIVA
-5625 GVTLATAVVAAT
+5625 GVTLATAVVAAN
-5637 GRWELSTDKLP
+5637 GQWELSTDQLP
-5648 EGTYDI
+5648 EGKYDI
-5654 SLVIEDSAG
+5654 TLSIEDNAG
-5663 NRWEDVREIFIDR
+5663 NRKEEVHEIFIDR

-5709 DSEGNTYTLTVPDNG
+5709 DSNGNTYTLTVPDNG

-5862 IALAAGEDNGAS
+5862 IALAAGEGNGAS

-5880 NHTQPKFTLQHIDAD
+5880 NHNHTQPKFTLQHIDAD

-5931 GNYTLSVTVVDR
+5931 GTYTLSVTVVDR
-5943 AGNSQQSAS
+5943 AGNSLQSAS
-5952 LAVTVDSTV
+5952 LEVTVDSTV

-5971 ASDDATAT
+5971 ASDDATPT

-5990 AESATHLRTEP
+5990 AESATHLRTVP

-6008 VKVTA
+6008 VKETA

-6043 NIVNVSIMFEGEEFT
+6043 NIVNVSVMFEGEEFT

-6075 DGEYTMDVKFIDK
+6075 DGEYTMDVKFLDK
-6088 DNDFLIKEKTFSVDH
+6088 DDDFLIKEKTFSVDH

-6111 MNVRGKTE
+6111 MNARGKTE

-6131 GHNNNGAID
+6131 GHNNNGAIE

>member
-430 IAPEKPTIELDD
+430 IPPEKPTIELDD

-452 ITNSTLPTFIGV
+452 VTNSTLPTFIGV

-535 AEIETTNDSGIVGD
+535 AEIETTDDSGIVGD

-596 DSVEGINNLTFT
+596 DSVEGVNNLTFT

-621 SYVIDTIAP
+621 SYVIDTVAP
-630 VPPTVSLEDYV
+630 VPPTVSLEDFV

-1028 LSPDSDSGISDD
+1028 LSPDSDSGIADD

-1111 NSAIFDFTIDTTVS
+1111 NSAVFDFTIDTTVS

-1185 WLFIP
+1185 WLFTP

-1202 VKVEDKAGNTNYS
+1202 VKVEDKAGNTSYS

-1329 LDSADDTGIQGDNMT
+1329 LNSADDTGVQGDNMT
-1344 NSTQPTFA
+1344 NRTQPTFA

-1434 DSGIPDDNL
+1434 DSGIPNDNL

-1480 PGVWDYIWPDD
+1480 TGVWDYIWPDD

-1699 MVEASDK
+1699 MVEATDK

-1711 TQKLDFTIDTILSEP
+1711 TQKLDFIIDTLLSEP

-2022 ITIDHIEL
+2022 I
-2030 VNDSG
+2030 
-2035 IPDDNLT
+2035 
-2042 NNVRPHFQVTV
+2042 
-2053 PTDVNVVRLSI
+2053 
-2064 DGGKTWFNA
+2064 A
-2073 TQSATPGV
+2073 
-2081 WDYTWLAD
+2081 
-2089 VGEGKHTLTVEATD
+2089 
-2103 KAGNKT
+2103 
-2109 TQQLDFI
+2109 
-2116 IDTLL
+2116 
-2121 SEPTIVLDNTD
+2121 
-2132 DSGTKGDHL
+2132 
-2141 TNVNKP
+2141 
-2147 TFLLGNIDADARYVT
+2147 
-2162 VEVQHGGTKEV
+2162 
-2173 LTATKDATGN
+2173 
-2183 WSVTPTGTWADG
+2183 
-2195 DYTLTVRV
+2195 
-2203 EDEAGNEK
+2203 
-2211 HSASLTVTVDT
+2211 
-2222 QITIDVIELV
+2222 
-2232 NDNGIPGDNMTN
+2232 
-2244 DAHPQFRVTVPGDVN
+2244 
-2259 EVSLSIDGGVTWV
+2259 
-2272 KATQSATPGVWNY
+2272 
-2285 TWPGTVPDGD
+2285 
-2295 YTLNVKATDNAGNT
+2295 
-2309 VTETLHFTIDTT
+2309 
-2321 LSTPV
+2321 
-2326 IVLDSADDSGVHG
+2326 
-2339 DNMTN
+2339 
-2344 HTQPTFALQHI
+2344 
-2355 DDDAVRVTVSVEHG
+2355 
-2369 GVTTTFDATKD
+2369 
-2380 AGGWTFTPTGAWADG
+2380 
-2395 DYTLSV
+2395 
-2401 SVEDK
+2401 
-2406 AGNTSHSASLT
+2406 
-2417 VTVDTQIAINNIEL
+2417 
-2431 VNDSGIPDDNLTNN
+2431 
-2445 VRPHFQVTVPTDVNV
+2445 
-2460 VRLSI
+2460 
-2465 DGGKTW
+2465 
-2471 FNATQSA
+2471 
-2478 TPGVWDY
+2478 
-2485 IWPDDVADGGYTLT
+2485 
-2499 VEATDEAGNKA
+2499 
-2510 TQTLDFTID
+2510 
-2519 TTLSVP
+2519 
-2525 TLSLDSADDSGI
+2525 
-2537 AGDNITN
+2537 
-2544 VKTPGFTLNNI
+2544 
-2555 DTDVSRVIVEVMH
+2555 
-2568 NGIKQEVPLV
+2568 
-2578 QTGGQWRFAPTS
+2578 
-2590 DWADGDYIL
+2590 
-2599 TVKVEDRAGNV
+2599 
-2610 KQSAP
+2610 
-2615 LTVTVDTHIAI
+2615 
-2626 DRIELVNDSGIPG
+2626 
-2639 DNLTNE
+2639 
-2645 ARPHF
+2645 
-2650 QVTVPADVNGV
+2650 
-2661 RLSIDGGKTWF
+2661 
-2672 DATQSA
+2672 
-2678 TSGVWDYTWLTNV
+2678 
-2691 ANGPHTLMVEASDK
+2691 
-2705 AGNKTTQKL
+2705 
-2714 DFTIDTILSE
+2714 
-2724 PTITLDSA
+2724 
-2732 DDSAAGD
+2732 
-2739 NITNVKMPG
+2739 
-2748 FTLGNI
+2748 
-2754 DADVTKVVVTVAH
+2754 
-2767 DGKNQQIEL
+2767 
-2776 IKNGGVWRFTPGAAW
+2776 
-2791 TDGDYTLTVK
+2791 
-2801 VEDKAGN
+2801 
-2808 TNYSAP
+2808 
-2814 LTVTIDTQT
+2814 
-2823 SIDRIELLNDT
+2823 
-2834 GIVGDNL
+2834 
-2841 TNEARPQFHITV
+2841 
-2853 PTDVNSVQLSL
+2853 
-2864 DGGINWVNAT
+2864 
-2874 LTSDGVWEYIWP
+2874 
-2886 TDLVENTYTL
+2886 
-2896 TVKATDVAGN
+2896 
-2906 TATET
+2906 
-2911 LNFIIDTT
+2911 
-2919 LSTPTIT
+2919 
-2926 LDSADDSGTAN
+2926 
-2937 DNKTNVKTPGFI
+2937 
-2949 IGGIDSDVT
+2949 
-2958 QVVVQVMRDG
+2958 
-2968 HSEEVEL
+2968 
-2975 TQTNGQWR
+2975 
-2983 FVPGSAW
+2983 
-2990 TDGDY
+2990 
-2995 TLTVTVKDEAGNI
+2995 
-3008 RHSAPLTVTIDTQIT
+3008 

-3173 TATKGATG
+3173 TATKDATGNWSVTPTGTWADGDYTLTVRVEDDAGNEKHSASLTVTVDTQITIDVIELVNDNGIPGDNMTNDAHPQFRVTVPGDVNEVSLSIDGGVTWVKATQSATPGVWNYTWPGTVPDGDYTLNVKATDNAGNTVTETLHFTIDTTLSVPVIVLNSADDTGVQGDNMTNSTQPTFALQHIDDDAVRVTVSVEHGGVTTTFDATKGVGGWSFTPTGAWADGDYTLSVSVEDKAGNTSHSASLTVTVDTQIAINNIELVNDSGIPDDNLTNNVRPHFQVKVPTDVNEVRLSIDGGKTWFNATQSATPGVWDYTWLADVGEGKHTLTVEATDKAGNQTTQKLDFIIDTMLSEPTIVLDSTDDSGTKGDNLTNANKPTFILGNIDADARYVTVEVQYGGTKEVLTATKGATG

-3193 GDYTLT
+3193 GDYMLT

-3311 LDFTIDTRLSTPTIA
+3311 LDFTIDTRLSTPTIT

-3351 NIDADA
+3351 NIDSDA
-3357 HSVILRITQGGNS
+3357 QSVILRITQGGNS

-3396 LTVEVTDNAGNV
+3396 LTVEVMDNAGNV
-3408 RQSTPLVVTVDTQT
+3408 RQSTPLIVTVDTQT

-3462 IDGGANWVSATQG
+3462 IDGGANWVSAAQG

-3624 RIELVNDSGVP
+3624 HIELVNDSGVP

-3719 LTPTIELAPD
+3719 MTPTIELAPD

-3842 TNHDRPVFDIH
+3842 TNHDRPVFDIR

-4306 AELRIEIDTQVQIDS
+4306 AELKIEIDTQVQIDS

-4533 VTTPRFVIGNVPADI
+4533 VTKPRFVIGNVPADI

-4560 SVTANGNNL
+4560 PVTANGNNL

-5003 VLREADDSGKVGD
+5003 VLLEADDSGKVGD

-5037 IRNPQGVV
+5037 IRNPQGGV

-5579 DTHIKVFTSELDDN
+5579 DTHIQVFTSELDDN
-5593 KSSSKTEW
+5593 KSSSKTDW
-5601 WSNSDLITMRG
+5601 WSNSSTITMRG
-5612 TGEIGATVSLIVA
+5612 MGEIGATVSLIVA
-5625 GVTLATAVVAAT
+5625 GVTLATAVVAAN
-5637 GRWELSTDKLP
+5637 GQWELSTDQLP
-5648 EGTYDI
+5648 EGKYDI
-5654 SLVIEDSAG
+5654 TLSIEDNAG
-5663 NRWEDVREIFIDR
+5663 NRKEEVHEIFIDR

-5709 DSEGNTYTLTVPDNG
+5709 DSNGNTYTLTVPDNG

-5874 DSDNVT
+5874 GSDNVT

-5904 HNGVTDIYQATQ
+5904 HNSVTDTYQATQ

-5990 AESATHLRTEP
+5990 AESATYLRTVP

-6008 VKVTA
+6008 VKETA

-6111 MNVRGKTE
+6111 MNARGKTE

>member
-430 IAPEKPTIELDD
+430 IPPEKPTIELDD

-535 AEIETTNDSGIVGD
+535 AEIETTDDSGIVGD

-596 DSVEGINNLTFT
+596 DSVEGVNNLTFT

-621 SYVIDTIAP
+621 SYVIDTVAP
-630 VPPTVSLEDYV
+630 VPPTVSLEDFV

-1028 LSPDSDSGISDD
+1028 LSPDSDSGIADD

-1111 NSAIFDFTIDTTVS
+1111 NSAVFDFTIDTTVS

-1384 WTFTPPTSWADGDY
+1384 WSFTPTGAWADGDY

-1434 DSGIPDDNL
+1434 DSGIPNDNL

-1480 PGVWDYIWPDD
+1480 PGAWDYIWPDD

-1501 EATDEAGNKAT
+1501 EATDKAGNKTT
-1512 QTLDFTIDTTLS
+1512 QELDFTIDTTLS

-2121 SEPTIVLDNTD
+2121 SEPTIVLDSTD
-2132 DSGTKGDHL
+2132 DSGTKGDNL

-2203 EDEAGNEK
+2203 EDDAGNEK

-2326 IVLDSADDSGVHG
+2326 IVLDSADDTGIQG

-2344 HTQPTFALQHI
+2344 RTQPTFNLQHI

-2369 GVTTTFDATKD
+2369 GVTTTFDATKGT
-2380 AGGWTFTPTGAWADG
+2380 GGWTFTPPTSWGAG

-2445 VRPHFQVTVPTDVNV
+2445 VRPHFQVTVPTDVNE

-2471 FNATQSA
+2471 FNATQS
-2478 TPGVWDY
+2478 V
-2485 IWPDDVADGGYTLT
+2485 
-2499 VEATDEAGNKA
+2499 
-2510 TQTLDFTID
+2510 
-2519 TTLSVP
+2519 
-2525 TLSLDSADDSGI
+2525 
-2537 AGDNITN
+2537 
-2544 VKTPGFTLNNI
+2544 
-2555 DTDVSRVIVEVMH
+2555 
-2568 NGIKQEVPLV
+2568 
-2578 QTGGQWRFAPTS
+2578 
-2590 DWADGDYIL
+2590 
-2599 TVKVEDRAGNV
+2599 
-2610 KQSAP
+2610 
-2615 LTVTVDTHIAI
+2615 
-2626 DRIELVNDSGIPG
+2626 
-2639 DNLTNE
+2639 
-2645 ARPHF
+2645 
-2650 QVTVPADVNGV
+2650 
-2661 RLSIDGGKTWF
+2661 
-2672 DATQSA
+2672 
-2678 TSGVWDYTWLTNV
+2678 
-2691 ANGPHTLMVEASDK
+2691 
-2705 AGNKTTQKL
+2705 
-2714 DFTIDTILSE
+2714 
-2724 PTITLDSA
+2724 
-2732 DDSAAGD
+2732 
-2739 NITNVKMPG
+2739 
-2748 FTLGNI
+2748 
-2754 DADVTKVVVTVAH
+2754 
-2767 DGKNQQIEL
+2767 
-2776 IKNGGVWRFTPGAAW
+2776 
-2791 TDGDYTLTVK
+2791 
-2801 VEDKAGN
+2801 
-2808 TNYSAP
+2808 
-2814 LTVTIDTQT
+2814 
-2823 SIDRIELLNDT
+2823 
-2834 GIVGDNL
+2834 
-2841 TNEARPQFHITV
+2841 
-2853 PTDVNSVQLSL
+2853 
-2864 DGGINWVNAT
+2864 
-2874 LTSDGVWEYIWP
+2874 
-2886 TDLVENTYTL
+2886 
-2896 TVKATDVAGN
+2896 
-2906 TATET
+2906 
-2911 LNFIIDTT
+2911 
-2919 LSTPTIT
+2919 
-2926 LDSADDSGTAN
+2926 
-2937 DNKTNVKTPGFI
+2937 
-2949 IGGIDSDVT
+2949 
-2958 QVVVQVMRDG
+2958 
-2968 HSEEVEL
+2968 
-2975 TQTNGQWR
+2975 
-2983 FVPGSAW
+2983 
-2990 TDGDY
+2990 
-2995 TLTVTVKDEAGNI
+2995 
-3008 RHSAPLTVTIDTQIT
+3008 
-3023 IDHIE
+3023 
-3028 LVNDSGIPDDN
+3028 
-3039 LTNNVRP
+3039 
-3046 HFQVTVPT
+3046 
-3054 DVNVVRLS
+3054 
-3062 IDGGK
+3062 
-3067 TWFNATQS
+3067 
-3075 ATPGVWD
+3075 TPGVWD

-3128 NTDDSG
+3128 STDDSG

-3279 IWDYTWPKD
+3279 TWDYTWPKD

-3311 LDFTIDTRLSTPTIA
+3311 LDFTIDTRLSTPTIT

-3408 RQSTPLVVTVDTQT
+3408 RQSTPLIVTVDTQT

-3462 IDGGANWVSATQG
+3462 IDGGANWVSAAQG

-3499 TDRAGNTATQT
+3499 TDRAGNTETQT

-3842 TNHDRPVFDIH
+3842 TNHDRPVFDIR

-4306 AELRIEIDTQVQIDS
+4306 AELKIEIDTQVQIDS

-4533 VTTPRFVIGNVPADI
+4533 VTKPRFVIGNVPADI

-4560 SVTANGNNL
+4560 PVTANGNNL

-4895 AVDVTIDT
+4895 AVDLTIDT

-5302 TNHNKP
+5302 TSHNKP

-5383 NPAMVAGSDNGIF
+5383 NPVMMAGSDNGIF

-5402 SQTRPTFSIFGEM
+5402 SQTRPAFSIYGEM

-5475 TFNTTPVAIDSIG
+5475 TLNTTPVAIDSIG

-5537 NEKGHWQMP
+5537 NDKGHWQMP

-5579 DTHIKVFTSELDDN
+5579 DTHIQVFTSELDDN
-5593 KSSSKTEW
+5593 KSSSKTDW
-5601 WSNSDLITMRG
+5601 WSNSSTITMRG
-5612 TGEIGATVSLIVA
+5612 MGEIGATVSLIVA
-5625 GVTLATAVVAAT
+5625 GVTLATAVVAAN
-5637 GRWELSTDKLP
+5637 GQWELSTDQLP
-5648 EGTYDI
+5648 EGKYDI
-5654 SLVIEDSAG
+5654 TLSIEDNAG
-5663 NRWEDVREIFIDR
+5663 NRKEEVHEIFIDR

-5709 DSEGNTYTLTVPDNG
+5709 DSNGNTYTLTVPDNG

-5931 GNYTLSVTVVDR
+5931 GTYTLSVTVVDR

-5961 TVTADSQHDD
+5961 TVTADSQHND

-5990 AESATHLRTEP
+5990 AESATHLRTVP
-6001 SAAEESV
+6001 SVAEESV
-6008 VKVTA
+6008 VKETA

-6043 NIVNVSIMFEGEEFT
+6043 NIVNVSVMFEGEEFT

-6088 DNDFLIKEKTFSVDH
+6088 DDDFLIKEKTFSVDH

-6111 MNVRGKTE
+6111 MNARGKTE

>member
-36 DMNITTPRGSVIIV
+36 DMNITTPHGSVIIV

-112 KEEEELKKQLDDAEN
+112 KEEEELKKQLDEAEN

-442 SSDSGIKNDN
+442 SSDSGIKNDS

-535 AEIETTNDSGIVGD
+535 AEIETTDDSGIVGD

-596 DSVEGINNLTFT
+596 DSVEGVNNLTFT

-621 SYVIDTIAP
+621 SYVIDTVAP
-630 VPPTVSLEDYV
+630 VPPTVSLEDFV

-1065 DAMSDTQIGV
+1065 DAASDTQIGV

-1111 NSAIFDFTIDTTVS
+1111 NSAVFDFTIDTTVS

-1185 WLFIP
+1185 WLFTP

-1329 LDSADDTGIQGDNMT
+1329 LNSADDTGVQGDNMT

-1375 FDATKGTGG
+1375 FDATKGVGG
-1384 WTFTPPTSWADGDY
+1384 WSFTPTGAWADGDY

-1434 DSGIPDDNL
+1434 DSGIPNDNL

-1472 FNATQSAT
+1472 FNATQNAT

-1501 EATDEAGNKAT
+1501 EATDEAGNKTT

-1557 TDVSRVIVEV
+1557 TDVSRVTVEV

-1639 GDNLTN
+1639 DDNLTN

-1674 ATQSATSGVW
+1674 ATQSATPGVW

-1711 TQKLDFTIDTILSEP
+1711 TQKLDFIIDTMLSEP

-2022 ITIDHIEL
+2022 IAIDHIEL

-2132 DSGTKGDHL
+2132 DSGTKGDNL
-2141 TNVNKP
+2141 TNANKP
-2147 TFLLGNIDADARYVT
+2147 TFILGNIDADARYVT

-2173 LTATKDATGN
+2173 LTATKGATGI

-2326 IVLDSADDSGVHG
+2326 IVLDSADDTGIQG

-2344 HTQPTFALQHI
+2344 RTQPTFNLQHI

-2369 GVTTTFDATKD
+2369 GVTTTFDATKGV
-2380 AGGWTFTPTGAWADG
+2380 GGWTFTPPTSWGAG

-2445 VRPHFQVTVPTDVNV
+2445 VRPQFQVKVPTDVN
-2460 VRLSI
+2460 
-2465 DGGKTW
+2465 
-2471 FNATQSA
+2471 
-2478 TPGVWDY
+2478 
-2485 IWPDDVADGGYTLT
+2485 
-2499 VEATDEAGNKA
+2499 E
-2510 TQTLDFTID
+2510 
-2519 TTLSVP
+2519 
-2525 TLSLDSADDSGI
+2525 
-2537 AGDNITN
+2537 
-2544 VKTPGFTLNNI
+2544 
-2555 DTDVSRVIVEVMH
+2555 
-2568 NGIKQEVPLV
+2568 
-2578 QTGGQWRFAPTS
+2578 
-2590 DWADGDYIL
+2590 
-2599 TVKVEDRAGNV
+2599 
-2610 KQSAP
+2610 
-2615 LTVTVDTHIAI
+2615 
-2626 DRIELVNDSGIPG
+2626 
-2639 DNLTNE
+2639 
-2645 ARPHF
+2645 
-2650 QVTVPADVNGV
+2650 
-2661 RLSIDGGKTWF
+2661 
-2672 DATQSA
+2672 
-2678 TSGVWDYTWLTNV
+2678 
-2691 ANGPHTLMVEASDK
+2691 
-2705 AGNKTTQKL
+2705 
-2714 DFTIDTILSE
+2714 
-2724 PTITLDSA
+2724 
-2732 DDSAAGD
+2732 
-2739 NITNVKMPG
+2739 
-2748 FTLGNI
+2748 
-2754 DADVTKVVVTVAH
+2754 
-2767 DGKNQQIEL
+2767 
-2776 IKNGGVWRFTPGAAW
+2776 
-2791 TDGDYTLTVK
+2791 
-2801 VEDKAGN
+2801 
-2808 TNYSAP
+2808 
-2814 LTVTIDTQT
+2814 
-2823 SIDRIELLNDT
+2823 
-2834 GIVGDNL
+2834 
-2841 TNEARPQFHITV
+2841 
-2853 PTDVNSVQLSL
+2853 
-2864 DGGINWVNAT
+2864 
-2874 LTSDGVWEYIWP
+2874 
-2886 TDLVENTYTL
+2886 
-2896 TVKATDVAGN
+2896 
-2906 TATET
+2906 
-2911 LNFIIDTT
+2911 
-2919 LSTPTIT
+2919 
-2926 LDSADDSGTAN
+2926 
-2937 DNKTNVKTPGFI
+2937 
-2949 IGGIDSDVT
+2949 
-2958 QVVVQVMRDG
+2958 
-2968 HSEEVEL
+2968 
-2975 TQTNGQWR
+2975 
-2983 FVPGSAW
+2983 
-2990 TDGDY
+2990 
-2995 TLTVTVKDEAGNI
+2995 
-3008 RHSAPLTVTIDTQIT
+3008 
-3023 IDHIE
+3023 
-3028 LVNDSGIPDDN
+3028 
-3039 LTNNVRP
+3039 
-3046 HFQVTVPT
+3046 
-3054 DVNVVRLS
+3054 VRLS

-3106 KTTQQ
+3106 QTTQK

-3118 LLSEPTIVLD
+3118 MLSEPTIVLD
-3128 NTDDSG
+3128 STDDSG
-3134 TKGDNLTNVNKPTF
+3134 TKGDNLTNANKPTF
-3148 LLGNIDADARYV
+3148 ILGNIDADARYV

-3199 VRVEDDAG
+3199 VRVEDEAG

-3311 LDFTIDTRLSTPTIA
+3311 LDFTIDTRLSTPTIT

-3351 NIDADA
+3351 NIDSDA
-3357 HSVILRITQGGNS
+3357 QSVILRITQGGNS

-3408 RQSTPLVVTVDTQT
+3408 RQSTPLIVTVDTQT

-3462 IDGGANWVSATQG
+3462 IDGGANWVSAAQG

-3624 RIELVNDSGVP
+3624 HIELVNDSGVP
-3635 GDNVTKHVR
+3635 GDNITKHVR

-3687 MPEGQHTLTVEVTDG
+3687 MPEGQHTLIVEVTDG

-3707 TETLN
+3707 TGTLD

-3842 TNHDRPVFDIH
+3842 TNHDRPVFDIR

-3911 ESAPFE
+3911 ESAPLE

-3949 FRIDVPGDVV
+3949 FRIDVPGDVI

-4183 GSALPDGQHTLLVDV
+4183 GSALPDGKHTLLVDV

-4306 AELRIEIDTQVQIDS
+4306 AELQIEIDTQVQIDS

-4533 VTTPRFVIGNVPADI
+4533 VTKPRFVIGNVPADI

-4560 SVTANGNNL
+4560 PVTANGNNL

-4609 SVSVRMEPASDTGN
+4609 SVSVRMEPASDTGS

-4653 DKSGREVLKQTI
+4653 DKSGREVLKHTI

-4717 LSDPSIDDQHEAT
+4717 LSDPSIDDQYEAT
-4730 SLRPEFKGF
+4730 SLRPEFKGL

-4826 TTNNKTPTLIGSTLP
+4826 TTNNKTPTLVGNTLP
-4841 NTIVSI
+4841 NAIVSI

-4964 LGNDGNYE
+4964 LGNDGNYV

-5076 KAGNSQQKEILIEH
+5076 KAGNSQQKDILIEH

-5302 TNHNKP
+5302 TSHNKP

-5383 NPAMVAGSDNGIF
+5383 NPVMMAGSDNGIF

-5402 SQTRPTFSIFGEM
+5402 SQTRPAFSIYGEM

-5537 NEKGHWQMP
+5537 NDKGHWQMP

-5579 DTHIKVFTSELDDN
+5579 DTHIQVFTSELDDN
-5593 KSSSKTEW
+5593 KSSSKTDW
-5601 WSNSDLITMRG
+5601 WSNSSTITMRG
-5612 TGEIGATVSLIVA
+5612 MGEIGATVSLIVA
-5625 GVTLATAVVAAT
+5625 GVTLATAVVAAN
-5637 GRWELSTDKLP
+5637 GQWELSTDQLP
-5648 EGTYDI
+5648 EGKYDI
-5654 SLVIEDSAG
+5654 TLSIEDNAG
-5663 NRWEDVREIFIDR
+5663 NRKEEVHEIFIDR

-5709 DSEGNTYTLTVPDNG
+5709 DSNGNTYTLTVPDNG

-5755 DIMKEVPVISLSPD
+5755 DIMKETPVISLSPD

-5781 DKQPTFIIGNLESDV
+5781 DNQPTFIIGNLESDV

-5862 IALAAGEDNGAS
+5862 IALAAGEGNGAS

-5880 NHTQPKFTLQHIDAD
+5880 NHNHTQPKFTLQHIDAD

-5931 GNYTLSVTVVDR
+5931 GTYTLSVTVVDR
-5943 AGNSQQSAS
+5943 AGNSLQSAS
-5952 LAVTVDSTV
+5952 LEVTVDSTV

-5971 ASDDATAT
+5971 ASDDATPT

-5990 AESATHLRTEP
+5990 AESATHLRTVP

-6008 VKVTA
+6008 VKETA

-6043 NIVNVSIMFEGEEFT
+6043 NIVNVSVMFEGEEFT

-6075 DGEYTMDVKFIDK
+6075 DGEYTMDVKFLDK
-6088 DNDFLIKEKTFSVDH
+6088 DDDFLIKEKTFSVDH

-6111 MNVRGKTE
+6111 MNARGKTE

-6131 GHNNNGAID
+6131 GHNNNGAIE

>member
-242 TLALAAESNSGSKDD
+242 TLALATESNSGSKDD

-621 SYVIDTIAP
+621 SYVIDTVAP
-630 VPPTVSLEDYV
+630 VPPTVSLEDFV

-1028 LSPDSDSGISDD
+1028 LSPDSDSGVSDD

-1065 DAMSDTQIGV
+1065 DAASDTQIGV

-1111 NSAIFDFTIDTTVS
+1111 NSAVFDFTIDTTVS

-1202 VKVEDKAGNTNYS
+1202 VKVEDKAGNTSYS
-1215 APLTVVIDTQIA
+1215 VPLTVVIDTQIA

-1384 WTFTPPTSWADGDY
+1384 WSFTPTGAWADGDY

-1434 DSGIPDDNL
+1434 DSGIPNDNL

-1480 PGVWDYIWPDD
+1480 PGAWDYIWPDD

-1501 EATDEAGNKAT
+1501 EATDKAGNKTT
-1512 QTLDFTIDTTLS
+1512 QELDFTIDTTLS

-2121 SEPTIVLDNTD
+2121 SEPTIVLDSTD
-2132 DSGTKGDHL
+2132 DSGTKGDNL

-2321 LSTPV
+2321 LSVPV
-2326 IVLDSADDSGVHG
+2326 IVLNSADDTGVQG

-2344 HTQPTFALQHI
+2344 STQPTFALQHI

-2369 GVTTTFDATKD
+2369 GVTTTFDATKGT
-2380 AGGWTFTPTGAWADG
+2380 GGWSFTPTGAWADG

-2445 VRPHFQVTVPTDVNV
+2445 VRPHFQVKVPMDVN
-2460 VRLSI
+2460 
-2465 DGGKTW
+2465 
-2471 FNATQSA
+2471 
-2478 TPGVWDY
+2478 
-2485 IWPDDVADGGYTLT
+2485 
-2499 VEATDEAGNKA
+2499 E
-2510 TQTLDFTID
+2510 
-2519 TTLSVP
+2519 
-2525 TLSLDSADDSGI
+2525 
-2537 AGDNITN
+2537 
-2544 VKTPGFTLNNI
+2544 
-2555 DTDVSRVIVEVMH
+2555 
-2568 NGIKQEVPLV
+2568 
-2578 QTGGQWRFAPTS
+2578 
-2590 DWADGDYIL
+2590 
-2599 TVKVEDRAGNV
+2599 
-2610 KQSAP
+2610 
-2615 LTVTVDTHIAI
+2615 
-2626 DRIELVNDSGIPG
+2626 
-2639 DNLTNE
+2639 
-2645 ARPHF
+2645 
-2650 QVTVPADVNGV
+2650 
-2661 RLSIDGGKTWF
+2661 
-2672 DATQSA
+2672 
-2678 TSGVWDYTWLTNV
+2678 
-2691 ANGPHTLMVEASDK
+2691 
-2705 AGNKTTQKL
+2705 
-2714 DFTIDTILSE
+2714 
-2724 PTITLDSA
+2724 
-2732 DDSAAGD
+2732 
-2739 NITNVKMPG
+2739 
-2748 FTLGNI
+2748 
-2754 DADVTKVVVTVAH
+2754 
-2767 DGKNQQIEL
+2767 
-2776 IKNGGVWRFTPGAAW
+2776 
-2791 TDGDYTLTVK
+2791 
-2801 VEDKAGN
+2801 
-2808 TNYSAP
+2808 
-2814 LTVTIDTQT
+2814 
-2823 SIDRIELLNDT
+2823 
-2834 GIVGDNL
+2834 
-2841 TNEARPQFHITV
+2841 
-2853 PTDVNSVQLSL
+2853 
-2864 DGGINWVNAT
+2864 
-2874 LTSDGVWEYIWP
+2874 
-2886 TDLVENTYTL
+2886 
-2896 TVKATDVAGN
+2896 
-2906 TATET
+2906 
-2911 LNFIIDTT
+2911 
-2919 LSTPTIT
+2919 
-2926 LDSADDSGTAN
+2926 
-2937 DNKTNVKTPGFI
+2937 
-2949 IGGIDSDVT
+2949 
-2958 QVVVQVMRDG
+2958 
-2968 HSEEVEL
+2968 
-2975 TQTNGQWR
+2975 
-2983 FVPGSAW
+2983 
-2990 TDGDY
+2990 
-2995 TLTVTVKDEAGNI
+2995 
-3008 RHSAPLTVTIDTQIT
+3008 
-3023 IDHIE
+3023 
-3028 LVNDSGIPDDN
+3028 
-3039 LTNNVRP
+3039 
-3046 HFQVTVPT
+3046 
-3054 DVNVVRLS
+3054 VRLS

-3106 KTTQQ
+3106 QTTQK

-3128 NTDDSG
+3128 STDDSG
-3134 TKGDNLTNVNKPTF
+3134 TKGDNLTNANKPTF
-3148 LLGNIDADARYV
+3148 ILGNIDADARYV
-3160 TVEVQH
+3160 TVEVQY

-3311 LDFTIDTRLSTPTIA
+3311 LDFTIDTRLSTPTIT

-3351 NIDADA
+3351 NIDSDA
-3357 HSVILRITQGGNS
+3357 QSVILRITQGGNS

-3408 RQSTPLVVTVDTQT
+3408 RQSTPLIVTVDTQT

-3462 IDGGANWVSATQG
+3462 IDGGANWVSAAQG

-3624 RIELVNDSGVP
+3624 HIELVNDSGVP

-3719 LTPTIELAPD
+3719 MTPTIELAPD

-3842 TNHDRPVFDIH
+3842 TNHDRPVFDIR

-4533 VTTPRFVIGNVPADI
+4533 VTKPRFVIGNVPADI

-4560 SVTANGNNL
+4560 PVTANGNNL

-4826 TTNNKTPTLIGSTLP
+4826 TTNNKTPTLVGNTLP
-4841 NTIVSI
+4841 NAIVSI

-4964 LGNDGNYE
+4964 LGNDGNYV

-5302 TNHNKP
+5302 TSHNKP

-5383 NPAMVAGSDNGIF
+5383 NPVMMAGSDNGIF

-5402 SQTRPTFSIFGEM
+5402 SQTRPAFSIYGEM

-5475 TFNTTPVAIDSIG
+5475 TLNTTPVAIDSIG

-5537 NEKGHWQMP
+5537 NDKGHWQMP

-5579 DTHIKVFTSELDDN
+5579 DTHIQVFTSELDDN
-5593 KSSSKTEW
+5593 KSSSKTDW
-5601 WSNSDLITMRG
+5601 WSNSSTITMRG
-5612 TGEIGATVSLIVA
+5612 MGEIGATVSLIVA
-5625 GVTLATAVVAAT
+5625 GVTLATAVVAAN
-5637 GRWELSTDKLP
+5637 GQWELSTDQLP
-5648 EGTYDI
+5648 EGKYDI
-5654 SLVIEDSAG
+5654 TLSIEDNAG
-5663 NRWEDVREIFIDR
+5663 NRKEEVHEIFIDR

-5709 DSEGNTYTLTVPDNG
+5709 DSNGNTYTLTVPDNG

-5750 DDVPL
+5750 DDVSL

-5862 IALAAGEDNGAS
+5862 IALAAGEDNGVS

-5904 HNGVTDIYQATQ
+5904 HNGVTDTYQATQ

-5931 GNYTLSVTVVDR
+5931 GTYTLSVTVVDR

-5990 AESATHLRTEP
+5990 AESATHLRTVP

-6008 VKVTA
+6008 VKETA

-6111 MNVRGKTE
+6111 MNARGKTE

>member
-430 IAPEKPTIELDD
+430 IPPEKPTIELDD

-535 AEIETTNDSGIVGD
+535 AEIETTDDSGIVGD

-573 SETGEEVIFK
+573 SETGEEVVFK
-583 ANDKGEWTFNFTS
+583 ANDQGEWTFNFTS

-621 SYVIDTIAP
+621 SYVIDTVAP
-630 VPPTVSLEDYV
+630 VPPTVSLEDFV

-1028 LSPDSDSGISDD
+1028 LSPDSDSGIADD

-1065 DAMSDTQIGV
+1065 DAASDTQIGV

-1111 NSAIFDFTIDTTVS
+1111 NSAVFDFTIDTTVS

-1185 WLFIP
+1185 WLFTP

-1215 APLTVVIDTQIA
+1215 TPLTVVIDTQIA

-1267 DGGNSWVQATP
+1267 DGGHSWVQATP

-1311 TKTIDFAVDTTL
+1311 TKTIDFAVDSTL

-1329 LDSADDTGIQGDNMT
+1329 LNNADDTGIQGDNLT
-1344 NSTQPTFA
+1344 NRTQPTFA
-1352 LQHID
+1352 LQQID

-1384 WTFTPPTSWADGDY
+1384 WTFTPPALWADGDY

-1434 DSGIPDDNL
+1434 DSGIPNDNL

-1472 FNATQSAT
+1472 FNATQGAT
-1480 PGVWDYIWPDD
+1480 PGAWDYIWPDD

-1501 EATDEAGNKAT
+1501 EATDKAGNQTT
-1512 QTLDFTIDTTLS
+1512 QELDFTIDTTLS

-1587 APTSDWADGD
+1587 APTSDWGDGD

-1711 TQKLDFTIDTILSEP
+1711 TQKLDFTIDTLLSEP

-2008 IRHSAPLTVTIDTQ
+2008 IRHSAPLKVTVDTQ
-2022 ITIDHIEL
+2022 IGIDNIEL

-2035 IPDDNLT
+2035 IPNDNLT
-2042 NNVRPHFQVTV
+2042 NNVRPQFQVTV

-2081 WDYTWLAD
+2081 WDYTWLTD
-2089 VGEGKHTLTVEATD
+2089 VANGSHTLTVEATD
-2103 KAGNKT
+2103 AAGNKA
-2109 TQQLDFI
+2109 TQNLEFN

-2121 SEPTIVLDNTD
+2121 SEPTIALDSTD
-2132 DSGTKGDHL
+2132 DSGTKGDNL

-2147 TFLLGNIDADARYVT
+2147 TFILGNIDADARYVT

-2173 LTATKDATGN
+2173 LTATKGATGI
-2183 WSVTPTGTWADG
+2183 WSVTPTGMWADG
-2195 DYTLTVRV
+2195 SHTLTVRV
-2203 EDEAGNEK
+2203 EDEAGNVK
-2211 HSASLTVTVDT
+2211 YSVPLTITVDT
-2222 QITIDVIELV
+2222 QITIDDIELV
-2232 NDNGIPGDNMTN
+2232 NDSGTKGDNLTN
-2244 DAHPQFRVTVPGDVN
+2244 DANPHFRITVPGDVN

-2272 KATQSATPGVWNY
+2272 KAMQSSTSGVWNY
-2285 TWPGTVPDGD
+2285 TWPKTLADDD
-2295 YTLNVKATDNAGNT
+2295 YTLTVKVTDNAGNT
-2309 VTETLHFTIDTT
+2309 VTRTLDFTIDTT

-2326 IVLDSADDSGVHG
+2326 IVLDSADDTGVQG

-2344 HTQPTFALQHI
+2344 RTQPTFNLQHI

-2369 GVTTTFDATKD
+2369 GVTTTFDVTKD
-2380 AGGWTFTPTGAWADG
+2380 AGGWTFTPPTSWGAG

-2445 VRPHFQVTVPTDVNV
+2445 VRPQFQVKVPTDVN
-2460 VRLSI
+2460 
-2465 DGGKTW
+2465 
-2471 FNATQSA
+2471 
-2478 TPGVWDY
+2478 
-2485 IWPDDVADGGYTLT
+2485 
-2499 VEATDEAGNKA
+2499 E
-2510 TQTLDFTID
+2510 
-2519 TTLSVP
+2519 
-2525 TLSLDSADDSGI
+2525 
-2537 AGDNITN
+2537 
-2544 VKTPGFTLNNI
+2544 
-2555 DTDVSRVIVEVMH
+2555 
-2568 NGIKQEVPLV
+2568 
-2578 QTGGQWRFAPTS
+2578 
-2590 DWADGDYIL
+2590 
-2599 TVKVEDRAGNV
+2599 
-2610 KQSAP
+2610 
-2615 LTVTVDTHIAI
+2615 
-2626 DRIELVNDSGIPG
+2626 
-2639 DNLTNE
+2639 
-2645 ARPHF
+2645 
-2650 QVTVPADVNGV
+2650 
-2661 RLSIDGGKTWF
+2661 
-2672 DATQSA
+2672 
-2678 TSGVWDYTWLTNV
+2678 
-2691 ANGPHTLMVEASDK
+2691 
-2705 AGNKTTQKL
+2705 
-2714 DFTIDTILSE
+2714 
-2724 PTITLDSA
+2724 
-2732 DDSAAGD
+2732 
-2739 NITNVKMPG
+2739 
-2748 FTLGNI
+2748 
-2754 DADVTKVVVTVAH
+2754 
-2767 DGKNQQIEL
+2767 
-2776 IKNGGVWRFTPGAAW
+2776 
-2791 TDGDYTLTVK
+2791 
-2801 VEDKAGN
+2801 
-2808 TNYSAP
+2808 
-2814 LTVTIDTQT
+2814 
-2823 SIDRIELLNDT
+2823 
-2834 GIVGDNL
+2834 
-2841 TNEARPQFHITV
+2841 
-2853 PTDVNSVQLSL
+2853 
-2864 DGGINWVNAT
+2864 
-2874 LTSDGVWEYIWP
+2874 
-2886 TDLVENTYTL
+2886 
-2896 TVKATDVAGN
+2896 
-2906 TATET
+2906 
-2911 LNFIIDTT
+2911 
-2919 LSTPTIT
+2919 
-2926 LDSADDSGTAN
+2926 
-2937 DNKTNVKTPGFI
+2937 
-2949 IGGIDSDVT
+2949 
-2958 QVVVQVMRDG
+2958 
-2968 HSEEVEL
+2968 
-2975 TQTNGQWR
+2975 
-2983 FVPGSAW
+2983 
-2990 TDGDY
+2990 
-2995 TLTVTVKDEAGNI
+2995 
-3008 RHSAPLTVTIDTQIT
+3008 
-3023 IDHIE
+3023 
-3028 LVNDSGIPDDN
+3028 
-3039 LTNNVRP
+3039 
-3046 HFQVTVPT
+3046 
-3054 DVNVVRLS
+3054 VRLS

-3106 KTTQQ
+3106 QTTQK

-3118 LLSEPTIVLD
+3118 LLSEPTIALD
-3128 NTDDSG
+3128 STDDSG
-3134 TKGDNLTNVNKPTF
+3134 TKGDNLTSVNKPTF
-3148 LLGNIDADARYV
+3148 ILGNIDADARYV

-3181 IWSVTPTGTWAD
+3181 IWSVTPTGMWAD
-3193 GDYTLT
+3193 GSHTLT

-3219 DTQITIDVIE
+3219 DTHIAIDDIE

-3298 EATDKAGNKTTQT
+3298 EATDKAGNQTTQT

-3396 LTVEVTDNAGNV
+3396 LTVEVQDNAGNV
-3408 RQSTPLVVTVDTQT
+3408 RQSTPLIVTVDTQT

-3462 IDGGANWVSATQG
+3462 IDGGANWVSAAQG

-3818 DGTLTTPVIELA
+3818 DGSLTTPVIELA

-3842 TNHDRPVFDIH
+3842 TKHDRPVFDIR

-3911 ESAPFE
+3911 ESAPLE

-3949 FRIDVPGDVV
+3949 FRIDVPGDVI

-3982 IFDSPNT
+3982 IFDTPNT

-4003 EAGNIANKDLVFNI
+4003 QAGNIANKDLVFNI

-4306 AELRIEIDTQVQIDS
+4306 AELQIEIDTQVQIDS

-4506 DTIVSDPSIDLLDA
+4506 DTVVSDPRIDLLDA

-4533 VTTPRFVIGNVPADI
+4533 VTKPRFVIGNVPADI

-4560 SVTANGNNL
+4560 PVTANGNNL

-4609 SVSVRMEPASDTGN
+4609 SVSVRMEPASDTGS

-4653 DKSGREVLKQTI
+4653 DKSGREVLKHTI

-4717 LSDPSIDDQHEAT
+4717 LSDPSIDDQYEAT
-4730 SLRPEFKGF
+4730 SLRPEFKGL

-4826 TTNNKTPTLIGSTLP
+4826 TTNNKTPTLVGNTLP
-4841 NTIVSI
+4841 NAIVSI

-5037 IRNPQGVV
+5037 IRNPQGGV

-5076 KAGNSQQKEILIEH
+5076 KAGNSQQKDILIEH

-5244 APILLQDDGTF
+5244 APILLQDDGKF

-5302 TNHNKP
+5302 TSHNKP

-5383 NPAMVAGSDNGIF
+5383 NPVMMAGSDNGIF

-5402 SQTRPTFSIFGEM
+5402 SQTRPAFSIFGEM

-5537 NEKGHWQMP
+5537 NDKGHWQMP

-5579 DTHIKVFTSELDDN
+5579 DTHIQVFTSELDDN
-5593 KSSSKTEW
+5593 KSSSKTDW
-5601 WSNSDLITMRG
+5601 WSNSSTITMRG
-5612 TGEIGATVSLIVA
+5612 MGEIGATVSLIVA
-5625 GVTLATAVVAAT
+5625 GVTLATAVVAAN
-5637 GRWELSTDKLP
+5637 GQWELSTDQLP
-5648 EGTYDI
+5648 EGKYDI
-5654 SLVIEDSAG
+5654 TLSIEDNAG
-5663 NRWEDVREIFIDR
+5663 NRKEEVHEIFIDR

-5709 DSEGNTYTLTVPDNG
+5709 DSNGNTYTLTVPDNG

-5755 DIMKEVPVISLSPD
+5755 DIMKETPVISLSPD

-5781 DKQPTFIIGNLESDV
+5781 DNQPTFIIGNLESDV

-5880 NHTQPKFTLQHIDAD
+5880 NHNHTQPKFTLQHIDAD

-5931 GNYTLSVTVVDR
+5931 GTYTLSVTVVDR
-5943 AGNSQQSAS
+5943 AGNSLQSAS
-5952 LAVTVDSTV
+5952 LEVTVDSTV

-5971 ASDDATAT
+5971 ASDDATPT

-5990 AESATHLRTEP
+5990 AESATHLRTVP

-6008 VKVTA
+6008 VKETA

-6043 NIVNVSIMFEGEEFT
+6043 NIVNVSVMFEGEEFT

-6088 DNDFLIKEKTFSVDH
+6088 DDDFLIKEKTFSVDH

-6111 MNVRGKTE
+6111 MNARGKTE

>member
-430 IAPEKPTIELDD
+430 IPPEKPTIELDD

-452 ITNSTLPTFIGV
+452 VTNSTLPTFIGV

-535 AEIETTNDSGIVGD
+535 AEIETTDDSGIVGD

-596 DSVEGINNLTFT
+596 DSVEGVNNLTFT

-621 SYVIDTIAP
+621 SYVIDTVAP
-630 VPPTVSLEDYV
+630 VPPTVSLEDFV

-1028 LSPDSDSGISDD
+1028 LSPDSDSGIADD

-1111 NSAIFDFTIDTTVS
+1111 NSAVFDFTIDTTVS

-1185 WLFIP
+1185 WLFTP

-1202 VKVEDKAGNTNYS
+1202 VKVEDKAGNTSYS

-1329 LDSADDTGIQGDNMT
+1329 LNSADDTGVQGDNMT
-1344 NSTQPTFA
+1344 NRTQPTFA

-1434 DSGIPDDNL
+1434 DSGIPNDNL

-1480 PGVWDYIWPDD
+1480 TGVWDYIWPDD

-1699 MVEASDK
+1699 MVEATDK

-1711 TQKLDFTIDTILSEP
+1711 TQKLDFIIDTLLSEP

-1876 TSDGVWEYIWPTDL
+1876 TSDGVWEYIWPTEL

-2022 ITIDHIEL
+2022 IAIDHIEL

-2073 TQSATPGV
+2073 TQIATPGV

-2132 DSGTKGDHL
+2132 DSGTKGDNL

-2203 EDEAGNEK
+2203 EDDAGNEK

-2321 LSTPV
+2321 LSVPV
-2326 IVLDSADDSGVHG
+2326 IVLNSADDTGVQG

-2344 HTQPTFALQHI
+2344 STQPTFALQHI

-2369 GVTTTFDATKD
+2369 GVTTTFDATKGV
-2380 AGGWTFTPTGAWADG
+2380 GGWSFTPTGAWADG

-2445 VRPHFQVTVPTDVNV
+2445 VRPHFQVKVPTDVN
-2460 VRLSI
+2460 
-2465 DGGKTW
+2465 
-2471 FNATQSA
+2471 
-2478 TPGVWDY
+2478 
-2485 IWPDDVADGGYTLT
+2485 
-2499 VEATDEAGNKA
+2499 E
-2510 TQTLDFTID
+2510 
-2519 TTLSVP
+2519 
-2525 TLSLDSADDSGI
+2525 
-2537 AGDNITN
+2537 
-2544 VKTPGFTLNNI
+2544 
-2555 DTDVSRVIVEVMH
+2555 
-2568 NGIKQEVPLV
+2568 
-2578 QTGGQWRFAPTS
+2578 
-2590 DWADGDYIL
+2590 
-2599 TVKVEDRAGNV
+2599 
-2610 KQSAP
+2610 
-2615 LTVTVDTHIAI
+2615 
-2626 DRIELVNDSGIPG
+2626 
-2639 DNLTNE
+2639 
-2645 ARPHF
+2645 
-2650 QVTVPADVNGV
+2650 
-2661 RLSIDGGKTWF
+2661 
-2672 DATQSA
+2672 
-2678 TSGVWDYTWLTNV
+2678 
-2691 ANGPHTLMVEASDK
+2691 
-2705 AGNKTTQKL
+2705 
-2714 DFTIDTILSE
+2714 
-2724 PTITLDSA
+2724 
-2732 DDSAAGD
+2732 
-2739 NITNVKMPG
+2739 
-2748 FTLGNI
+2748 
-2754 DADVTKVVVTVAH
+2754 
-2767 DGKNQQIEL
+2767 
-2776 IKNGGVWRFTPGAAW
+2776 
-2791 TDGDYTLTVK
+2791 
-2801 VEDKAGN
+2801 
-2808 TNYSAP
+2808 
-2814 LTVTIDTQT
+2814 
-2823 SIDRIELLNDT
+2823 
-2834 GIVGDNL
+2834 
-2841 TNEARPQFHITV
+2841 
-2853 PTDVNSVQLSL
+2853 
-2864 DGGINWVNAT
+2864 
-2874 LTSDGVWEYIWP
+2874 
-2886 TDLVENTYTL
+2886 
-2896 TVKATDVAGN
+2896 
-2906 TATET
+2906 
-2911 LNFIIDTT
+2911 
-2919 LSTPTIT
+2919 
-2926 LDSADDSGTAN
+2926 
-2937 DNKTNVKTPGFI
+2937 
-2949 IGGIDSDVT
+2949 
-2958 QVVVQVMRDG
+2958 
-2968 HSEEVEL
+2968 
-2975 TQTNGQWR
+2975 
-2983 FVPGSAW
+2983 
-2990 TDGDY
+2990 
-2995 TLTVTVKDEAGNI
+2995 
-3008 RHSAPLTVTIDTQIT
+3008 
-3023 IDHIE
+3023 
-3028 LVNDSGIPDDN
+3028 
-3039 LTNNVRP
+3039 
-3046 HFQVTVPT
+3046 
-3054 DVNVVRLS
+3054 VRLS

-3106 KTTQQ
+3106 QTTQK

-3118 LLSEPTIVLD
+3118 MLSEPTIVLD
-3128 NTDDSG
+3128 STDDSG
-3134 TKGDNLTNVNKPTF
+3134 TKGDNLTNANKPTF
-3148 LLGNIDADARYV
+3148 ILGNIDADARYV
-3160 TVEVQH
+3160 TVEVQY

-3193 GDYTLT
+3193 GDYMLT

-3311 LDFTIDTRLSTPTIA
+3311 LDFTIDTRLSTPTIT

-3351 NIDADA
+3351 NIDSDA
-3357 HSVILRITQGGNS
+3357 QSVILRITQGGNS

-3396 LTVEVTDNAGNV
+3396 LTVEVMDNAGNV
-3408 RQSTPLVVTVDTQT
+3408 RQSTPLIVTVDTQT

-3462 IDGGANWVSATQG
+3462 IDGGANWVSAAQG

-3624 RIELVNDSGVP
+3624 HIELVNDSGVP

-3719 LTPTIELAPD
+3719 MTPTIELAPD

-3842 TNHDRPVFDIH
+3842 TNHDRPVFDIR

-4306 AELRIEIDTQVQIDS
+4306 AELKIEIDTQVQIDS

-4533 VTTPRFVIGNVPADI
+4533 VTKPRFVIGNVPADI

-4560 SVTANGNNL
+4560 PVTANGNNL

-5003 VLREADDSGKVGD
+5003 VLLEADDSGKVGD

-5579 DTHIKVFTSELDDN
+5579 DTHIQVFTSELDDN
-5593 KSSSKTEW
+5593 KSSSKTDW
-5601 WSNSDLITMRG
+5601 WSNSSTITMRG
-5612 TGEIGATVSLIVA
+5612 MGEIGATVSLIVA
-5625 GVTLATAVVAAT
+5625 GVTLATAVVAAN
-5637 GRWELSTDKLP
+5637 GQWELSTDQLP
-5648 EGTYDI
+5648 EGKYDI
-5654 SLVIEDSAG
+5654 TLSIEDNAG
-5663 NRWEDVREIFIDR
+5663 NRKEEVHEIFIDR

-5709 DSEGNTYTLTVPDNG
+5709 DSNGNTYTLTVPDNG

-5904 HNGVTDIYQATQ
+5904 HNSVTDTYQATQ

-5990 AESATHLRTEP
+5990 AESATYLRTVP

-6008 VKVTA
+6008 VKETA

-6111 MNVRGKTE
+6111 MNARGKTE

>member
-430 IAPEKPTIELDD
+430 IPPEKPTIELDD

-535 AEIETTNDSGIVGD
+535 AEIETTDDSGIVGD

-596 DSVEGINNLTFT
+596 DSVEGVNNLTFT

-621 SYVIDTIAP
+621 SYVIDTVAP
-630 VPPTVSLEDYV
+630 VPPTVSLEDFV

-1028 LSPDSDSGISDD
+1028 LSPDSDSGIADD

-1065 DAMSDTQIGV
+1065 DAASDTQIGV

-1111 NSAIFDFTIDTTVS
+1111 NSAVFDFTIDTTVS

-1384 WTFTPPTSWADGDY
+1384 WSFTPTGAWADGDY

-1434 DSGIPDDNL
+1434 DSGIPNDNL

-1480 PGVWDYIWPDD
+1480 PGAWDYIWPDD

-1501 EATDEAGNKAT
+1501 EATDKAGNKTT
-1512 QTLDFTIDTTLS
+1512 QELDFTIDTTLS

-1711 TQKLDFTIDTILSEP
+1711 TQKLDFIIDTLLSEP

-2121 SEPTIVLDNTD
+2121 SEPTIVLDSTD
-2132 DSGTKGDHL
+2132 DSGTKGDNL

-2326 IVLDSADDSGVHG
+2326 IVLDSADDTGIQG

-2344 HTQPTFALQHI
+2344 RTQPTFNLQHI

-2380 AGGWTFTPTGAWADG
+2380 AGGWTFTPPTSWGAG

-2445 VRPHFQVTVPTDVNV
+2445 VRPHFQVKVPTDVN
-2460 VRLSI
+2460 
-2465 DGGKTW
+2465 
-2471 FNATQSA
+2471 
-2478 TPGVWDY
+2478 
-2485 IWPDDVADGGYTLT
+2485 
-2499 VEATDEAGNKA
+2499 E
-2510 TQTLDFTID
+2510 
-2519 TTLSVP
+2519 
-2525 TLSLDSADDSGI
+2525 
-2537 AGDNITN
+2537 
-2544 VKTPGFTLNNI
+2544 
-2555 DTDVSRVIVEVMH
+2555 
-2568 NGIKQEVPLV
+2568 
-2578 QTGGQWRFAPTS
+2578 
-2590 DWADGDYIL
+2590 
-2599 TVKVEDRAGNV
+2599 
-2610 KQSAP
+2610 
-2615 LTVTVDTHIAI
+2615 
-2626 DRIELVNDSGIPG
+2626 
-2639 DNLTNE
+2639 
-2645 ARPHF
+2645 
-2650 QVTVPADVNGV
+2650 
-2661 RLSIDGGKTWF
+2661 
-2672 DATQSA
+2672 
-2678 TSGVWDYTWLTNV
+2678 
-2691 ANGPHTLMVEASDK
+2691 
-2705 AGNKTTQKL
+2705 
-2714 DFTIDTILSE
+2714 
-2724 PTITLDSA
+2724 
-2732 DDSAAGD
+2732 
-2739 NITNVKMPG
+2739 
-2748 FTLGNI
+2748 
-2754 DADVTKVVVTVAH
+2754 
-2767 DGKNQQIEL
+2767 
-2776 IKNGGVWRFTPGAAW
+2776 
-2791 TDGDYTLTVK
+2791 
-2801 VEDKAGN
+2801 
-2808 TNYSAP
+2808 
-2814 LTVTIDTQT
+2814 
-2823 SIDRIELLNDT
+2823 
-2834 GIVGDNL
+2834 
-2841 TNEARPQFHITV
+2841 
-2853 PTDVNSVQLSL
+2853 
-2864 DGGINWVNAT
+2864 
-2874 LTSDGVWEYIWP
+2874 
-2886 TDLVENTYTL
+2886 
-2896 TVKATDVAGN
+2896 
-2906 TATET
+2906 
-2911 LNFIIDTT
+2911 
-2919 LSTPTIT
+2919 
-2926 LDSADDSGTAN
+2926 
-2937 DNKTNVKTPGFI
+2937 
-2949 IGGIDSDVT
+2949 
-2958 QVVVQVMRDG
+2958 
-2968 HSEEVEL
+2968 
-2975 TQTNGQWR
+2975 
-2983 FVPGSAW
+2983 
-2990 TDGDY
+2990 
-2995 TLTVTVKDEAGNI
+2995 
-3008 RHSAPLTVTIDTQIT
+3008 
-3023 IDHIE
+3023 
-3028 LVNDSGIPDDN
+3028 
-3039 LTNNVRP
+3039 
-3046 HFQVTVPT
+3046 
-3054 DVNVVRLS
+3054 VRLS

-3106 KTTQQ
+3106 QTTQK

-3118 LLSEPTIVLD
+3118 LQSEPTIVLD
-3128 NTDDSG
+3128 STDDSG
-3134 TKGDNLTNVNKPTF
+3134 TKGDNLTNANKPTF
-3148 LLGNIDADARYV
+3148 ILGNIDADARYV

-3624 RIELVNDSGVP
+3624 HIELVNDSGVP

-3719 LTPTIELAPD
+3719 MTPTIELAPD

-3842 TNHDRPVFDIH
+3842 TNHDRPVFDIR

-4306 AELRIEIDTQVQIDS
+4306 AELKIEIDTQVQIDS

-4533 VTTPRFVIGNVPADI
+4533 VTKPRFVIGNVPADI

-4560 SVTANGNNL
+4560 PVTANGNNL

-4895 AVDVTIDT
+4895 AVDLTIDT

-5402 SQTRPTFSIFGEM
+5402 SQTRPTFSISGEM

-5579 DTHIKVFTSELDDN
+5579 DTHIQVFTSELDDN
-5593 KSSSKTEW
+5593 KSSSKTDW
-5601 WSNSDLITMRG
+5601 WSNSSTITMRG
-5612 TGEIGATVSLIVA
+5612 MGEIGATVSLIVA
-5625 GVTLATAVVAAT
+5625 GVTLATAVVAAN
-5637 GRWELSTDKLP
+5637 GQWELSTDQLP
-5648 EGTYDI
+5648 EGKYDI
-5654 SLVIEDSAG
+5654 TLSIEDNAG
-5663 NRWEDVREIFIDR
+5663 NRKEEVHEIFIDR

-5709 DSEGNTYTLTVPDNG
+5709 DSNGNTYTLTVPDNG

-5818 FFTPGTPLAD
+5818 FFTPGTPLTD

-5931 GNYTLSVTVVDR
+5931 GTYTLSVTVVDR

-5961 TVTADSQHDD
+5961 TVTADSQHND

-5990 AESATHLRTEP
+5990 AESATHLRTVP
-6001 SAAEESV
+6001 SVAEESV
-6008 VKVTA
+6008 VKETA

-6043 NIVNVSIMFEGEEFT
+6043 NIVNVSVMFEGEEFT

-6111 MNVRGKTE
+6111 MNARGKTE

>member
-535 AEIETTNDSGIVGD
+535 AEIETTDDSGIVGD

-596 DSVEGINNLTFT
+596 DSVEGVNNLTFT

-621 SYVIDTIAP
+621 SYVIDTVAP
-630 VPPTVSLEDYV
+630 VPPTVSLEDFV

-1028 LSPDSDSGISDD
+1028 LSPDSDSGIADD

-1111 NSAIFDFTIDTTVS
+1111 NSAVFDFTIDTTVS

-1185 WLFIP
+1185 WLFTP

-1202 VKVEDKAGNTNYS
+1202 VKVEDKAGNTSYS

-1384 WTFTPPTSWADGDY
+1384 WSFTPTGAWADGDY

-1434 DSGIPDDNL
+1434 DSGIPNDNL

-1480 PGVWDYIWPDD
+1480 PGAWDYIWPDD

-1501 EATDEAGNKAT
+1501 EATDKAGNKTT
-1512 QTLDFTIDTTLS
+1512 QELDFTIDTTLS

-1890 VENTYTLTVKAT
+1890 IENTYTLTVKAT

-2022 ITIDHIEL
+2022 I
-2030 VNDSG
+2030 
-2035 IPDDNLT
+2035 
-2042 NNVRPHFQVTV
+2042 
-2053 PTDVNVVRLSI
+2053 
-2064 DGGKTWFNA
+2064 A
-2073 TQSATPGV
+2073 
-2081 WDYTWLAD
+2081 
-2089 VGEGKHTLTVEATD
+2089 
-2103 KAGNKT
+2103 
-2109 TQQLDFI
+2109 
-2116 IDTLL
+2116 
-2121 SEPTIVLDNTD
+2121 
-2132 DSGTKGDHL
+2132 
-2141 TNVNKP
+2141 
-2147 TFLLGNIDADARYVT
+2147 
-2162 VEVQHGGTKEV
+2162 
-2173 LTATKDATGN
+2173 
-2183 WSVTPTGTWADG
+2183 
-2195 DYTLTVRV
+2195 
-2203 EDEAGNEK
+2203 
-2211 HSASLTVTVDT
+2211 
-2222 QITIDVIELV
+2222 
-2232 NDNGIPGDNMTN
+2232 
-2244 DAHPQFRVTVPGDVN
+2244 
-2259 EVSLSIDGGVTWV
+2259 
-2272 KATQSATPGVWNY
+2272 
-2285 TWPGTVPDGD
+2285 
-2295 YTLNVKATDNAGNT
+2295 
-2309 VTETLHFTIDTT
+2309 
-2321 LSTPV
+2321 
-2326 IVLDSADDSGVHG
+2326 
-2339 DNMTN
+2339 
-2344 HTQPTFALQHI
+2344 
-2355 DDDAVRVTVSVEHG
+2355 
-2369 GVTTTFDATKD
+2369 
-2380 AGGWTFTPTGAWADG
+2380 
-2395 DYTLSV
+2395 
-2401 SVEDK
+2401 
-2406 AGNTSHSASLT
+2406 
-2417 VTVDTQIAINNIEL
+2417 
-2431 VNDSGIPDDNLTNN
+2431 
-2445 VRPHFQVTVPTDVNV
+2445 
-2460 VRLSI
+2460 
-2465 DGGKTW
+2465 
-2471 FNATQSA
+2471 
-2478 TPGVWDY
+2478 
-2485 IWPDDVADGGYTLT
+2485 
-2499 VEATDEAGNKA
+2499 
-2510 TQTLDFTID
+2510 
-2519 TTLSVP
+2519 
-2525 TLSLDSADDSGI
+2525 
-2537 AGDNITN
+2537 
-2544 VKTPGFTLNNI
+2544 
-2555 DTDVSRVIVEVMH
+2555 
-2568 NGIKQEVPLV
+2568 
-2578 QTGGQWRFAPTS
+2578 
-2590 DWADGDYIL
+2590 
-2599 TVKVEDRAGNV
+2599 
-2610 KQSAP
+2610 
-2615 LTVTVDTHIAI
+2615 
-2626 DRIELVNDSGIPG
+2626 
-2639 DNLTNE
+2639 
-2645 ARPHF
+2645 
-2650 QVTVPADVNGV
+2650 
-2661 RLSIDGGKTWF
+2661 
-2672 DATQSA
+2672 
-2678 TSGVWDYTWLTNV
+2678 
-2691 ANGPHTLMVEASDK
+2691 
-2705 AGNKTTQKL
+2705 
-2714 DFTIDTILSE
+2714 
-2724 PTITLDSA
+2724 
-2732 DDSAAGD
+2732 
-2739 NITNVKMPG
+2739 
-2748 FTLGNI
+2748 
-2754 DADVTKVVVTVAH
+2754 
-2767 DGKNQQIEL
+2767 
-2776 IKNGGVWRFTPGAAW
+2776 
-2791 TDGDYTLTVK
+2791 
-2801 VEDKAGN
+2801 
-2808 TNYSAP
+2808 
-2814 LTVTIDTQT
+2814 
-2823 SIDRIELLNDT
+2823 
-2834 GIVGDNL
+2834 
-2841 TNEARPQFHITV
+2841 
-2853 PTDVNSVQLSL
+2853 
-2864 DGGINWVNAT
+2864 
-2874 LTSDGVWEYIWP
+2874 
-2886 TDLVENTYTL
+2886 
-2896 TVKATDVAGN
+2896 
-2906 TATET
+2906 
-2911 LNFIIDTT
+2911 
-2919 LSTPTIT
+2919 
-2926 LDSADDSGTAN
+2926 
-2937 DNKTNVKTPGFI
+2937 
-2949 IGGIDSDVT
+2949 
-2958 QVVVQVMRDG
+2958 
-2968 HSEEVEL
+2968 
-2975 TQTNGQWR
+2975 
-2983 FVPGSAW
+2983 
-2990 TDGDY
+2990 
-2995 TLTVTVKDEAGNI
+2995 
-3008 RHSAPLTVTIDTQIT
+3008 

-3166 GGTKEVL
+3166 GGTKEVLTATKDATGNWSVTPTGTWADGDYTLTVRVEDEAGNEKHSASLTVTVDTQITIDAIELVNDNGIPGDNMTNDAHPQFRVTVPGDVNEVSLSIDGGVTWVKATQSATPGVWNYTWPGTVPDGDYTLNVKATDNAGNTVTETLHFTIDTTLSVPVIVLNSADDTGVQGDNMTNSTQPTFALQHIDDDAVRVTVSVEHGGVTTTFDATKGVGGWSFTPTGAWADGDYTLSVSVEDKAGNTSHSASLTVTVDTQIAINNIELVNDSGIPDDNLTNNVRPHFQVKVPTDVNEVRLSIDGGKTWFNATQSATPGVWDYTWLADVGEGKHTLTVEATDKAGNQTTQKLDFIIDTMLSEPTIVLDSTDDSGTKGDNLTNANKPTFILGNIDADARYVTVEVQYGGTKEVL

-3311 LDFTIDTRLSTPTIA
+3311 LDFTIDTRLSTPTIT

-3351 NIDADA
+3351 NIDSDA
-3357 HSVILRITQGGNS
+3357 QSVILRITQGGNS

-3408 RQSTPLVVTVDTQT
+3408 RQSTPLIVTVDTQT

-3462 IDGGANWVSATQG
+3462 IDGGANWVSAAQG

-3624 RIELVNDSGVP
+3624 HIELVNDSGVP

-3719 LTPTIELAPD
+3719 MTPTIELAPD

-3842 TNHDRPVFDIH
+3842 TNHDRPVFDIR

-4306 AELRIEIDTQVQIDS
+4306 AELKIEIDTQVQIDS

-4533 VTTPRFVIGNVPADI
+4533 VTKPRFVIGNVPADI

-4560 SVTANGNNL
+4560 PVTANGNNL

-4693 VAGNTAQTQER
+4693 IAGNTAQTQER

-4826 TTNNKTPTLIGSTLP
+4826 TTNNKTPTLVGNTLP
-4841 NTIVSI
+4841 NAIVSI

-4964 LGNDGNYE
+4964 LGNDGNYV

-5037 IRNPQGVV
+5037 IRSPQGGV

-5076 KAGNSQQKEILIEH
+5076 KAGNSQQKDILIEH

-5402 SQTRPTFSIFGEM
+5402 SQTRPTFSISGEM

-5579 DTHIKVFTSELDDN
+5579 DTHIQVFTSELDDN
-5593 KSSSKTEW
+5593 KSSSKTDW
-5601 WSNSDLITMRG
+5601 WSNSSTITMRG
-5612 TGEIGATVSLIVA
+5612 MGEIGATVSLIVA
-5625 GVTLATAVVAAT
+5625 GVTLATAVVAAN
-5637 GRWELSTDKLP
+5637 GQWELSTDQLP
-5648 EGTYDI
+5648 EGKYDI
-5654 SLVIEDSAG
+5654 TLSIEDNAG
-5663 NRWEDVREIFIDR
+5663 NRKEEVHEIFIDR

-5709 DSEGNTYTLTVPDNG
+5709 DSNGNTYTLTVPDNG

-5750 DDVPL
+5750 DDVSL

-5862 IALAAGEDNGAS
+5862 IALAAGEDNGVS

-5904 HNGVTDIYQATQ
+5904 HNGVTDTYQATQ

-5931 GNYTLSVTVVDR
+5931 GTYTLSVTVVDR

-5990 AESATHLRTEP
+5990 AESATHLRTVP

-6008 VKVTA
+6008 VKETA

-6111 MNVRGKTE
+6111 MNARGKTE

>member
-36 DMNITTPRGSVIIV
+36 DMNITTPHGSVIIV

-535 AEIETTNDSGIVGD
+535 AEIETTDDSGIVGD

-596 DSVEGINNLTFT
+596 DSVEGVNNLTFT

-621 SYVIDTIAP
+621 SYVIDTVAP
-630 VPPTVSLEDYV
+630 VPPTVSLEDFV

-695 LQGAYDIEII
+695 LQGSYDIEII

-1028 LSPDSDSGISDD
+1028 LSPDSDSGIADD

-1111 NSAIFDFTIDTTVS
+1111 NSAVFDFTIDTTVS

-1185 WLFIP
+1185 WLFTP

-1202 VKVEDKAGNTNYS
+1202 VKVEDKAGNTSYS

-1384 WTFTPPTSWADGDY
+1384 WSFTPTGAWADGDY

-1434 DSGIPDDNL
+1434 DSGIPNDNL

-1480 PGVWDYIWPDD
+1480 PGAWDYIWPDD

-1501 EATDEAGNKAT
+1501 EATDKAGNKTT
-1512 QTLDFTIDTTLS
+1512 QELDFTIDTTLS

-1844 EARPQFHITVPT
+1844 EARPQFHITVLT

-2121 SEPTIVLDNTD
+2121 SEPTIVLDSTD

-2321 LSTPV
+2321 LSVPV
-2326 IVLDSADDSGVHG
+2326 IVLNSADDTGVQG

-2344 HTQPTFALQHI
+2344 STQPTFALQHI

-2369 GVTTTFDATKD
+2369 GVTTTFDATKGV
-2380 AGGWTFTPTGAWADG
+2380 GGWSFTPTGAWADG

-2445 VRPHFQVTVPTDVNV
+2445 VRPHFQVKVPTDVN
-2460 VRLSI
+2460 
-2465 DGGKTW
+2465 
-2471 FNATQSA
+2471 
-2478 TPGVWDY
+2478 
-2485 IWPDDVADGGYTLT
+2485 
-2499 VEATDEAGNKA
+2499 E
-2510 TQTLDFTID
+2510 
-2519 TTLSVP
+2519 
-2525 TLSLDSADDSGI
+2525 
-2537 AGDNITN
+2537 
-2544 VKTPGFTLNNI
+2544 
-2555 DTDVSRVIVEVMH
+2555 
-2568 NGIKQEVPLV
+2568 
-2578 QTGGQWRFAPTS
+2578 
-2590 DWADGDYIL
+2590 
-2599 TVKVEDRAGNV
+2599 
-2610 KQSAP
+2610 
-2615 LTVTVDTHIAI
+2615 
-2626 DRIELVNDSGIPG
+2626 
-2639 DNLTNE
+2639 
-2645 ARPHF
+2645 
-2650 QVTVPADVNGV
+2650 
-2661 RLSIDGGKTWF
+2661 
-2672 DATQSA
+2672 
-2678 TSGVWDYTWLTNV
+2678 
-2691 ANGPHTLMVEASDK
+2691 
-2705 AGNKTTQKL
+2705 
-2714 DFTIDTILSE
+2714 
-2724 PTITLDSA
+2724 
-2732 DDSAAGD
+2732 
-2739 NITNVKMPG
+2739 
-2748 FTLGNI
+2748 
-2754 DADVTKVVVTVAH
+2754 
-2767 DGKNQQIEL
+2767 
-2776 IKNGGVWRFTPGAAW
+2776 
-2791 TDGDYTLTVK
+2791 
-2801 VEDKAGN
+2801 
-2808 TNYSAP
+2808 
-2814 LTVTIDTQT
+2814 
-2823 SIDRIELLNDT
+2823 
-2834 GIVGDNL
+2834 
-2841 TNEARPQFHITV
+2841 
-2853 PTDVNSVQLSL
+2853 
-2864 DGGINWVNAT
+2864 
-2874 LTSDGVWEYIWP
+2874 
-2886 TDLVENTYTL
+2886 
-2896 TVKATDVAGN
+2896 
-2906 TATET
+2906 
-2911 LNFIIDTT
+2911 
-2919 LSTPTIT
+2919 
-2926 LDSADDSGTAN
+2926 
-2937 DNKTNVKTPGFI
+2937 
-2949 IGGIDSDVT
+2949 
-2958 QVVVQVMRDG
+2958 
-2968 HSEEVEL
+2968 
-2975 TQTNGQWR
+2975 
-2983 FVPGSAW
+2983 
-2990 TDGDY
+2990 
-2995 TLTVTVKDEAGNI
+2995 
-3008 RHSAPLTVTIDTQIT
+3008 
-3023 IDHIE
+3023 
-3028 LVNDSGIPDDN
+3028 
-3039 LTNNVRP
+3039 
-3046 HFQVTVPT
+3046 
-3054 DVNVVRLS
+3054 VRLS

-3106 KTTQQ
+3106 QTTQK

-3118 LLSEPTIVLD
+3118 MLSEPTIVLD
-3128 NTDDSG
+3128 STDDSG
-3134 TKGDNLTNVNKPTF
+3134 TKGDNLTNANKPTF
-3148 LLGNIDADARYV
+3148 ILGNIDADARYV
-3160 TVEVQH
+3160 TVEVQY

-3396 LTVEVTDNAGNV
+3396 LTVEVQDNAGNV

-3523 IALDSTDDTGTP
+3523 IELDSTDDTGTP

-3719 LTPTIELAPD
+3719 MTPTIELAPD

-3842 TNHDRPVFDIH
+3842 TNHDRPVFDIR

-4306 AELRIEIDTQVQIDS
+4306 AELKIEIDTQVQIDS

-4533 VTTPRFVIGNVPADI
+4533 VTKPRFVIGNVPADI

-4560 SVTANGNNL
+4560 PVTANGNNL

-4826 TTNNKTPTLIGSTLP
+4826 TTNNKTPTLVGNTLP
-4841 NTIVSI
+4841 NAIVSI

-4964 LGNDGNYE
+4964 LGNDGNYV

-5037 IRNPQGVV
+5037 IRSPQGVV

-5076 KAGNSQQKEILIEH
+5076 KAGNSQQKDILIEH

-5402 SQTRPTFSIFGEM
+5402 SQTRPTFSISGEM

-5579 DTHIKVFTSELDDN
+5579 DTHIQVFTSELDDN
-5593 KSSSKTEW
+5593 KSSSKTDW
-5601 WSNSDLITMRG
+5601 WSNSSTITMRG
-5612 TGEIGATVSLIVA
+5612 MGEIGATVSLIVA
-5625 GVTLATAVVAAT
+5625 GVTLATAVVAAN
-5637 GRWELSTDKLP
+5637 GQWELSTDQLP
-5648 EGTYDI
+5648 EGKYDI
-5654 SLVIEDSAG
+5654 TLSIEDNAG
-5663 NRWEDVREIFIDR
+5663 NRKEEVHEIFIDR

-5709 DSEGNTYTLTVPDNG
+5709 DSNGNTYTLTVPDNG

-5818 FFTPGTPLAD
+5818 FFTPGTPLTD

-5931 GNYTLSVTVVDR
+5931 GTYTLSVTVVDR

-5990 AESATHLRTEP
+5990 AESATHLRTVP

-6008 VKVTA
+6008 VKETA

-6043 NIVNVSIMFEGEEFT
+6043 NIVNVSVMFEGEEFT

>member
-36 DMNITTPRGSVIIV
+36 DMNITTPHGSVIIV

-430 IAPEKPTIELDD
+430 IPPEKPTIELDD

-452 ITNSTLPTFIGV
+452 VTNSTLPTFIGV

-535 AEIETTNDSGIVGD
+535 AEIETTDDSGIVGD

-596 DSVEGINNLTFT
+596 DSVEGVNNLTFT

-621 SYVIDTIAP
+621 SYVIDTVAP
-630 VPPTVSLEDYV
+630 VPPTVSLEDFV

-1028 LSPDSDSGISDD
+1028 LSPDSDSGIADD

-1065 DAMSDTQIGV
+1065 DAASDTQIGV

-1111 NSAIFDFTIDTTVS
+1111 NSAVFDFTIDTTVS

-1329 LDSADDTGIQGDNMT
+1329 LDSADDTGVQGDNMT
-1344 NSTQPTFA
+1344 NRTQPTFA

-1434 DSGIPDDNL
+1434 DSGIPNDNL

-1480 PGVWDYIWPDD
+1480 TGVWDYIWPDD

-1819 IDTQTSI
+1819 IDTQTFI

-2121 SEPTIVLDNTD
+2121 SEPTIVLDSTD
-2132 DSGTKGDHL
+2132 DSGTKGDNL

-2321 LSTPV
+2321 LSVPV
-2326 IVLDSADDSGVHG
+2326 IVLNSADDTGVQG

-2344 HTQPTFALQHI
+2344 STQPTFALQHI

-2369 GVTTTFDATKD
+2369 GVTTTFDATKGV
-2380 AGGWTFTPTGAWADG
+2380 GGWSFTPTGAWADG

-2445 VRPHFQVTVPTDVNV
+2445 VRPHFQVKVPTDVN
-2460 VRLSI
+2460 
-2465 DGGKTW
+2465 
-2471 FNATQSA
+2471 
-2478 TPGVWDY
+2478 
-2485 IWPDDVADGGYTLT
+2485 
-2499 VEATDEAGNKA
+2499 E
-2510 TQTLDFTID
+2510 
-2519 TTLSVP
+2519 
-2525 TLSLDSADDSGI
+2525 
-2537 AGDNITN
+2537 
-2544 VKTPGFTLNNI
+2544 
-2555 DTDVSRVIVEVMH
+2555 
-2568 NGIKQEVPLV
+2568 
-2578 QTGGQWRFAPTS
+2578 
-2590 DWADGDYIL
+2590 
-2599 TVKVEDRAGNV
+2599 
-2610 KQSAP
+2610 
-2615 LTVTVDTHIAI
+2615 
-2626 DRIELVNDSGIPG
+2626 
-2639 DNLTNE
+2639 
-2645 ARPHF
+2645 
-2650 QVTVPADVNGV
+2650 
-2661 RLSIDGGKTWF
+2661 
-2672 DATQSA
+2672 
-2678 TSGVWDYTWLTNV
+2678 
-2691 ANGPHTLMVEASDK
+2691 
-2705 AGNKTTQKL
+2705 
-2714 DFTIDTILSE
+2714 
-2724 PTITLDSA
+2724 
-2732 DDSAAGD
+2732 
-2739 NITNVKMPG
+2739 
-2748 FTLGNI
+2748 
-2754 DADVTKVVVTVAH
+2754 
-2767 DGKNQQIEL
+2767 
-2776 IKNGGVWRFTPGAAW
+2776 
-2791 TDGDYTLTVK
+2791 
-2801 VEDKAGN
+2801 
-2808 TNYSAP
+2808 
-2814 LTVTIDTQT
+2814 
-2823 SIDRIELLNDT
+2823 
-2834 GIVGDNL
+2834 
-2841 TNEARPQFHITV
+2841 
-2853 PTDVNSVQLSL
+2853 
-2864 DGGINWVNAT
+2864 
-2874 LTSDGVWEYIWP
+2874 
-2886 TDLVENTYTL
+2886 
-2896 TVKATDVAGN
+2896 
-2906 TATET
+2906 
-2911 LNFIIDTT
+2911 
-2919 LSTPTIT
+2919 
-2926 LDSADDSGTAN
+2926 
-2937 DNKTNVKTPGFI
+2937 
-2949 IGGIDSDVT
+2949 
-2958 QVVVQVMRDG
+2958 
-2968 HSEEVEL
+2968 
-2975 TQTNGQWR
+2975 
-2983 FVPGSAW
+2983 
-2990 TDGDY
+2990 
-2995 TLTVTVKDEAGNI
+2995 
-3008 RHSAPLTVTIDTQIT
+3008 
-3023 IDHIE
+3023 
-3028 LVNDSGIPDDN
+3028 
-3039 LTNNVRP
+3039 
-3046 HFQVTVPT
+3046 
-3054 DVNVVRLS
+3054 VRLS

-3106 KTTQQ
+3106 QTTQK

-3128 NTDDSG
+3128 STDDSG
-3134 TKGDNLTNVNKPTF
+3134 TKGDNLTNANKPTF
-3148 LLGNIDADARYV
+3148 ILGNIDADARYV

-3279 IWDYTWPKD
+3279 TWDYTWPKD

-3351 NIDADA
+3351 NIDSDA
-3357 HSVILRITQGGNS
+3357 QSVILRITQGGNS

-3408 RQSTPLVVTVDTQT
+3408 RQSTPLIVTVDTQT

-3624 RIELVNDSGVP
+3624 HIELVNDSGVP

-3719 LTPTIELAPD
+3719 MTPTIELAPD

-3781 WRYRPDSALADGSYT
+3781 WRYRPDSALVDGSYT

-4533 VTTPRFVIGNVPADI
+4533 VTKPRFVIGNVPADI

-4560 SVTANGNNL
+4560 PVTANGNNL

-4895 AVDVTIDT
+4895 AVDLTIDT

-5302 TNHNKP
+5302 TSHNKP

-5383 NPAMVAGSDNGIF
+5383 NPVMMAGSDNGIF

-5402 SQTRPTFSIFGEM
+5402 SQTRPAFSIYGEM

-5475 TFNTTPVAIDSIG
+5475 TLNTTPVAIDSIG

-5537 NEKGHWQMP
+5537 NDKGHWQMP

-5579 DTHIKVFTSELDDN
+5579 DTHIQVFTSELDDN
-5593 KSSSKTEW
+5593 KSSSKTDW
-5601 WSNSDLITMRG
+5601 WSNSSTITMRG
-5612 TGEIGATVSLIVA
+5612 MGEIGATVSLIVA
-5625 GVTLATAVVAAT
+5625 GVTLATAVVAAN
-5637 GRWELSTDKLP
+5637 GQWELSTDQLP
-5648 EGTYDI
+5648 EGKYDI
-5654 SLVIEDSAG
+5654 TLSIEDNAG
-5663 NRWEDVREIFIDR
+5663 NRKEEVHEIFIDR

-5709 DSEGNTYTLTVPDNG
+5709 DSNGNTYTLTVPDNG

-5750 DDVPL
+5750 DDVSL

-5862 IALAAGEDNGAS
+5862 IALAAGEDNGVS

-5904 HNGVTDIYQATQ
+5904 HNGVTDTYQATQ

-5931 GNYTLSVTVVDR
+5931 GTYTLSVTVVDR

-5990 AESATHLRTEP
+5990 AESATHLRTVP

-6008 VKVTA
+6008 VKETA

-6111 MNVRGKTE
+6111 MNARGKTE

>member
-159 SKQIEEMLQNFLADN
+159 SKQMEEMLQEFLADN

-430 IAPEKPTIELDD
+430 IPPEKPTIELDD

-535 AEIETTNDSGIVGD
+535 AEIETTDDSGIVGD

-573 SETGEEVIFK
+573 SETGEEVVFK
-583 ANDKGEWTFNFTS
+583 ANDQGEWTFNFTS

-958 TVKLYID
+958 TVKLYVD

-1028 LSPDSDSGISDD
+1028 LSPDSDSGIADD

-1065 DAMSDTQIGV
+1065 DAASDTQIGV

-1111 NSAIFDFTIDTTVS
+1111 NSAVFDFTIDTTVS

-1185 WLFIP
+1185 WLFTP

-1344 NSTQPTFA
+1344 NRTQPTFA

-1384 WTFTPPTSWADGDY
+1384 WSFTPTGAWADGDY

-1434 DSGIPDDNL
+1434 DSGIPNDNL
-1443 TNNVRPHFQV
+1443 TNNVRPQFQV

-1472 FNATQSAT
+1472 FNATQGAT
-1480 PGVWDYIWPDD
+1480 PGAWDYIWPDD

-1501 EATDEAGNKAT
+1501 EATDKAGNQTT
-1512 QTLDFTIDTTLS
+1512 QELDFTIDTTLS

-1587 APTSDWADGD
+1587 APTSDWGDGD

-1711 TQKLDFTIDTILSEP
+1711 TQKLDFIIDTMLSEP

-1909 TETLNFII
+1909 TETLNFTI

-1942 NVKTPGFIIG
+1942 NVKTPGFVIG

-2008 IRHSAPLTVTIDTQ
+2008 IRHSAPLKVTVDTQ
-2022 ITIDHIEL
+2022 IGIDNIEL

-2035 IPDDNLT
+2035 IPNDNLT
-2042 NNVRPHFQVTV
+2042 NNVRPQFQVTV

-2081 WDYTWLAD
+2081 WDYTWLTD
-2089 VGEGKHTLTVEATD
+2089 VANGSHTLTVEATD
-2103 KAGNKT
+2103 AAGNKA
-2109 TQQLDFI
+2109 TQNLEFN

-2121 SEPTIVLDNTD
+2121 SEPTIALDSTD
-2132 DSGTKGDHL
+2132 DSGTKGDNL
-2141 TNVNKP
+2141 TSVNKP
-2147 TFLLGNIDADARYVT
+2147 TFILGNIDADARYVT

-2173 LTATKDATGN
+2173 LTATKGATGI
-2183 WSVTPTGTWADG
+2183 WSVTPTGMWADG
-2195 DYTLTVRV
+2195 SHTLTVRV
-2203 EDEAGNEK
+2203 EDEAGNVK
-2211 HSASLTVTVDT
+2211 YSVPLTITVDT
-2222 QITIDVIELV
+2222 QITIDDIELV
-2232 NDNGIPGDNMTN
+2232 NDSGTKGDNLTN
-2244 DAHPQFRVTVPGDVN
+2244 DANPHFRITVPGDVN

-2272 KATQSATPGVWNY
+2272 KAMQSSTSGVWNY
-2285 TWPGTVPDGD
+2285 TWPKTLADDD
-2295 YTLNVKATDNAGNT
+2295 YTLTVKATDNAGNT
-2309 VTETLHFTIDTT
+2309 VTRTLDFTIDTT

-2326 IVLDSADDSGVHG
+2326 IVLDSADDTGIQG

-2344 HTQPTFALQHI
+2344 RTQPTFNLQHI

-2369 GVTTTFDATKD
+2369 GVTTTFDVTKD
-2380 AGGWTFTPTGAWADG
+2380 AGGWSFTPPTSWGAG

-2445 VRPHFQVTVPTDVNV
+2445 VRPQFQVKVPTDVN
-2460 VRLSI
+2460 
-2465 DGGKTW
+2465 
-2471 FNATQSA
+2471 
-2478 TPGVWDY
+2478 
-2485 IWPDDVADGGYTLT
+2485 
-2499 VEATDEAGNKA
+2499 E
-2510 TQTLDFTID
+2510 
-2519 TTLSVP
+2519 
-2525 TLSLDSADDSGI
+2525 
-2537 AGDNITN
+2537 
-2544 VKTPGFTLNNI
+2544 
-2555 DTDVSRVIVEVMH
+2555 
-2568 NGIKQEVPLV
+2568 
-2578 QTGGQWRFAPTS
+2578 
-2590 DWADGDYIL
+2590 
-2599 TVKVEDRAGNV
+2599 
-2610 KQSAP
+2610 
-2615 LTVTVDTHIAI
+2615 
-2626 DRIELVNDSGIPG
+2626 
-2639 DNLTNE
+2639 
-2645 ARPHF
+2645 
-2650 QVTVPADVNGV
+2650 
-2661 RLSIDGGKTWF
+2661 
-2672 DATQSA
+2672 
-2678 TSGVWDYTWLTNV
+2678 
-2691 ANGPHTLMVEASDK
+2691 
-2705 AGNKTTQKL
+2705 
-2714 DFTIDTILSE
+2714 
-2724 PTITLDSA
+2724 
-2732 DDSAAGD
+2732 
-2739 NITNVKMPG
+2739 
-2748 FTLGNI
+2748 
-2754 DADVTKVVVTVAH
+2754 
-2767 DGKNQQIEL
+2767 
-2776 IKNGGVWRFTPGAAW
+2776 
-2791 TDGDYTLTVK
+2791 
-2801 VEDKAGN
+2801 
-2808 TNYSAP
+2808 
-2814 LTVTIDTQT
+2814 
-2823 SIDRIELLNDT
+2823 
-2834 GIVGDNL
+2834 
-2841 TNEARPQFHITV
+2841 
-2853 PTDVNSVQLSL
+2853 
-2864 DGGINWVNAT
+2864 
-2874 LTSDGVWEYIWP
+2874 
-2886 TDLVENTYTL
+2886 
-2896 TVKATDVAGN
+2896 
-2906 TATET
+2906 
-2911 LNFIIDTT
+2911 
-2919 LSTPTIT
+2919 
-2926 LDSADDSGTAN
+2926 
-2937 DNKTNVKTPGFI
+2937 
-2949 IGGIDSDVT
+2949 
-2958 QVVVQVMRDG
+2958 
-2968 HSEEVEL
+2968 
-2975 TQTNGQWR
+2975 
-2983 FVPGSAW
+2983 
-2990 TDGDY
+2990 
-2995 TLTVTVKDEAGNI
+2995 
-3008 RHSAPLTVTIDTQIT
+3008 
-3023 IDHIE
+3023 
-3028 LVNDSGIPDDN
+3028 
-3039 LTNNVRP
+3039 
-3046 HFQVTVPT
+3046 
-3054 DVNVVRLS
+3054 VRLS

-3106 KTTQQ
+3106 QTTQK

-3118 LLSEPTIVLD
+3118 LLSEPTIALD
-3128 NTDDSG
+3128 STDDSG
-3134 TKGDNLTNVNKPTF
+3134 TKGDNLTSVNKPTF
-3148 LLGNIDADARYV
+3148 ILGNIDADARYV

-3181 IWSVTPTGTWAD
+3181 IWSVTPTGMWAD
-3193 GDYTLT
+3193 GSHTLT

-3219 DTQITIDVIE
+3219 DTHIAIDDIE

-3298 EATDKAGNKTTQT
+3298 EATDKAGNQTTQT

-3396 LTVEVTDNAGNV
+3396 LTVEVQDNAGNV
-3408 RQSTPLVVTVDTQT
+3408 RQSTPLIVTVDTQT

-3462 IDGGANWVSATQG
+3462 IDGGANWVSAAQG

-3818 DGTLTTPVIELA
+3818 DGSLTTPVIELA

-3842 TNHDRPVFDIH
+3842 TKHDRPVFDIR

-3911 ESAPFE
+3911 ESAPLE

-3949 FRIDVPGDVV
+3949 FRIDVPGDVI

-3982 IFDSPNT
+3982 IFDTPNT

-4003 EAGNIANKDLVFNI
+4003 QAGNIANKDLVFNI

-4306 AELRIEIDTQVQIDS
+4306 AELKIEIDTQVQIDS

-4356 VSFDGVNWTPISK
+4356 VSFDGVNWTPVSK
-4369 NAAGQWEFTAGS
+4369 NAAGQWQFTAGS
-4381 ALPDGH
+4381 ALSDGH

-4506 DTIVSDPSIDLLDA
+4506 DTVVSDPRIDLLDA

-4533 VTTPRFVIGNVPADI
+4533 VTKPRFVIGNVPADI

-4560 SVTANGNNL
+4560 PVTANGNNL

-4609 SVSVRMEPASDTGN
+4609 SVSVRMEPASDTGS

-4653 DKSGREVLKQTI
+4653 DKSGREVLKHTI

-4717 LSDPSIDDQHEAT
+4717 LSDPSIDDQYEAT
-4730 SLRPEFKGF
+4730 SLRPEFKGL

-4826 TTNNKTPTLIGSTLP
+4826 TTNNKTPTLVGNTLP
-4841 NTIVSI
+4841 NAIVSI

-4951 TTGAGHWGVVLPA
+4951 TTGTGHWGVVLPA

-5076 KAGNSQQKEILIEH
+5076 KAGNSQQKDILIEH

-5244 APILLQDDGTF
+5244 APILLQDDGKF

-5302 TNHNKP
+5302 TSHNKP

-5383 NPAMVAGSDNGIF
+5383 NPVMMAGSDNGIF

-5402 SQTRPTFSIFGEM
+5402 SQTRPAFSIFGEM

-5537 NEKGHWQMP
+5537 NDKGHWQMP

-5579 DTHIKVFTSELDDN
+5579 DTHIQVFTSELDDN
-5593 KSSSKTEW
+5593 KSSSKTDW
-5601 WSNSDLITMRG
+5601 WSNSSTITMRG
-5612 TGEIGATVSLIVA
+5612 MGEIGATVSLIVA
-5625 GVTLATAVVAAT
+5625 GVTLATAVVAAN
-5637 GRWELSTDKLP
+5637 GQWELSTDQLP
-5648 EGTYDI
+5648 EGKYDI
-5654 SLVIEDSAG
+5654 TLSIEDNAG
-5663 NRWEDVREIFIDR
+5663 NRKEEVHEIFIDR

-5709 DSEGNTYTLTVPDNG
+5709 DSNGNTYTLTVPDNG

-5755 DIMKEVPVISLSPD
+5755 DIMKETPVISLSPD

-5880 NHTQPKFTLQHIDAD
+5880 NHNHTQPKFTLQHIDAD

-5931 GNYTLSVTVVDR
+5931 GTYTLSVTVVDR
-5943 AGNSQQSAS
+5943 AGNSLQSAS
-5952 LAVTVDSTV
+5952 LEVTVDSTV

-5990 AESATHLRTEP
+5990 AESATHLRTVP

-6008 VKVTA
+6008 VKETA

-6043 NIVNVSIMFEGEEFT
+6043 NIVNVSVMFEGEEFT

-6088 DNDFLIKEKTFSVDH
+6088 DDDFLIKEKTFSVDH

-6111 MNVRGKTE
+6111 MNARGKTE

>member
-242 TLALAAESNSGSKDD
+242 TLALATESNSGSKDD

-621 SYVIDTIAP
+621 SYVIDTVAP
-630 VPPTVSLEDYV
+630 VPPTVSLEDFV

-1028 LSPDSDSGISDD
+1028 LSPDSDSGVSDD

-1065 DAMSDTQIGV
+1065 DAASDTQIGV

-1111 NSAIFDFTIDTTVS
+1111 NSAVFDFTIDTTVS

-1202 VKVEDKAGNTNYS
+1202 VKVEDKAGNTSYS

-1227 IDGVELVNDS
+1227 IDGVELINDS

-1384 WTFTPPTSWADGDY
+1384 WSFTPTGAWADGDY

-1434 DSGIPDDNL
+1434 DSGIPNDNL

-1480 PGVWDYIWPDD
+1480 PGAWDYIWPDD

-1501 EATDEAGNKAT
+1501 EATDKAGNKTT
-1512 QTLDFTIDTTLS
+1512 QELDFTIDTTLS

-2121 SEPTIVLDNTD
+2121 SEPTIVLDSTD
-2132 DSGTKGDHL
+2132 DSGTKGDNL

-2321 LSTPV
+2321 LSVPV
-2326 IVLDSADDSGVHG
+2326 IVLNSADDTGVQG

-2344 HTQPTFALQHI
+2344 STQPTFALQHI

-2369 GVTTTFDATKD
+2369 GVTTTFDATKGT
-2380 AGGWTFTPTGAWADG
+2380 GGWSFTPTGAWADG

-2445 VRPHFQVTVPTDVNV
+2445 VRPHFQVKVPMDVN
-2460 VRLSI
+2460 
-2465 DGGKTW
+2465 
-2471 FNATQSA
+2471 
-2478 TPGVWDY
+2478 
-2485 IWPDDVADGGYTLT
+2485 
-2499 VEATDEAGNKA
+2499 E
-2510 TQTLDFTID
+2510 
-2519 TTLSVP
+2519 
-2525 TLSLDSADDSGI
+2525 
-2537 AGDNITN
+2537 
-2544 VKTPGFTLNNI
+2544 
-2555 DTDVSRVIVEVMH
+2555 
-2568 NGIKQEVPLV
+2568 
-2578 QTGGQWRFAPTS
+2578 
-2590 DWADGDYIL
+2590 
-2599 TVKVEDRAGNV
+2599 
-2610 KQSAP
+2610 
-2615 LTVTVDTHIAI
+2615 
-2626 DRIELVNDSGIPG
+2626 
-2639 DNLTNE
+2639 
-2645 ARPHF
+2645 
-2650 QVTVPADVNGV
+2650 
-2661 RLSIDGGKTWF
+2661 
-2672 DATQSA
+2672 
-2678 TSGVWDYTWLTNV
+2678 
-2691 ANGPHTLMVEASDK
+2691 
-2705 AGNKTTQKL
+2705 
-2714 DFTIDTILSE
+2714 
-2724 PTITLDSA
+2724 
-2732 DDSAAGD
+2732 
-2739 NITNVKMPG
+2739 
-2748 FTLGNI
+2748 
-2754 DADVTKVVVTVAH
+2754 
-2767 DGKNQQIEL
+2767 
-2776 IKNGGVWRFTPGAAW
+2776 
-2791 TDGDYTLTVK
+2791 
-2801 VEDKAGN
+2801 
-2808 TNYSAP
+2808 
-2814 LTVTIDTQT
+2814 
-2823 SIDRIELLNDT
+2823 
-2834 GIVGDNL
+2834 
-2841 TNEARPQFHITV
+2841 
-2853 PTDVNSVQLSL
+2853 
-2864 DGGINWVNAT
+2864 
-2874 LTSDGVWEYIWP
+2874 
-2886 TDLVENTYTL
+2886 
-2896 TVKATDVAGN
+2896 
-2906 TATET
+2906 
-2911 LNFIIDTT
+2911 
-2919 LSTPTIT
+2919 
-2926 LDSADDSGTAN
+2926 
-2937 DNKTNVKTPGFI
+2937 
-2949 IGGIDSDVT
+2949 
-2958 QVVVQVMRDG
+2958 
-2968 HSEEVEL
+2968 
-2975 TQTNGQWR
+2975 
-2983 FVPGSAW
+2983 
-2990 TDGDY
+2990 
-2995 TLTVTVKDEAGNI
+2995 
-3008 RHSAPLTVTIDTQIT
+3008 
-3023 IDHIE
+3023 
-3028 LVNDSGIPDDN
+3028 
-3039 LTNNVRP
+3039 
-3046 HFQVTVPT
+3046 
-3054 DVNVVRLS
+3054 VRLS

-3106 KTTQQ
+3106 QTTQK

-3128 NTDDSG
+3128 STDDSG
-3134 TKGDNLTNVNKPTF
+3134 TKGDNLTNANKPTF
-3148 LLGNIDADARYV
+3148 ILGNIDADARYV
-3160 TVEVQH
+3160 TVEVQY

-3311 LDFTIDTRLSTPTIA
+3311 LDFTIDTRLSTPTIT

-3351 NIDADA
+3351 NIDSDA
-3357 HSVILRITQGGNS
+3357 QSVILRITQGGNS

-3408 RQSTPLVVTVDTQT
+3408 RQSTPLIVTVDTQT

-3462 IDGGANWVSATQG
+3462 IDGGANWVSAAQG

-3624 RIELVNDSGVP
+3624 HIELVNDSGVP

-3644 PQFQISVPDDVEKV
+3644 PQFQISVPNDVEKV

-3719 LTPTIELAPD
+3719 MTPTIELAPD

-3842 TNHDRPVFDIH
+3842 TNHDRPVFDIR

-4533 VTTPRFVIGNVPADI
+4533 VTKPRFVIGNVPADI

-4560 SVTANGNNL
+4560 PVTANGNNL

-4826 TTNNKTPTLIGSTLP
+4826 TTNNKTPTLVGNTLP
-4841 NTIVSI
+4841 NAIVSI

-4964 LGNDGNYE
+4964 LGNDGNYV

-5302 TNHNKP
+5302 TSHNKP

-5383 NPAMVAGSDNGIF
+5383 NPVMMAGSDNGIF

-5402 SQTRPTFSIFGEM
+5402 SQTRPAFSIYGEM

-5475 TFNTTPVAIDSIG
+5475 TLNTTPVAIDSIG

-5537 NEKGHWQMP
+5537 NDKGHWQMP

-5579 DTHIKVFTSELDDN
+5579 DTHIQVFTSELDDN
-5593 KSSSKTEW
+5593 KSSSKTDW
-5601 WSNSDLITMRG
+5601 WSNSSTITMRG
-5612 TGEIGATVSLIVA
+5612 MGEIGATVSLIVA
-5625 GVTLATAVVAAT
+5625 GVTLATAVVAAN
-5637 GRWELSTDKLP
+5637 GQWELSTDQLP
-5648 EGTYDI
+5648 EGKYDI
-5654 SLVIEDSAG
+5654 TLSIEDNAG
-5663 NRWEDVREIFIDR
+5663 NRKEEVHEIFIDR

-5709 DSEGNTYTLTVPDNG
+5709 DSNGNTYTLTVPDNG

-5750 DDVPL
+5750 DDVSL

-5862 IALAAGEDNGAS
+5862 IALAAGEDNGVS

-5904 HNGVTDIYQATQ
+5904 HNGVTDTYQATQ

-5931 GNYTLSVTVVDR
+5931 GTYTLSVTVVDR

-5990 AESATHLRTEP
+5990 AESATHLRTVP

-6008 VKVTA
+6008 VKETA

-6111 MNVRGKTE
+6111 MNARGKTE

>member
-430 IAPEKPTIELDD
+430 IPPEKPTIELDD

-596 DSVEGINNLTFT
+596 DSVEGVNNLTFT

-621 SYVIDTIAP
+621 SYVIDTVAP
-630 VPPTVSLEDYV
+630 VPPTVSLEDFV

-1028 LSPDSDSGISDD
+1028 LSPDSDSGVSDD

-1065 DAMSDTQIGV
+1065 DAASDTQIGV

-1111 NSAIFDFTIDTTVS
+1111 NSAVFDFTIDTTVS

-1384 WTFTPPTSWADGDY
+1384 WSFTPTGAWADGDY

-1434 DSGIPDDNL
+1434 DSGIPNDNL

-1480 PGVWDYIWPDD
+1480 PGAWDYIWPDD

-1501 EATDEAGNKAT
+1501 EATDKAGNKTT
-1512 QTLDFTIDTTLS
+1512 QELDFTIDTTLS

-1699 MVEASDK
+1699 MVEATDK

-2022 ITIDHIEL
+2022 I
-2030 VNDSG
+2030 
-2035 IPDDNLT
+2035 
-2042 NNVRPHFQVTV
+2042 
-2053 PTDVNVVRLSI
+2053 
-2064 DGGKTWFNA
+2064 A
-2073 TQSATPGV
+2073 
-2081 WDYTWLAD
+2081 
-2089 VGEGKHTLTVEATD
+2089 
-2103 KAGNKT
+2103 
-2109 TQQLDFI
+2109 
-2116 IDTLL
+2116 
-2121 SEPTIVLDNTD
+2121 
-2132 DSGTKGDHL
+2132 
-2141 TNVNKP
+2141 
-2147 TFLLGNIDADARYVT
+2147 
-2162 VEVQHGGTKEV
+2162 
-2173 LTATKDATGN
+2173 
-2183 WSVTPTGTWADG
+2183 
-2195 DYTLTVRV
+2195 
-2203 EDEAGNEK
+2203 
-2211 HSASLTVTVDT
+2211 
-2222 QITIDVIELV
+2222 
-2232 NDNGIPGDNMTN
+2232 
-2244 DAHPQFRVTVPGDVN
+2244 
-2259 EVSLSIDGGVTWV
+2259 
-2272 KATQSATPGVWNY
+2272 
-2285 TWPGTVPDGD
+2285 
-2295 YTLNVKATDNAGNT
+2295 
-2309 VTETLHFTIDTT
+2309 
-2321 LSTPV
+2321 
-2326 IVLDSADDSGVHG
+2326 
-2339 DNMTN
+2339 
-2344 HTQPTFALQHI
+2344 
-2355 DDDAVRVTVSVEHG
+2355 
-2369 GVTTTFDATKD
+2369 
-2380 AGGWTFTPTGAWADG
+2380 
-2395 DYTLSV
+2395 
-2401 SVEDK
+2401 
-2406 AGNTSHSASLT
+2406 
-2417 VTVDTQIAINNIEL
+2417 
-2431 VNDSGIPDDNLTNN
+2431 
-2445 VRPHFQVTVPTDVNV
+2445 
-2460 VRLSI
+2460 
-2465 DGGKTW
+2465 
-2471 FNATQSA
+2471 
-2478 TPGVWDY
+2478 
-2485 IWPDDVADGGYTLT
+2485 
-2499 VEATDEAGNKA
+2499 
-2510 TQTLDFTID
+2510 
-2519 TTLSVP
+2519 
-2525 TLSLDSADDSGI
+2525 
-2537 AGDNITN
+2537 
-2544 VKTPGFTLNNI
+2544 
-2555 DTDVSRVIVEVMH
+2555 
-2568 NGIKQEVPLV
+2568 
-2578 QTGGQWRFAPTS
+2578 
-2590 DWADGDYIL
+2590 
-2599 TVKVEDRAGNV
+2599 
-2610 KQSAP
+2610 
-2615 LTVTVDTHIAI
+2615 
-2626 DRIELVNDSGIPG
+2626 
-2639 DNLTNE
+2639 
-2645 ARPHF
+2645 
-2650 QVTVPADVNGV
+2650 
-2661 RLSIDGGKTWF
+2661 
-2672 DATQSA
+2672 
-2678 TSGVWDYTWLTNV
+2678 
-2691 ANGPHTLMVEASDK
+2691 
-2705 AGNKTTQKL
+2705 
-2714 DFTIDTILSE
+2714 
-2724 PTITLDSA
+2724 
-2732 DDSAAGD
+2732 
-2739 NITNVKMPG
+2739 
-2748 FTLGNI
+2748 
-2754 DADVTKVVVTVAH
+2754 
-2767 DGKNQQIEL
+2767 
-2776 IKNGGVWRFTPGAAW
+2776 
-2791 TDGDYTLTVK
+2791 
-2801 VEDKAGN
+2801 
-2808 TNYSAP
+2808 
-2814 LTVTIDTQT
+2814 
-2823 SIDRIELLNDT
+2823 
-2834 GIVGDNL
+2834 
-2841 TNEARPQFHITV
+2841 
-2853 PTDVNSVQLSL
+2853 
-2864 DGGINWVNAT
+2864 
-2874 LTSDGVWEYIWP
+2874 
-2886 TDLVENTYTL
+2886 
-2896 TVKATDVAGN
+2896 
-2906 TATET
+2906 
-2911 LNFIIDTT
+2911 
-2919 LSTPTIT
+2919 
-2926 LDSADDSGTAN
+2926 
-2937 DNKTNVKTPGFI
+2937 
-2949 IGGIDSDVT
+2949 
-2958 QVVVQVMRDG
+2958 
-2968 HSEEVEL
+2968 
-2975 TQTNGQWR
+2975 
-2983 FVPGSAW
+2983 
-2990 TDGDY
+2990 
-2995 TLTVTVKDEAGNI
+2995 
-3008 RHSAPLTVTIDTQIT
+3008 

-3173 TATKGATG
+3173 TATKDATGNWSVTPTGTWADGDYTLTVRVEDEAGNEKHSASLTVTVDTQITIDAIELVNDNGIPGDNMTNDAHPQFRVTVPGDVNEVSLSIDGGVTWVKATQSATPGVWNYTWPGTVPDGDYTLNVKATDNAGNTVTETLHFTIDTTLSVPVIVLNSADDTGVQGDNMTNRTQPTFALQHIDDDAVRVTVSVEHGGVTTTFDATKGTGGWSFTPTGAWADGDYTLSVSVEDKAGNTSHSASLTVTVDTQIAINNIELVNDSGIPDDNLTNNVRPHFQVTVPTDVNVVRLSIDGGKTWFNATQSATPGVWDYTWLADVGEGKHTLTVEATDKAGNQTTQKLDFIIDTMLSEPTIVLDSTDDSGTKGDNLTNANKPTFILGNIDADARYVTVEVQYGGTKEVLTATKGATG

-3193 GDYTLT
+3193 GDYMLT

-3311 LDFTIDTRLSTPTIA
+3311 LDFTIDTRLSTPTIT

-3351 NIDADA
+3351 NIDSDA
-3357 HSVILRITQGGNS
+3357 QSVILRITQGGNS

-3408 RQSTPLVVTVDTQT
+3408 RQSTPLIVTVDTQT

-3462 IDGGANWVSATQG
+3462 IDGGANWVSAAQG

-3624 RIELVNDSGVP
+3624 HIELVNDSGVP

-3719 LTPTIELAPD
+3719 MTPTIELAPD

-3842 TNHDRPVFDIH
+3842 TNHDRPVFDIR

-4306 AELRIEIDTQVQIDS
+4306 AELKIEIDTQVQIDS

-4533 VTTPRFVIGNVPADI
+4533 VTKPRFVIGNVPADI

-4560 SVTANGNNL
+4560 PVTANGNNL

-4609 SVSVRMEPASDTGN
+4609 SVSVRMEPASDTGS

-4717 LSDPSIDDQHEAT
+4717 LSDPSIDDQYEAT
-4730 SLRPEFKGF
+4730 SLRPEFKGL

-4826 TTNNKTPTLIGSTLP
+4826 TTNNKTPTLIGNTLP
-4841 NTIVSI
+4841 NAIVSI

-5037 IRNPQGVV
+5037 IRNPQGGV

-5244 APILLQDDGTF
+5244 APILLQDDGKF

-5302 TNHNKP
+5302 TSHNKP

-5346 ALKDGE
+5346 TLKDGE

-5383 NPAMVAGSDNGIF
+5383 NPVMIAGSDNGIF

-5402 SQTRPTFSIFGEM
+5402 SQTRPAFSIFGEM

-5475 TFNTTPVAIDSIG
+5475 TLNTTPVAIDSIG

-5537 NEKGHWQMP
+5537 NDKGHWQMP

-5579 DTHIKVFTSELDDN
+5579 DTHIQVFTSELDDN
-5593 KSSSKTEW
+5593 KSSSKTDW
-5601 WSNSDLITMRG
+5601 WSNSSTITMRG
-5612 TGEIGATVSLIVA
+5612 MGEIGATVSLIVA
-5625 GVTLATAVVAAT
+5625 GVTLATAVVAAN
-5637 GRWELSTDKLP
+5637 GQWELSTDQLP
-5648 EGTYDI
+5648 EGKYDI
-5654 SLVIEDSAG
+5654 TLSIEDNAG
-5663 NRWEDVREIFIDR
+5663 NRKEEVHEIFIDR

-5709 DSEGNTYTLTVPDNG
+5709 DSNGNTYTLTVPDNG

-5755 DIMKEVPVISLSPD
+5755 DIMKETPVISLSPD

-5774 VGDNITR
+5774 AGDNITR
-5781 DKQPTFIIGNLESDV
+5781 DNQPTFIIGNLESDV

-5880 NHTQPKFTLQHIDAD
+5880 NHNHTQPKFTLQHIDAD

-5904 HNGVTDIYQATQ
+5904 HNGVTDTYQATQ

-5961 TVTADSQHDD
+5961 TVTADSQHND
-5971 ASDDATAT
+5971 ASDDATAI

-5990 AESATHLRTEP
+5990 AESATHLRTVP
-6001 SAAEESV
+6001 SVAEESV
-6008 VKVTA
+6008 VKETA

-6043 NIVNVSIMFEGEEFT
+6043 NIVNVSVMFEGEEFT
-6058 LPITN
+6058 LPIIN

-6075 DGEYTMDVKFIDK
+6075 DGEYTMDVKYLDK
-6088 DNDFLIKEKTFSVDH
+6088 DDDFLIKEKTFSVDH

-6111 MNVRGKTE
+6111 MNARGKTE